1 MAKLENYV
9 ELARQTMRE
18 ISADGEVWRSFL
30 TTASNVYKYGF
41 YDQLMIYAQ
50 RPDATACASYELWT
64 NTMRRY
70 VRRGAKGIALL
81 DMTGDVPRYHYV
93 FDAADTGMR
102 KDSRSPFVW
111 TTNEEN
117 GAAIGAMLEKEYE
130 VSANRG
136 FVGQLEEIAMQR
148 VMDYWQEHQDELRD
162 IVDGSLLM
170 GYDELNLELAFR
182 NTATAGVQY
191 VLLTRCG
198 LAEEHRFEPEDF
210 MGILEWNTQQ
220 ALAALGTAVS
230 EISEEVLRSIER
242 EARSVER
249 SKEHVEL
256 QNGERIPDSR
266 PENPRRAG
274 DAGQVRQDAQGISA
288 RTQENAVQQPA
299 PDGRVDGASDG
310 NRPDGERKS
319 EPHGRRDGGGAGRDR
334 SVEGARPDGVGR
346 RDEQPESTGR
356 GNRTERAGVRLNPGQ
371 TSLFETIT
379 EYGEGADDRAV
390 SAPSFISKALDTALR
405 FGGNGEDTRMELA
418 FDAMIGKTNEEI
430 ALRMKTLYHDG
441 SGFELDGRRFS
452 VWFDPSGIQMAAGD
466 RARYANN
473 AQVISWTDAAK
484 RVGALIEAGQ
494 FGTQLENVEAPGTI
508 RRKVAERLIYMYRDS
523 AARENGYLSLMT
535 DTPLIF
541 PDCVNHLSE
550 KMEQPE
556 FLHGL
561 IRQMEVFADAVAM
574 QPDLMRF
581 RFLLPRDILPRL
593 RDLALARKELPEGE
607 MLLPDV
613 RGFMTQDEIDAV
625 LTQSAP
631 IAGADS
637 RIYQFFSAPHSTNE
651 KLEFLKN
658 EYGIGGKMPG
668 VSGEHGSSES
678 HDAKGIQLRKS
689 NCPDV
694 LLKWNQV
701 AERIDGLI
709 QMNRYLTP
717 EKQALYEKKEVQD
730 SARNTDYDTYNSI
743 KAAHPD
749 EIVLFQ
755 VGDFFELYD
764 EDARQ
769 AAENLG
775 LNLTSRNLEGV
786 GRVAMCGIPAHSL
799 EQYVEQLRDKVDVT
813 IAAKREN
820 SAAYHVYT
828 LLSVDHEAENAINA
842 YEAEFGADGTRVFRD
857 PDIEQ
862 QPQPT
867 EQELFEQY
875 KLTVSNA
882 LLKDRTFVNACRN
895 SDRQNAYLEGAE
907 AIRRVVMASDDLQLV
922 RLYFDAPDFH
932 ERLHQELLEE
942 IYPALAA
949 SEQVTRAD
957 LDATVRDMHG
967 DLQDKQ
973 EKNELE
979 QNPNYRLL
987 SRLKADCDYFLG
999 AGGRVE
1005 KHLWAG
1011 SVRAQIA
1018 KMREIYETLP
1028 AKPEWLTKEAIDDYD
1043 EQMTPQYQV
1052 VVYHHFENGF
1062 DEKLGYQTLEEAT
1075 KVAQGYVNGTMES
1088 DGFAY
1093 DGAAV
1098 YNHQEHRY
1106 LYIYGHYP
1114 DEKAHAQVEGRD
1126 FPEQPEGIAVTQE
1139 SENSS
1144 DLVDDHHPP
1153 MPPYQAGDTV
1163 YLSNTAF
1170 IIEEVTDTHVT
1181 MRDPTLLYPISRIEL
1196 RENFERMLAE
1206 DARNTFLFEGQT
1218 EPAQAETDKLKP
1230 PDEQV
1235 REDAETETSVESEA
1249 KAEQP
1254 KAQNFHIT
1262 DDHLGEGGAKTKYAF
1277 NIDAIQTLKQIESE
1291 GRQATPQEQ
1300 ETLSKYVG
1308 WGGIPQAFD
1317 GNNAQWSEEYQQLK
1331 SLLTDE
1337 EYAAARGSTLNAHYT
1352 SPMVIRAVYEAL
1364 SNMGFQSGNILEP
1377 SCGVGNFF
1385 GCLPE
1390 AMQGRKLYGVELD
1403 SIAGRIARQLY
1414 PDAQIE
1420 IRGFEKTSRKD
1431 FFDVA
1436 VGNVPFGNYKV
1447 ADKPFDKYGFL
1458 IHDYFFAKAL
1468 EQVRPGGVIAFIT
1481 SKGTMDKASPDVRR
1495 YIAQRAEL
1503 LGAIRLP
1510 NNAFKANAGTEVTSD
1525 ILFLQKREHPID
1537 IEPDWIH
1544 LGQTA
1549 DGIPVNSY
1557 FVDHPDMVLGRMQWD
1572 KSMYGNEKET
1582 TCEPIPGADL
1592 AQQLHAAV
1600 RNIDGEYKR
1609 TEISEIDINEGRT
1622 IPADPDVR
1630 NFSYAIV
1637 DGQIYYRENSIMT
1650 RPTLSQTAQ
1659 ERVKGMVELRD
1670 CVQKLINLQLQDR
1683 SDAEIQSQQVELGR
1697 LYDAFSAEYG
1707 LINSKVNGR
1716 AFEGD
1721 SSYYL
1726 LCSLEILDEN
1736 GGLKRKA
1743 DIFDKRTIKQ
1753 RKPVERVDTAIEA
1766 LAVSIGERAAV
1777 DLPFMAQLT
1786 GKTEDEI
1793 IADLQGVIFL
1803 DPLEQTWQTADEYL
1817 SGNVRAKL
1825 RIAQTAAESDP
1836 AFAVN
1841 VEALQAAQPKDLDAS
1856 EIDVRLG
1863 TTWVDKKY
1871 IQAFITEL
1879 LKIPY
1884 NYQQSV
1890 RVNYE
1895 KTTAQWAITGKN
1907 SQPFNVFNTMKYG
1920 TKRAPALK
1928 IIEDTLNLRD
1938 TRVYDIV
1945 QDENGNDRRELNQK
1959 ETTIGQQKQQAIKD
1973 AFREWIWKDPT
1984 RRYELAARYNELFN
1998 SIRPREYDGSHIVF
2012 SGMNPEI
2019 TLREHQRT
2027 AIAHVLYGG
2036 NTLLAHQVGAGKTF
2050 EMVAAAMESKRLGL
2064 CQKSMFVVPNH
2075 LTEQWASEFLRLY
2088 PSANILVTTKK
2099 DFEKAKRKQF
2109 CARIA
2114 TGDYDA
2120 VIIGHSQFEKIPI
2133 SQERQER
2140 LLREQINDIAAGI
2153 EEMEQ
2158 ENGERFTIKRM
2169 EATRKSLEARLEK
2182 LKANEKKDDVVT
2194 FEELGVDRLFVDEA
2208 HMYKNLFLATKMRN
2222 VAGLSTSESQ
2232 KSTDMFLKCR
2242 YMDELTGG
2250 RGVVFATGTPV
2261 SNSMT
2266 ELYTMQRYLQYET
2279 LERMGLAHFD
2289 AWASTFGE
2297 TVTAIELAP
2306 EGTGY
2311 RARTRFAKFFNL
2323 PELMAMF
2330 KAVADIKTADQLHLP
2345 VPNAHYETIAV
2356 KPSEYQEKMVE
2367 ALSERAAK
2375 VHSGVVDPKE
2385 DNMLRITSDGR
2396 KLGLD
2401 QRLMNPLLPDDPG
2414 GKVNACMENIL
2425 RIYREGDA
2433 QKLTQLVFCDL
2444 STPHGDG
2451 SFNVYDDIRD
2461 KLVASGIPKEEIQF
2475 IHDADT
2481 EIKKKDLF
2489 AKVRS
2494 GQVRILFGSTQK
2506 LGAGTNIQD
2515 RLIALHDLD
2524 CPWRPGD
2531 LEQRAGRIVRQGN
2544 MNPDVHIYRYV
2555 TEKSFDSYLWQTIE
2569 NKQRFISQ
2577 IMSSKSPVRACDD
2590 VDETALSYAEIK
2602 ALCAGDPRIKEKMD
2616 LDIEVAKLRL
2626 MKADYQSNQFR
2637 LEDQVLKHYP
2647 QEIRQAQEW
2656 VKGYRA
2662 DIALLEEHPLP
2673 KEGFVGM
2680 TIRGKLFKDKETAG
2694 KMLLE
2699 ACSMIEGY
2707 RELGRYRGMKM
2718 TAEFD
2723 GLHQAVKLTLHGEM
2737 SYSVKMGTDVY
2748 GNLIR
2753 IENALANLP
2762 RDMEKTEEMIVELN
2776 RRIEQDKEEL
2786 KRPFPKEAEL
2796 ETKSARLA
2804 ALNAELN
2811 MDGKEEE
2818 QQEETQEKEVTEKRP
2833 IKDVLK
2839 EYQERANAQNQDEKG
2854 RTNEWSR

>member
-1 MAKLENYV
+1 
-9 ELARQTMRE
+9 
-18 ISADGEVWRSFL
+18 
-30 TTASNVYKYGF
+30 
-41 YDQLMIYAQ
+41 
-50 RPDATACASYELWT
+50 
-64 NTMRRY
+64 
-70 VRRGAKGIALL
+70 
-81 DMTGDVPRYHYV
+81 
-93 FDAADTGMR
+93 
-102 KDSRSPFVW
+102 
-111 TTNEEN
+111 
-117 GAAIGAMLEKEYE
+117 
-130 VSANRG
+130 
-136 FVGQLEEIAMQR
+136 
-148 VMDYWQEHQDELRD
+148 
-162 IVDGSLLM
+162 
-170 GYDELNLELAFR
+170 
-182 NTATAGVQY
+182 
-191 VLLTRCG
+191 
-198 LAEEHRFEPEDF
+198 
-210 MGILEWNTQQ
+210 
-220 ALAALGTAVS
+220 
-230 EISEEVLRSIER
+230 
-242 EARSVER
+242 
-249 SKEHVEL
+249 
-256 QNGERIPDSR
+256 
-266 PENPRRAG
+266 
-274 DAGQVRQDAQGISA
+274 
-288 RTQENAVQQPA
+288 
-299 PDGRVDGASDG
+299 
-310 NRPDGERKS
+310 
-319 EPHGRRDGGGAGRDR
+319 
-334 SVEGARPDGVGR
+334 
-346 RDEQPESTGR
+346 
-356 GNRTERAGVRLNPGQ
+356 
-371 TSLFETIT
+371 
-379 EYGEGADDRAV
+379 
-390 SAPSFISKALDTALR
+390 
-405 FGGNGEDTRMELA
+405 MELA

-523 AARENGYLSLMT
+523 ATRENGYLSLMT

-581 RFLLPRDILPRL
+581 RFLLPKDILPRL

-613 RGFMTQDEIDAV
+613 RGFMTQDEIDTV
-625 LTQSAP
+625 LTQNAP
-631 IAGADS
+631 IAGAGS
-637 RIYQFFSAPHSTNE
+637 RIYQFFSEPHSTNE

-658 EYGIGGKMPG
+658 EYGIGGRMPG
-668 VSGEHGSSES
+668 VSGERGSSES

-701 AERIDGLI
+701 AERIDRLI
-709 QMNRYLTP
+709 HDGHYL
-717 EKQALYEKKEVQD
+717 K
-730 SARNTDYDTYNSI
+730 S
-743 KAAHPD
+743 
-749 EIVLFQ
+749 
-755 VGDFFELYD
+755 
-764 EDARQ
+764 
-769 AAENLG
+769 
-775 LNLTSRNLEGV
+775 
-786 GRVAMCGIPAHSL
+786 
-799 EQYVEQLRDKVDVT
+799 
-813 IAAKREN
+813 
-820 SAAYHVYT
+820 
-828 LLSVDHEAENAINA
+828 
-842 YEAEFGADGTRVFRD
+842 
-857 PDIEQ
+857 
-862 QPQPT
+862 
-867 EQELFEQY
+867 
-875 KLTVSNA
+875 
-882 LLKDRTFVNACRN
+882 
-895 SDRQNAYLEGAE
+895 
-907 AIRRVVMASDDLQLV
+907 
-922 RLYFDAPDFH
+922 DAPDRKEPEISFTPDVEAYKKLKDEH
-932 ERLHQELLEE
+932 PRRLVGVRVDDTLLFYGEDAQTAAPLMDTRLFERDIPGMGTVSVTGMPFGRWSISAKALTENGHGIYFAEPAEQGGYEVVKELDG
-942 IYPALAA
+942 
-949 SEQVTRAD
+949 R
-957 LDATVRDMHG
+957 
-967 DLQDKQ
+967 QD
-973 EKNELE
+973 E
-979 QNPNYRLL
+979 P
-987 SRLKADCDYFLG
+987 S
-999 AGGRVE
+999 
-1005 KHLWAG
+1005 
-1011 SVRAQIA
+1011 
-1018 KMREIYETLP
+1018 
-1028 AKPEWLTKEAIDDYD
+1028 
-1043 EQMTPQYQV
+1043 YQV
-1052 VVYHHFENGF
+1052 
-1062 DEKLGYQTLEEAT
+1062 
-1075 KVAQGYVNGTMES
+1075 
-1088 DGFAY
+1088 
-1093 DGAAV
+1093 
-1098 YNHQEHRY
+1098 
-1106 LYIYGHYP
+1106 
-1114 DEKAHAQVEGRD
+1114 
-1126 FPEQPEGIAVTQE
+1126 
-1139 SENSS
+1139 
-1144 DLVDDHHPP
+1144 
-1153 MPPYQAGDTV
+1153 GDTV
-1163 YLSNTAF
+1163 YLGNTAF
-1170 IIEEVTDTHVT
+1170 LIEEITDQHVNL
-1181 MRDPTLLYPISRIEL
+1181 RDPTLLYPISRVE
-1196 RENFERMLAE
+1196 RQDAFEQMLAE
-1206 DARNTFLFEGQT
+1206 DTRNDALFYER
-1218 EPAQAETDKLKP
+1218 EETPSFETAVSEL
-1230 PDEQV
+1230 
-1235 REDAETETSVESEA
+1235 DAEEPRQ
-1249 KAEQP
+1249 QP
-1254 KAQNFHIT
+1254 LEENHSYKAQNFRIT

-1277 NIDAIQTLKQIESE
+1277 NIAAVQTLKQIEAE

-1308 WGGIPQAFD
+1308 WGGLPQAFD
-1317 GNNAQWSEEYQQLK
+1317 AENASWQKEYQQLK

-1352 SPMVIRAVYEAL
+1352 SPVVIRAMYEAL
-1364 SNMGFQSGNILEP
+1364 DSMGFRDGNVLEP
-1377 SCGVGNFF
+1377 ACGVGNFF
-1385 GCLPE
+1385 GMLPE
-1390 AMQGRKLYGVELD
+1390 EMQSSKLYGVELD
-1403 SIAGRIARQLY
+1403 SITGRMARQLY
-1414 PDAQIE
+1414 PDARIE
-1420 IRGFEKTSRKD
+1420 ITGFEKTNRKD

-1447 ADKPFDKYGFL
+1447 ADRAFDKYGFL
-1458 IHDYFFAKAL
+1458 IHDYFLAKTL

-1557 FVDHPDMVLGRMQWD
+1557 FVDHPDMMLGRMQWD

-1609 TEISEIDINEGRT
+1609 AEISETDINEGRT

-1630 NFSYAIV
+1630 NFSYALV
-1637 DGQIYYRENSIMT
+1637 NGQVYYRENSVMI
-1650 RPTLSQTAQ
+1650 RPVLNQTTQ
-1659 ERVKGMVELRD
+1659 ERIKGMIELRD
-1670 CVQKLINLQLQDR
+1670 CVRKLIDLQLTDG
-1683 SDAEIQSQQVELGR
+1683 SDAEIRAQQEELGR

-1707 LINSKVNGR
+1707 IINGKANGR

-1726 LCSLEILDEN
+1726 LCSLEILDEDRK
-1736 GGLKRKA
+1736 LKRKA
-1743 DIFDKRTIKQ
+1743 DIFSKRTIRR
-1753 RKPVERVDTAIEA
+1753 RKPVTQVDTASEA
-1766 LAVSIGERAAV
+1766 LAVSIGERAKV
-1777 DLPFMAQLT
+1777 DLPFMARLT
-1786 GKTEDEI
+1786 GKAEDEI
-1793 IADLQGVIFL
+1793 VADLQGVIFL

-1825 RIAQTAAESDP
+1825 RVAQTAAESDP
-1836 AFAVN
+1836 SFAVN
-1841 VEALQAAQPKDLDAS
+1841 VEALQAAQPKNLDAS

-1863 TTWVDKKY
+1863 TTWVDKAY
-1871 IQAFITEL
+1871 IQRFMIEL
-1879 LKIPY
+1879 LGIPY
-1884 NYQQSV
+1884 YEQ
-1890 RVNYE
+1890 RRIHVNYAPQ
-1895 KTTAQWAITGKN
+1895 TAEWSIDGK
-1907 SQPFNVFNTMKYG
+1907 SLLSENVNNHMKYG
-1920 TKRAPALK
+1920 TRRAPALK
-1928 IIEDTLNLRD
+1928 ILEDTLNLRD
-1938 TRVYDIV
+1938 TRVYDVV
-1945 QDENGNDRRELNQK
+1945 QDENGREKRELNQK
-1959 ETTIGQQKQQAIKD
+1959 ETTIAQQKQQAIKD
-1973 AFREWIWKDPT
+1973 AFHDWVWKDPT
-1984 RRYELAARYNELFN
+1984 RRHELVTRYNELFN
-1998 SIRPREYDGSHIVF
+1998 STRTREYDGSHIVF
-2012 SGMNPEI
+2012 DGMNPEI

-2140 LLREQINDIAAGI
+2140 LLREQIDEIAAGI
-2153 EEMEQ
+2153 EEMER

-2182 LKANEKKDDVVT
+2182 LKADEKKDDVVT

-2208 HMYKNLFLATKMRN
+2208 HAFKNGFLATKMRN
-2222 VAGLSTSESQ
+2222 VAGIATSESQ

-2250 RGVVFATGTPV
+2250 RGVIFATGTPV

-2266 ELYTMQRYLQYET
+2266 ELYTMQRYLQYGT
-2279 LERMGLAHFD
+2279 LEKMGLIHFD

-2330 KAVADIKTADQLHLP
+2330 KEVADIKTADQLHLP
-2345 VPNAHYETIAV
+2345 VPNAHYETMAV
-2356 KPSEYQEKMVE
+2356 KPSVYQEEMVE
-2367 ALSERAAK
+2367 ALSERASK
-2375 VHSGVVDPKE
+2375 VHSGAVDPKE

-2401 QRLMNPLLPDDPG
+2401 QRLMNPLLPDEPG
-2414 GKVNACMENIL
+2414 SKVNACMENIL
-2425 RIYREGDA
+2425 RIYKEGDA

-2506 LGAGTNIQD
+2506 LGAGTNVQD

-2524 CPWRPGD
+2524 APWRPGD

-2602 ALCAGDPRIKEKMD
+2602 ALCAGDPRIREKMD

-2626 MKADYQSNQFR
+2626 MKADYQSNQFK
-2637 LEDQVLKHYP
+2637 LEDQILKQYP
-2647 QEIRQAQEW
+2647 EEIRQAQERA
-2656 VKGYRA
+2656 KGYRA
-2662 DIALLEEHPLP
+2662 DMALLEAHPLP
-2673 KEGFVGM
+2673 KDGFVGM
-2680 TIRGKLFKDKETAG
+2680 AIKGKRIADKEAAG

-2699 ACSMIEGY
+2699 ACRLSPHDM
-2707 RELGRYRGMKM
+2707 ELGEYRGMKM
-2718 TAEFD
+2718 TVDYDSYRQE
-2723 GLHQAVKLTLHGEM
+2723 VKLILRGEM
-2737 SYSVKMGTDVY
+2737 SHTVTMGTDVY
-2748 GNLIR
+2748 GNLTR
-2753 IENALANLP
+2753 IENALANMPQKL
-2762 RDMEKTEEMIVELN
+2762 EKAEE
-2776 RRIEQDKEEL
+2776 RI
-2786 KRPFPKEAEL
+2786 AEL
-2796 ETKSARLA
+2796 ERQTEQARAELGKPFAQEKELEAKAARLA
-2804 ALNAELN
+2804 ELNAALNI
-2811 MDGKEEE
+2811 D
-2818 QQEETQEKEVTEKRP
+2818 EKRKEP
-2833 IKDVLK
+2833 MEKRSMKDVLK
-2839 EYQERANAQNQDEKG
+2839 AYQERADAQSQGEKG
-2854 RTNEWSR
+2854 GTNEWNR

>member
-1 MAKLENYV
+1 MPKIDDYV
-9 ELARQTMRE
+9 QLAAQTARE
-18 ISADGEVWRSFL
+18 IAADGETWRSFL
-30 TTASNVYKYGF
+30 QTASTLYKYGF
-41 YDQLMIYAQ
+41 YDQMMIYAQ
-50 RPDATACASYELWT
+50 RPDATACASFELWT

-111 TTNEEN
+111 AVNEEN
-117 GAAIGAMLEKEYE
+117 SAAIGTMLEKEYE

-136 FVGQLEEIAMQR
+136 LAGQLEEIAMQKA
-148 VMDYWQEHQDELRD
+148 MDYWQEHQDELRD

-170 GYDELNLELAFR
+170 EYDELNLELAFR
-182 NTATAGVQY
+182 NTATTGVQY
-191 VLLTRCG
+191 MLFSRCG

-210 MGILEWNTQQ
+210 TTILEWNTPQ
-220 ALAALGTAVS
+220 ALTALGTAVS

-242 EARSVER
+242 EARNVER
-249 SKEHVEL
+249 SRPYAEL
-256 QNGERIPDSR
+256 QNGERLSDSR
-266 PENPRRAG
+266 PENPGRTS
-274 DAGQVRQDAQGISA
+274 DTGQVRQDAQGVSEGV
-288 RTQENAVQQPA
+288 QKDDVQQPA
-299 PDGRVDGASDG
+299 ADGRTDGASDG
-310 NRPDGERKS
+310 DRPDGGRAG
-319 EPHGRRDGGGAGRDR
+319 EPHGQRDGGGAGRER
-334 SVEGARPDGVGR
+334 SAEGTRPDGVGR
-346 RDEQPESTGR
+346 RDEQPESAGR
-356 GNRTERAGVRLNPGQ
+356 GNRTDRAGVRLNPGQ

-379 EYGEGADDRAV
+379 EYSEGADDRAV

-441 SGFELDGRRFS
+441 NGFELDGRRFS

-484 RVGALIEAGQ
+484 RVGELIEAGQ

-508 RRKVAERLIYMYRDS
+508 RRKTAERLIYMYRDS

-581 RFLLPRDILPRL
+581 RFLLPKDILPRL

-625 LTQSAP
+625 LTQNAP
-631 IAGADS
+631 IAGAAS
-637 RIYQFFSAPHSTNE
+637 RIYRFFSEPHSTNE

-786 GRVAMCGIPAHSL
+786 GRVAMCKIPAHSL

-813 IAAKREN
+813 IAEKREN

-857 PDIEQ
+857 SAIEQ
-862 QPQPT
+862 QTQPT
-867 EQELFEQY
+867 MQ
-875 KLTVSNA
+875 A
-882 LLKDRTFVNACRN
+882 
-895 SDRQNAYLEGAE
+895 
-907 AIRRVVMASDDLQLV
+907 
-922 RLYFDAPDFH
+922 
-932 ERLHQELLEE
+932 
-942 IYPALAA
+942 
-949 SEQVTRAD
+949 
-957 LDATVRDMHG
+957 MHG
-967 DLQDKQ
+967 NLQSKQ
-973 EKNELE
+973 GQNEQE

-987 SRLKADCDYFLG
+987 SRLKADCDYFLD
-999 AGGRVE
+999 AGGRAE
-1005 KHLWAG
+1005 KYLWAG
-1011 SVRAQIA
+1011 NVRAQIA

-1062 DEKLGYQTLEEAT
+1062 DEKIEYQTLEEAI

-1126 FPEQPEGIAVTQE
+1126 FPEQPEEVAVTQE
-1139 SENSS
+1139 SESPS

-1163 YLSNTAF
+1163 YLGNTAF

-1181 MRDPTLLYPISRIEL
+1181 MRDPTLLYPISRIEP

-1218 EPAQAETDKLKP
+1218 EPNQVETDNPKP
-1230 PDEQV
+1230 PDEQSK
-1235 REDAETETSVESEA
+1235 EDVETSIESGT
-1249 KAEQP
+1249 KTEQP
-1254 KAQNFHIT
+1254 SVHNFRIT

-1277 NIDAIQTLKQIESE
+1277 NIAAIQTLKQIEAE
-1291 GRQATPQEQ
+1291 ERQATPQEQ
-1300 ETLSKYVG
+1300 EILSGYVG
-1308 WGGIPQAFD
+1308 WGGIPQAYD

-1352 SPMVIRAVYEAL
+1352 SPVVIRAMYEAL
-1364 SNMGFQSGNILEP
+1364 DSMGFQDGNVLEP
-1377 SCGVGNFF
+1377 ACGVGNFF
-1385 GCLPE
+1385 GMLPE
-1390 AMQGRKLYGVELD
+1390 AMQSSKLYGVELD
-1403 SIAGRIARQLY
+1403 SITGRMARQLY
-1414 PDAQIE
+1414 PDARIE
-1420 IRGFEKTSRKD
+1420 ITGFEKTSRKD

-1447 ADKPFDKYGFL
+1447 ADRAFDKYGFL
-1458 IHDYFFAKAL
+1458 IHDYFLAKTL

-1544 LGQTA
+1544 LGRTA
-1549 DGIPVNSY
+1549 DGIPINSY
-1557 FVDHPDMVLGRMQWD
+1557 FVDHPDMMLGRMQWD

-1609 TEISEIDINEGRT
+1609 IEVSEMDINEGRT

-1630 NFSYAIV
+1630 NFSYALV
-1637 DGQIYYRENSIMT
+1637 NGQVYYRENSVMT
-1650 RPTLSQTAQ
+1650 RPVLNQTTQ
-1659 ERVKGMVELRD
+1659 ERIKGMIELRD
-1670 CVQKLINLQLQDR
+1670 CVRKLIDLQLTDG
-1683 SDAEIQSQQVELGR
+1683 SDAEIRAQQAELGR

-1707 LINSKVNGR
+1707 IINGKANGR

-1726 LCSLEILDEN
+1726 LCSLEILDEDRK
-1736 GGLKRKA
+1736 LKRKA
-1743 DIFDKRTIKQ
+1743 DIFSKRTIRR
-1753 RKPVERVDTAIEA
+1753 RKPVTQVDTASEA
-1766 LAVSIGERAAV
+1766 LAVSIGERAKV
-1777 DLPFMAQLT
+1777 DLPFMARLT
-1786 GKTEDEI
+1786 GKAEDEI
-1793 IADLQGVIFL
+1793 VADLQGVIFL

-1825 RIAQTAAESDP
+1825 RVAQTAAESDSS
-1836 AFAVN
+1836 FAVN

-1863 TTWVDKKY
+1863 TTWVDKAY
-1871 IQAFITEL
+1871 IQRFMIEL
-1879 LKIPY
+1879 LGIPY
-1884 NYQQSV
+1884 YEQ
-1890 RVNYE
+1890 RRIHVNYAPQ
-1895 KTTAQWAITGKN
+1895 TAEWSIDGK
-1907 SQPFNVFNTMKYG
+1907 SLLSENVNNYMKYG
-1920 TKRAPALK
+1920 TRRAPALK
-1928 IIEDTLNLRD
+1928 ILEDTLNLRD
-1938 TRVYDIV
+1938 TRVYDVV
-1945 QDENGNDRRELNQK
+1945 QDENGREKRELNQK
-1959 ETTIGQQKQQAIKD
+1959 ETTIAQQKQQAIKD
-1973 AFREWIWKDPT
+1973 AFHDWVWKDPT
-1984 RRYELAARYNELFN
+1984 RRHELVTRYNELFN
-1998 SIRPREYDGSHIVF
+1998 STRPREYDGSHIVF
-2012 SGMNPEI
+2012 DGMNPEI

-2140 LLREQINDIAAGI
+2140 LLREQIDEIAAGI
-2153 EEMEQ
+2153 EEMER

-2182 LKANEKKDDVVT
+2182 LKADEKKDDVVT

-2208 HMYKNLFLATKMRN
+2208 HAFKNGFLATKMRN
-2222 VAGLSTSESQ
+2222 VAGIATSESQ

-2250 RGVVFATGTPV
+2250 RGVIFATGTPV

-2266 ELYTMQRYLQYET
+2266 ELYTMQRYLQYGT
-2279 LERMGLAHFD
+2279 LEKMGLIHFD

-2330 KAVADIKTADQLHLP
+2330 KEVADIKTADQLHLP
-2345 VPNAHYETIAV
+2345 VPNAHYETMAV
-2356 KPSEYQEKMVE
+2356 KPSIYQEEMVE
-2367 ALSERAAK
+2367 ALSERASK
-2375 VHSGVVDPKE
+2375 VHSGAIDPKE

-2401 QRLMNPLLPDDPG
+2401 QRLMNPLLPDEPG
-2414 GKVNACMENIL
+2414 SKVNACMENIL
-2425 RIYREGDA
+2425 RIYKEGDA

-2481 EIKKKDLF
+2481 EIKKKELF
-2489 AKVRS
+2489 ARVRS

-2506 LGAGTNIQD
+2506 LGAGTNVQD

-2524 CPWRPGD
+2524 APWRPGD

-2626 MKADYQSNQFR
+2626 MKADYQSNQFK
-2637 LEDQVLKHYP
+2637 LEDQILKQYP
-2647 QEIRQAQEW
+2647 EEIRQAQERA
-2656 VKGYRA
+2656 KGYRA
-2662 DIALLEEHPLP
+2662 DMALLEAHPLP
-2673 KEGFVGM
+2673 KDGFVGM
-2680 TIRGKLFKDKETAG
+2680 AIKEKRIADKEAAG

-2699 ACSMIEGY
+2699 ACRLSPHDM
-2707 RELGRYRGMKM
+2707 ELGEYRGMKM
-2718 TAEFD
+2718 TVDYDSYRQE
-2723 GLHQAVKLTLHGEM
+2723 VKLILRGEM
-2737 SYSVKMGTDVY
+2737 SHTVTMGTDVY
-2748 GNLIR
+2748 GNLTR
-2753 IENALANLP
+2753 IENALANMPQKL
-2762 RDMEKTEEMIVELN
+2762 EKAEE
-2776 RRIEQDKEEL
+2776 RI
-2786 KRPFPKEAEL
+2786 AEL
-2796 ETKSARLA
+2796 ERQTEQAKAELGKPFAQEKALEAKAARLA
-2804 ALNAELN
+2804 ELNAALNIDERR
-2811 MDGKEEE
+2811 KEPM
-2818 QQEETQEKEVTEKRP
+2818 EKRP
-2833 IKDVLK
+2833 MKDVLK
-2839 EYQERANAQNQDEKG
+2839 AYQERADAQSQGEKG
-2854 RTNEWSR
+2854 GTNEWNR

>member
-1 MAKLENYV
+1 MPKIDDYV
-9 ELARQTMRE
+9 QLAAQTAHE
-18 ISADGEVWRSFL
+18 IAADGETWRSFL
-30 TTASNVYKYGF
+30 QTASTLYKYSF
-41 YDQLMIYAQ
+41 YDQMMIYAQ
-50 RPDATACASYELWT
+50 RPDATACASFELWT

-111 TTNEEN
+111 AVNEEN
-117 GAAIGAMLEKEYE
+117 SAVIGTMLEKEYE

-136 FVGQLEEIAMQR
+136 LAGQLEEIAMQKA
-148 VMDYWQEHQDELRD
+148 MDYWQEHQDELRD

-170 GYDELNLELAFR
+170 EYDELNLELAFR
-182 NTATAGVQY
+182 NTATTGVQY
-191 VLLTRCG
+191 MLLSRCG

-210 MGILEWNTQQ
+210 TTILEWNTPQ
-220 ALAALGTAVS
+220 ALTALGTAVS

-266 PENPRRAG
+266 PENPGRTG
-274 DAGQVRQDAQGISA
+274 DAGQVRQDAQGVSEGA
-288 RTQENAVQQPA
+288 QKDDVQQPA
-299 PDGRVDGASDG
+299 ADGRTDGASGG
-310 NRPDGERKS
+310 NRPDSGRAG
-319 EPHGRRDGGGAGRDR
+319 EPHGQRDGGGAGRER
-334 SVEGARPDGVGR
+334 SAEGTRPDGVGR
-346 RDEQPESTGR
+346 RDEQPESAGR
-356 GNRTERAGVRLNPGQ
+356 GNRTDRAGVRLNPGQ

-484 RVGALIEAGQ
+484 RVGELIEAGQ

-561 IRQMEVFADAVAM
+561 IWQMEVFADAVAI

-581 RFLLPRDILPRL
+581 RFLLPKDILPRL

-625 LTQSAP
+625 LTQNAP
-631 IAGADS
+631 IAGAGS

-701 AERIDGLI
+701 AERIDRLI
-709 QMNRYLTP
+709 HDGHYL
-717 EKQALYEKKEVQD
+717 K
-730 SARNTDYDTYNSI
+730 S
-743 KAAHPD
+743 
-749 EIVLFQ
+749 
-755 VGDFFELYD
+755 
-764 EDARQ
+764 
-769 AAENLG
+769 
-775 LNLTSRNLEGV
+775 
-786 GRVAMCGIPAHSL
+786 
-799 EQYVEQLRDKVDVT
+799 
-813 IAAKREN
+813 
-820 SAAYHVYT
+820 
-828 LLSVDHEAENAINA
+828 
-842 YEAEFGADGTRVFRD
+842 
-857 PDIEQ
+857 
-862 QPQPT
+862 
-867 EQELFEQY
+867 
-875 KLTVSNA
+875 
-882 LLKDRTFVNACRN
+882 
-895 SDRQNAYLEGAE
+895 
-907 AIRRVVMASDDLQLV
+907 
-922 RLYFDAPDFH
+922 DAPD
-932 ERLHQELLEE
+932 RKKPE
-942 IYPALAA
+942 ISFTPDVEAY
-949 SEQVTRAD
+949 
-957 LDATVRDMHG
+957 
-967 DLQDKQ
+967 K
-973 EKNELE
+973 
-979 QNPNYRLL
+979 
-987 SRLKADCDYFLG
+987 RLKDEHPRRLVGVRVDDTLLFYGEDAQTAAPLMDTRLFERDIPGMGTVSVTGMPFGRWSVAAKALTENGHGIYF
-999 AGGRVE
+999 AEPAEQGG
-1005 KHLWAG
+1005 
-1011 SVRAQIA
+1011 
-1018 KMREIYETLP
+1018 YEVI
-1028 AKPEWLTKEAIDDYD
+1028 KELDGRRD
-1043 EQMTPQYQV
+1043 EPSYQV
-1052 VVYHHFENGF
+1052 
-1062 DEKLGYQTLEEAT
+1062 
-1075 KVAQGYVNGTMES
+1075 
-1088 DGFAY
+1088 
-1093 DGAAV
+1093 
-1098 YNHQEHRY
+1098 
-1106 LYIYGHYP
+1106 
-1114 DEKAHAQVEGRD
+1114 
-1126 FPEQPEGIAVTQE
+1126 
-1139 SENSS
+1139 
-1144 DLVDDHHPP
+1144 
-1153 MPPYQAGDTV
+1153 GDTV
-1163 YLSNTAF
+1163 YLGNTAF
-1170 IIEEVTDTHVT
+1170 LIEEITDTHVNL
-1181 MRDPTLLYPISRIEL
+1181 RDPTLLYPISRVERRDTFEQMLTEDTRNDEL
-1196 RENFERMLAE
+1196 FYRQT
-1206 DARNTFLFEGQT
+1206 DAM
-1218 EPAQAETDKLKP
+1218 P
-1230 PDEQV
+1230 
-1235 REDAETETSVESEA
+1235 VESENFA
-1249 KAEQP
+1249 LTEEVSSDPAPQQPQEEIRLHNLVIDLTGQETERKEAEP
-1254 KAQNFHIT
+1254 YKAQNFHIT
-1262 DDHLGEGGAKTKYAF
+1262 NDHLGEGGAKTKYAF
-1277 NIDAIQTLKQIESE
+1277 NIAAIQTLKQIEAE
-1291 GRQATPQEQ
+1291 ERQATPQEQ
-1300 ETLSKYVG
+1300 EILSGYVG
-1308 WGGIPQAFD
+1308 WGGIPQAYD

-1352 SPMVIRAVYEAL
+1352 SPMVIRAMYEAL
-1364 SNMGFQSGNILEP
+1364 GNMGFQSGNILEP

-1385 GCLPE
+1385 GMLPE
-1390 AMQGRKLYGVELD
+1390 SMSQSRLYGVELD
-1403 SIAGRIARQLY
+1403 SITGRIARQLY

-1549 DGIPVNSY
+1549 DGIPINSY
-1557 FVDHPDMVLGRMQWD
+1557 FVAHPDMMLGRMQWD

-1609 TEISEIDINEGRT
+1609 IEVSEMDINEGRT

-1630 NFSYAIV
+1630 NFSYALV
-1637 DGQIYYRENSIMT
+1637 NGQVYYRENSVMT
-1650 RPTLSQTAQ
+1650 RPVLNQTTQ
-1659 ERVKGMVELRD
+1659 ERIKGMIELRD
-1670 CVQKLINLQLQDR
+1670 CVRKLIDLQLTDG
-1683 SDAEIQSQQVELGR
+1683 SDAEIRAQQAELGR

-1707 LINSKVNGR
+1707 IINGKANGR

-1726 LCSLEILDEN
+1726 LCSLEILDEDRK
-1736 GGLKRKA
+1736 LKRKA
-1743 DIFDKRTIKQ
+1743 DIFSKRTIRR
-1753 RKPVERVDTAIEA
+1753 RKPVTQVDTASEA
-1766 LAVSIGERAAV
+1766 LAVSIGERAKV
-1777 DLPFMAQLT
+1777 DLPFMARLT
-1786 GKTEDEI
+1786 GKAEDEI
-1793 IADLQGVIFL
+1793 VADLQGVIFL

-1825 RIAQTAAESDP
+1825 RVAQTAAESDSS
-1836 AFAVN
+1836 FAVN

-1863 TTWVDKKY
+1863 TTWVDKAY
-1871 IQAFITEL
+1871 IQRFMIEL
-1879 LKIPY
+1879 LGIPY
-1884 NYQQSV
+1884 YEQ
-1890 RVNYE
+1890 RRIHVNYAPQ
-1895 KTTAQWAITGKN
+1895 TAEWSIDGK
-1907 SQPFNVFNTMKYG
+1907 SLLSENVNNYMKYG
-1920 TKRAPALK
+1920 TRRAPALK
-1928 IIEDTLNLRD
+1928 ILEDTLNLRD
-1938 TRVYDIV
+1938 TRVYDVV
-1945 QDENGNDRRELNQK
+1945 QDENGREKRELNQK
-1959 ETTIGQQKQQAIKD
+1959 ETTIAQQKQQAIKD
-1973 AFREWIWKDPT
+1973 AFHDWVWKDPT
-1984 RRYELAARYNELFN
+1984 RRHELVTRYNELFN
-1998 SIRPREYDGSHIVF
+1998 STRPREYDGSHIVF
-2012 SGMNPEI
+2012 DGMNPEI

-2140 LLREQINDIAAGI
+2140 LLREQIDEIAVGI
-2153 EEMEQ
+2153 EEMER

-2182 LKANEKKDDVVT
+2182 LKADEKKDDVVT

-2208 HMYKNLFLATKMRN
+2208 HAFKNGFLATKMRN
-2222 VAGLSTSESQ
+2222 VAGIATSESQ

-2250 RGVVFATGTPV
+2250 RGVIFATGTPV

-2266 ELYTMQRYLQYET
+2266 ELYTMQRYLQYGT
-2279 LERMGLAHFD
+2279 LEKMGLIHFD

-2330 KAVADIKTADQLHLP
+2330 KEVADIKTADQLHLP
-2345 VPNAHYETIAV
+2345 VPNAHYETMAV
-2356 KPSEYQEKMVE
+2356 KPSVYQEEMVE
-2367 ALSERAAK
+2367 ALSERASK
-2375 VHSGVVDPKE
+2375 VHSGAIDPKE

-2401 QRLMNPLLPDDPG
+2401 QRLMNPLLPDEPG
-2414 GKVNACMENIL
+2414 SKVNACMENIL
-2425 RIYREGDA
+2425 RIYKEGDA

-2506 LGAGTNIQD
+2506 LGAGTNVQD

-2524 CPWRPGD
+2524 APWRPGD

-2569 NKQRFISQ
+2569 NKQCFISQ

-2602 ALCAGDPRIKEKMD
+2602 ALCAGDPRIREKMD

-2626 MKADYQSNQFR
+2626 MKADYQSNQFK
-2637 LEDQVLKHYP
+2637 LEDQILKQYP
-2647 QEIRQAQEW
+2647 EEIRQAQERA
-2656 VKGYRA
+2656 KGYRA
-2662 DIALLEEHPLP
+2662 DMALLEAHPLP
-2673 KEGFVGM
+2673 KDGFVGM
-2680 TIRGKLFKDKETAG
+2680 AIKEKRIADKEAAG

-2699 ACSMIEGY
+2699 ACRLSPHDM
-2707 RELGRYRGMKM
+2707 ELGEYRGMKM
-2718 TAEFD
+2718 TVDYDSYRQE
-2723 GLHQAVKLTLHGEM
+2723 VKLILRGEM
-2737 SYSVKMGTDVY
+2737 SHTVTMGTDVY
-2748 GNLIR
+2748 GNLTR
-2753 IENALANLP
+2753 IENALANMPQKL
-2762 RDMEKTEEMIVELN
+2762 EKAEE
-2776 RRIEQDKEEL
+2776 RI
-2786 KRPFPKEAEL
+2786 AEL
-2796 ETKSARLA
+2796 ERQTEQAKAELGKPFAQEKELEAKAARLA
-2804 ALNAELN
+2804 ELNAALNIDERR
-2811 MDGKEEE
+2811 KEPM
-2818 QQEETQEKEVTEKRP
+2818 EKRSM
-2833 IKDVLK
+2833 KDVLK
-2839 EYQERANAQNQDEKG
+2839 AYQERADAQSQGEKG
-2854 RTNEWSR
+2854 GTNEWNR

>member
-1 MAKLENYV
+1 M
-9 ELARQTMRE
+9 
-18 ISADGEVWRSFL
+18 
-30 TTASNVYKYGF
+30 
-41 YDQLMIYAQ
+41 
-50 RPDATACASYELWT
+50 
-64 NTMRRY
+64 
-70 VRRGAKGIALL
+70 
-81 DMTGDVPRYHYV
+81 
-93 FDAADTGMR
+93 
-102 KDSRSPFVW
+102 
-111 TTNEEN
+111 
-117 GAAIGAMLEKEYE
+117 
-130 VSANRG
+130 
-136 FVGQLEEIAMQR
+136 
-148 VMDYWQEHQDELRD
+148 
-162 IVDGSLLM
+162 
-170 GYDELNLELAFR
+170 
-182 NTATAGVQY
+182 
-191 VLLTRCG
+191 
-198 LAEEHRFEPEDF
+198 
-210 MGILEWNTQQ
+210 
-220 ALAALGTAVS
+220 
-230 EISEEVLRSIER
+230 
-242 EARSVER
+242 
-249 SKEHVEL
+249 
-256 QNGERIPDSR
+256 
-266 PENPRRAG
+266 
-274 DAGQVRQDAQGISA
+274 
-288 RTQENAVQQPA
+288 
-299 PDGRVDGASDG
+299 
-310 NRPDGERKS
+310 
-319 EPHGRRDGGGAGRDR
+319 
-334 SVEGARPDGVGR
+334 
-346 RDEQPESTGR
+346 
-356 GNRTERAGVRLNPGQ
+356 
-371 TSLFETIT
+371 
-379 EYGEGADDRAV
+379 
-390 SAPSFISKALDTALR
+390 SKALDTVLR

-418 FDAMIGKTNEEI
+418 FDTMIDKTNEEI

-484 RVGALIEAGQ
+484 RVGELIEAGQ

-508 RRKVAERLIYMYRDS
+508 CRKVAERLIYMYRDS

-581 RFLLPRDILPRL
+581 RFLLPKDILPRL

-625 LTQSAP
+625 LTQNAP
-631 IAGADS
+631 IAGAGS
-637 RIYQFFSAPHSTNE
+637 RIYQFFSEPHSTNE

-658 EYGIGGKMPG
+658 EYGIGGRMPG

-701 AERIDGLI
+701 AERVSELI
-709 QMNRYLTP
+709 RQNRYLTP
-717 EKQALYEKKEVQD
+717 NRRE
-730 SARNTDYDTYNSI
+730 TDN
-743 KAAHPD
+743 
-749 EIVLFQ
+749 
-755 VGDFFELYD
+755 
-764 EDARQ
+764 
-769 AAENLG
+769 
-775 LNLTSRNLEGV
+775 
-786 GRVAMCGIPAHSL
+786 
-799 EQYVEQLRDKVDVT
+799 
-813 IAAKREN
+813 
-820 SAAYHVYT
+820 
-828 LLSVDHEAENAINA
+828 NAP
-842 YEAEFGADGTRVFRD
+842 T
-857 PDIEQ
+857 Q
-862 QPQPT
+862 QQPT
-867 EQELFEQY
+867 EQALFESY
-875 KLTVSNA
+875 KLTVGNVLS
-882 LLKDRTFVNACRN
+882 KDEAFVNACRN
-895 SDRQNAYLEGAE
+895 SDRQNAYLEGSQ
-907 AIRRVVMASDDLQLV
+907 AIRRIVMASDDLQLV
-922 RLYFDAPDFH
+922 RLYFDTPSFH
-932 ERLHQELLEE
+932 ERLHQELLDEL
-942 IYPALAA
+942 YPTLAA
-949 SEQVTRAD
+949 SSI
-957 LDATVRDMHG
+957 
-967 DLQDKQ
+967 
-973 EKNELE
+973 
-979 QNPNYRLL
+979 P
-987 SRLKADCDYFLG
+987 
-999 AGGRVE
+999 
-1005 KHLWAG
+1005 
-1011 SVRAQIA
+1011 
-1018 KMREIYETLP
+1018 P
-1028 AKPEWLTKEAIDDYD
+1028 P
-1043 EQMTPQYQV
+1043 YQV
-1052 VVYHHFENGF
+1052 VTYHHFENGF
-1062 DEKLGYQTLEEAT
+1062 DSKLDYPTLEEAI
-1075 KVAQGYVNGTMES
+1075 KAAQGYVNGAMS
-1088 DGFAY
+1088 GDGFAY

-1098 YNHQEHRY
+1098 YNLQERRY
-1106 LYIYGHYP
+1106 LYILGDYP
-1114 DEKAHAQVEGRD
+1114 DAKAHAQVEGHD
-1126 FPEQPEGIAVTQE
+1126 FPEQPEGAAATQKSE
-1139 SENSS
+1139 SPAAFT
-1144 DLVDDHHPP
+1144 DALHPL
-1153 MPPYQAGDTV
+1153 MSHYQVGDTV
-1163 YLSNTAF
+1163 YLGDTAF
-1170 IIEEVTDTHVT
+1170 LIEEITDTHVNL
-1181 MRDPTLLYPISRIEL
+1181 RDPTLLYPISRVE
-1196 RENFERMLAE
+1196 RRDTFEQMLAE
-1206 DARNTFLFEGQT
+1206 DTRNDELFYKQTDAMPAESENFVLTEEAPSDPATQQPQEEIRLHNLVIDLTGQ
-1218 EPAQAETDKLKP
+1218 
-1230 PDEQV
+1230 
-1235 REDAETETSVESEA
+1235 ETERKEA
-1249 KAEQP
+1249 EP
-1254 KAQNFHIT
+1254 YKAQNFRIT

-1277 NIDAIQTLKQIESE
+1277 NIAAIQTLKQIEAE
-1291 GRQATPQEQ
+1291 GRQARPDEQ
-1300 ETLSKYVG
+1300 EILSRYVG
-1308 WGGIPQAFD
+1308 WGGLPQAFD
-1317 GNNAQWSEEYQQLK
+1317 AENASWQKEYQQLK

-1352 SPMVIRAVYEAL
+1352 SPVVIRAMYEAL
-1364 SNMGFQSGNILEP
+1364 DSMGFQDGNVLEP
-1377 SCGVGNFF
+1377 ACGVGNFF
-1385 GCLPE
+1385 GMLPE
-1390 AMQGRKLYGVELD
+1390 AMQSSKLYGVELD
-1403 SIAGRIARQLY
+1403 SITGRMARQLY

-1537 IEPDWIH
+1537 IAPDWIH

-1549 DGIPVNSY
+1549 DGVPVNSY

-1582 TCEPIPGADL
+1582 TCEPIPSADL

-1600 RNIDGEYKR
+1600 RNINGEYKR
-1609 TEISEIDINEGRT
+1609 IEISEIDMNSERT

-1630 NFSYAIV
+1630 NFSYALV
-1637 DGQIYYRENSIMT
+1637 NGQVYYRENSVMI
-1650 RPTLSQTAQ
+1650 RPVLNQTTQ
-1659 ERVKGMVELRD
+1659 ERIKGMIELRD
-1670 CVQKLINLQLQDR
+1670 CVRKLIDLQLTDG
-1683 SDAEIQSQQVELGR
+1683 SDTEIRAQQAELGR

-1707 LINSKVNGR
+1707 IINGKANGR

-1726 LCSLEILDEN
+1726 LCSLEILDEDRK
-1736 GGLKRKA
+1736 LKRKA
-1743 DIFDKRTIKQ
+1743 DIFSKRTIRR
-1753 RKPVERVDTAIEA
+1753 RKPVTQVDTASEA
-1766 LAVSIGERAAV
+1766 LAVSIGERAKV
-1777 DLPFMAQLT
+1777 DLPFMARLT
-1786 GKTEDEI
+1786 GKAEDEI
-1793 IADLQGVIFL
+1793 VADLQGVIFL

-1825 RIAQTAAESDP
+1825 RVAQTAAESDSS
-1836 AFAVN
+1836 FAVN

-1863 TTWVDKKY
+1863 TTWVDKAY
-1871 IQAFITEL
+1871 IQRFMIEL
-1879 LKIPY
+1879 LGIPY
-1884 NYQQSV
+1884 YEQ
-1890 RVNYE
+1890 RRIHVNYAPQ
-1895 KTTAQWAITGKN
+1895 TAEWSIDGK
-1907 SQPFNVFNTMKYG
+1907 SLLSENVNNHMKYG
-1920 TKRAPALK
+1920 TRCAPALK
-1928 IIEDTLNLRD
+1928 ILEDTLNLRD
-1938 TRVYDIV
+1938 TRVYDVV
-1945 QDENGNDRRELNQK
+1945 QDENGREKRELNQK
-1959 ETTIGQQKQQAIKD
+1959 ETTIAQQKQQAIKD
-1973 AFREWIWKDPT
+1973 AFHDWVWKDPT
-1984 RRYELAARYNELFN
+1984 RRHELVTRYNELFN
-1998 SIRPREYDGSHIVF
+1998 STRPREYDGSHIVF
-2012 SGMNPEI
+2012 DGMNPEI

-2140 LLREQINDIAAGI
+2140 LLREQIDEIAAGI
-2153 EEMEQ
+2153 EEMER

-2182 LKANEKKDDVVT
+2182 LKADEKKDDVVT

-2208 HMYKNLFLATKMRN
+2208 HAFKNGFLATKMRN
-2222 VAGLSTSESQ
+2222 VAGIATSESQ

-2250 RGVVFATGTPV
+2250 RGVIFATGTPV

-2266 ELYTMQRYLQYET
+2266 ELYTMQRYLQYGT
-2279 LERMGLAHFD
+2279 LEKMGLIHFD

-2330 KAVADIKTADQLHLP
+2330 KEVADVKTADQLHLP
-2345 VPNAHYETIAV
+2345 VPNAHYETMAV
-2356 KPSEYQEKMVE
+2356 KPSVYQEEMVE
-2367 ALSERAAK
+2367 ALSERASK
-2375 VHSGVVDPKE
+2375 VHSGAVDPKE

-2401 QRLMNPLLPDDPG
+2401 QRLMNPLLPDEPG
-2414 GKVNACMENIL
+2414 SKVNACMENIL
-2425 RIYREGDA
+2425 RIYKEGDA

-2506 LGAGTNIQD
+2506 LGAGTNVQD

-2524 CPWRPGD
+2524 APWRPGD

-2602 ALCAGDPRIKEKMD
+2602 ALCAGDPRIKEKMN
-2616 LDIEVAKLRL
+2616 LDVEVAKLRL
-2626 MKADYQSNQFR
+2626 MKADYQSNQFK
-2637 LEDQVLKHYP
+2637 LEDQILKQYP
-2647 QEIRQAQEW
+2647 EEIRQAQERA
-2656 VKGYRA
+2656 KGYRA
-2662 DIALLEEHPLP
+2662 DMALLEAHPLP
-2673 KEGFVGM
+2673 KDGFVGM
-2680 TIRGKLFKDKETAG
+2680 AIKGKRIADKEAAG

-2699 ACSMIEGY
+2699 ACRLSPHDM
-2707 RELGRYRGMKM
+2707 ELGEYRGMKM
-2718 TAEFD
+2718 TVDYDSYRQE
-2723 GLHQAVKLTLHGEM
+2723 VKLILRGEM
-2737 SYSVKMGTDVY
+2737 SHTVTMGTDVY
-2748 GNLIR
+2748 GNLTR
-2753 IENALANLP
+2753 IENALANMPQKL
-2762 RDMEKTEEMIVELN
+2762 EKTEE
-2776 RRIEQDKEEL
+2776 RI
-2786 KRPFPKEAEL
+2786 AEL
-2796 ETKSARLA
+2796 ERQTEQAKAELGKPFAQEKELEAKAARLA
-2804 ALNAELN
+2804 ELNAALNIDEKR
-2811 MDGKEEE
+2811 KEPM
-2818 QQEETQEKEVTEKRP
+2818 EKRP
-2833 IKDVLK
+2833 MKDVLK
-2839 EYQERANAQNQDEKG
+2839 AYQERADAQSQGEKG
-2854 RTNEWSR
+2854 GTNEWNR

>member
-9 ELARQTMRE
+9 ELAQQTMRE
-18 ISADGEVWRSFL
+18 ISADGENWRAFL
-30 TTASNVYKYGF
+30 ATASNVYKYGF

-50 RPDATACASYELWT
+50 RPDATACASYEIW
-64 NTMRRY
+64 NQTMRRY

-81 DMTGDVPRYHYV
+81 DMMGDVPRYHYV

-111 TTNEEN
+111 TINEEN

-136 FVGQLEEIAMQR
+136 LAGQLEEIAMQR

-182 NTATAGVQY
+182 NTATAGVQHM
-191 VLLTRCG
+191 LLNRCG

-210 MGILEWNTQQ
+210 ATILEWNTPQ
-220 ALAALGTAVS
+220 ALTALGTAVS

-249 SKEHVEL
+249 SRPHAEL
-256 QNGERIPDSR
+256 QNGERLSDSR
-266 PENPRRAG
+266 PENPGRAG
-274 DAGQVRQDAQGISA
+274 DTGQVRQDAQGVSEGA
-288 RTQENAVQQPA
+288 QKDDVQQPA
-299 PDGRVDGASDG
+299 LNGGTDGASGG
-310 NRPDGERKS
+310 NRPDGGRAG
-319 EPHGRRDGGGAGRDR
+319 EPHGQRDGGGAGRER
-334 SVEGARPDGVGR
+334 SAEGTRPDGVGR
-346 RDEQPESTGR
+346 RDEQPESAGR
-356 GNRTERAGVRLNPGQ
+356 GNRTDRAGVRLNPGQ

-581 RFLLPRDILPRL
+581 RFLLPKDILPRL
-593 RDLALARKELPEGE
+593 RDLALARKELSEGE
-607 MLLPDV
+607 MLLSDV

-631 IAGADS
+631 IAGAGS
-637 RIYQFFSAPHSTNE
+637 RIYQFFSEPHSTNE

-694 LLKWNQV
+694 LLKWERV

-786 GRVAMCGIPAHSL
+786 GRVAMCKIPAHSL
-799 EQYVEQLRDKVDVT
+799 EHYVEQLRDKVDVT
-813 IAAKREN
+813 IAEKREN

-857 PDIEQ
+857 SAIEQ
-862 QPQPT
+862 QTQPT
-867 EQELFEQY
+867 MQ
-875 KLTVSNA
+875 A
-882 LLKDRTFVNACRN
+882 
-895 SDRQNAYLEGAE
+895 
-907 AIRRVVMASDDLQLV
+907 
-922 RLYFDAPDFH
+922 
-932 ERLHQELLEE
+932 
-942 IYPALAA
+942 
-949 SEQVTRAD
+949 
-957 LDATVRDMHG
+957 MHG
-967 DLQDKQ
+967 NLQSKQ
-973 EKNELE
+973 GQNEQE

-987 SRLKADCDYFLG
+987 SRLKADCDYFLD
-999 AGGRVE
+999 AGGRAE
-1005 KHLWAG
+1005 KYLWAG
-1011 SVRAQIA
+1011 NVRAQIA

-1062 DEKLGYQTLEEAT
+1062 DEKIEYQTLEEAI

-1126 FPEQPEGIAVTQE
+1126 FPEQPEEVAVTQE
-1139 SENSS
+1139 SESPS

-1163 YLSNTAF
+1163 YLGNTAF

-1181 MRDPTLLYPISRIEL
+1181 MRDPTLLYPISRIE
-1196 RENFERMLAE
+1196 RRDVFERMLAE
-1206 DARNTFLFEGQT
+1206 DARNAFRFDGQAAPAQT
-1218 EPAQAETDKLKP
+1218 ETDNPKP

-1235 REDAETETSVESEA
+1235 RKDANAETSVESEA
-1249 KAEQP
+1249 KIEQSRV
-1254 KAQNFHIT
+1254 QNFRIT
-1262 DDHLGEGGAKTKYAF
+1262 DDQLGEGGAKTKYAF
-1277 NIDAIQTLKQIESE
+1277 NIAAIQALKQIEAE

-1300 ETLSKYVG
+1300 EILSKYVG
-1308 WGGIPQAFD
+1308 WGGLPQAFD
-1317 GNNAQWSEEYQQLK
+1317 VENSSWQKEYQQLK

-1352 SPMVIRAVYEAL
+1352 SPTVIKAMYDAL
-1364 SNMGFQSGNILEP
+1364 GKMGFQSGNILEP

-1390 AMQGRKLYGVELD
+1390 TMQGSKLYGVELD
-1403 SIAGRIARQLY
+1403 SITGRIAQQLY
-1414 PDAQIE
+1414 PDAKIE
-1420 IRGFEKTSRKD
+1420 IKGFEKTSSKD

-1447 ADKPFDKYGFL
+1447 ADRPFDKYGFL
-1458 IHDYFFAKAL
+1458 IHDYFFAKTL
-1468 EQVRPGGVIAFIT
+1468 EQVRPGGIIAYIT

-1537 IEPDWIH
+1537 IEPDWVH
-1544 LGQTA
+1544 LGQTE
-1549 DGIPVNSY
+1549 DGIPINSY
-1557 FVDHPDMVLGRMQWD
+1557 FAEHPDMVLGKMAWD

-1609 TEISEIDINEGRT
+1609 IEISEIDINEGRT

-1630 NFSYAIV
+1630 NFSYALV
-1637 DGQIYYRENSIMT
+1637 NGQVYYRENSVMT
-1650 RPTLSQTAQ
+1650 RPILNQTTQ
-1659 ERVKGMVELRD
+1659 ERVKGMIELRD
-1670 CVQKLINLQLQDR
+1670 CVRKLIDLQLTDG
-1683 SDAEIQSQQVELGR
+1683 SDAEIRAQQAELGR

-1707 LINSKVNGR
+1707 IINGKANGR

-1726 LCSLEILDEN
+1726 LCSLEILDEDRN
-1736 GGLKRKA
+1736 LKRKA
-1743 DIFDKRTIKQ
+1743 DIFSKRTIRR
-1753 RKPVERVDTAIEA
+1753 RKPVTQVDTASEA
-1766 LAVSIGERAAV
+1766 LAVSIGERAKV
-1777 DLPFMAQLT
+1777 DLPFMARLT
-1786 GKTEDEI
+1786 GKAEDEI
-1793 IADLQGVIFL
+1793 VADLQGVIFL

-1825 RIAQTAAESDP
+1825 RVAQTAAESDSS
-1836 AFAVN
+1836 FAVN

-1863 TTWVDKKY
+1863 TTWVDKAY
-1871 IQAFITEL
+1871 IQRFMIEL
-1879 LKIPY
+1879 LGIPY
-1884 NYQQSV
+1884 YEQ
-1890 RVNYE
+1890 RRIHVNYAPQ
-1895 KTTAQWAITGKN
+1895 TAEWSIDGK
-1907 SQPFNVFNTMKYG
+1907 SLLSENVNNHMKYG
-1920 TKRAPALK
+1920 TRRAPALK
-1928 IIEDTLNLRD
+1928 ILEDTLNLRD
-1938 TRVYDIV
+1938 TRVYDVV
-1945 QDENGNDRRELNQK
+1945 QDENGREKRELNQK
-1959 ETTIGQQKQQAIKD
+1959 ETTIAQQKQQAIKD
-1973 AFREWIWKDPT
+1973 AFHDWVWKDPT
-1984 RRYELAARYNELFN
+1984 RRHELVTRYNELFN
-1998 SIRPREYDGSHIVF
+1998 STRPREYDGSHIVF
-2012 SGMNPEI
+2012 DGMNPEI

-2140 LLREQINDIAAGI
+2140 LLREQIDEIAAGI
-2153 EEMEQ
+2153 EEMER

-2182 LKANEKKDDVVT
+2182 LKADEKKDDVVT

-2208 HMYKNLFLATKMRN
+2208 HAFKNGFLATKMRN
-2222 VAGLSTSESQ
+2222 VAGIATSESQ

-2250 RGVVFATGTPV
+2250 RGVIFATGTPV

-2266 ELYTMQRYLQYET
+2266 ELYTMQRYLQYGT
-2279 LERMGLAHFD
+2279 LEKMGLIHFD

-2330 KAVADIKTADQLHLP
+2330 KEVADIKTADQLHLP
-2345 VPNAHYETIAV
+2345 VPNAHYETMAV
-2356 KPSEYQEKMVE
+2356 KPSVYQEEMVE
-2367 ALSERAAK
+2367 ALSERASK
-2375 VHSGVVDPKE
+2375 VHSGAVDPKE

-2401 QRLMNPLLPDDPG
+2401 QRLMNPLLPDEPG
-2414 GKVNACMENIL
+2414 SKVNACMENIL
-2425 RIYREGDA
+2425 RIYKEGDA

-2494 GQVRILFGSTQK
+2494 GQVRVLFGSTQK
-2506 LGAGTNIQD
+2506 LGAGTNVQD

-2524 CPWRPGD
+2524 APWRPGD

-2626 MKADYQSNQFR
+2626 MKADYQSNQFK
-2637 LEDQVLKHYP
+2637 LEDQILKQYP
-2647 QEIRQAQEW
+2647 EEIRQAQERA
-2656 VKGYRA
+2656 KGYRA
-2662 DIALLEEHPLP
+2662 DMALLEAHPLP
-2673 KEGFVGM
+2673 KDGFVGM
-2680 TIRGKLFKDKETAG
+2680 VIKGKRIADKEAAG

-2699 ACSMIEGY
+2699 ACRLSPHDM
-2707 RELGRYRGMKM
+2707 ELGEYRGMKM
-2718 TAEFD
+2718 TVDYDSYRQE
-2723 GLHQAVKLTLHGEM
+2723 VKLVLRGEM
-2737 SYSVKMGTDVY
+2737 SHTVTMGTDVY
-2748 GNLIR
+2748 GNLTR
-2753 IENALANLP
+2753 IENALANMPQKL
-2762 RDMEKTEEMIVELN
+2762 EKAEE
-2776 RRIEQDKEEL
+2776 RI
-2786 KRPFPKEAEL
+2786 AEL
-2796 ETKSARLA
+2796 ERQTEQAKAELGKPFAQEKALEAKAARLA
-2804 ALNAELN
+2804 ELNAALNIDEKR
-2811 MDGKEEE
+2811 KEPM
-2818 QQEETQEKEVTEKRP
+2818 EKRP
-2833 IKDVLK
+2833 MKDVLK
-2839 EYQERANAQNQDEKG
+2839 AYQERADAQSQGEKG
-2854 RTNEWSR
+2854 GTNEWNR

>member
-1 MAKLENYV
+1 MPKIDDYV
-9 ELARQTMRE
+9 QLAAQTARE
-18 ISADGEVWRSFL
+18 ISADGETWRSFL
-30 TTASNVYKYGF
+30 QTASTLYKYGF
-41 YDQLMIYAQ
+41 YDQMMIYAQ
-50 RPDATACASYELWT
+50 RPDATACASFELWT

-111 TTNEEN
+111 AVNEEN
-117 GAAIGAMLEKEYE
+117 STVIGTMLEKEYE

-136 FVGQLEEIAMQR
+136 LAGQLEEIAMQKA
-148 VMDYWQEHQDELRD
+148 MDYWQEHQDELRD

-170 GYDELNLELAFR
+170 EYDELNLELAFR
-182 NTATAGVQY
+182 NTATTGVQY
-191 VLLTRCG
+191 MLLSRCG

-210 MGILEWNTQQ
+210 ATILEWNTPR
-220 ALAALGTAVS
+220 ALSALGTAVS

-249 SKEHVEL
+249 SRPHAEL
-256 QNGERIPDSR
+256 QNGERLSDSR
-266 PENPRRAG
+266 PENPGRAG
-274 DAGQVRQDAQGISA
+274 DAGQVRQDAQGVSEGV
-288 RTQENAVQQPA
+288 QKDDVQQPA
-299 PDGRVDGASDG
+299 ADGRTDGAPDGD
-310 NRPDGERKS
+310 RPDGERAG
-319 EPHGRRDGGGAGRDR
+319 EPHGQRDGGGAGRER
-334 SVEGARPDGVGR
+334 STEGTRPDGVGR
-346 RDEQPESTGR
+346 RDEQPESAGR

-371 TSLFETIT
+371 MSLFETIT
-379 EYGEGADDRAV
+379 EYSEGADDRAV

-418 FDAMIGKTNEEI
+418 FDAMIGKTNVEI

-484 RVGALIEAGQ
+484 RVGELIEAGQ

-561 IRQMEVFADAVAM
+561 IRQMEAFADAVAM

-581 RFLLPRDILPRL
+581 RFLQPKDILPRL

-613 RGFMTQDEIDAV
+613 HGFMTQDEIDAV
-625 LTQSAP
+625 LTQNAP
-631 IAGADS
+631 IAGAAS

-694 LLKWNQV
+694 LLKWNQA
-701 AERIDGLI
+701 AERIDRLI
-709 QMNRYLTP
+709 HDGHYLKSDVPDRKEPEISFTP
-717 EKQALYEKKEVQD
+717 DVEAYKRLKDE
-730 SARNTDYDTYNSI
+730 
-743 KAAHPD
+743 HPRR
-749 EIVLFQ
+749 L
-755 VGDFFELYD
+755 VG
-764 EDARQ
+764 
-769 AAENLG
+769 
-775 LNLTSRNLEGV
+775 V
-786 GRVAMCGIPAHSL
+786 RV
-799 EQYVEQLRDKVDVT
+799 DD
-813 IAAKREN
+813 
-820 SAAYHVYT
+820 T
-828 LLSVDHEAENAINA
+828 LLF
-842 YEAEFGADGTRVFRD
+842 YG
-857 PDIEQ
+857 
-862 QPQPT
+862 
-867 EQELFEQY
+867 
-875 KLTVSNA
+875 
-882 LLKDRTFVNACRN
+882 
-895 SDRQNAYLEGAE
+895 
-907 AIRRVVMASDDLQLV
+907 DD
-922 RLYFDAPDFH
+922 
-932 ERLHQELLEE
+932 
-942 IYPALAA
+942 
-949 SEQVTRAD
+949 
-957 LDATVRDMHG
+957 
-967 DLQDKQ
+967 
-973 EKNELE
+973 
-979 QNPNYRLL
+979 
-987 SRLKADCDYFLG
+987 
-999 AGGRVE
+999 
-1005 KHLWAG
+1005 
-1011 SVRAQIA
+1011 AQIA
-1018 KMREIYETLP
+1018 APLMDTRLFERDIPGMGAVSVTGIPFERWSVAAKALTENGHGIYFAEP
-1028 AKPEWLTKEAIDDYD
+1028 SEQGGYEVVKELDGRRD
-1043 EQMTPQYQV
+1043 EPSYQV
-1052 VVYHHFENGF
+1052 
-1062 DEKLGYQTLEEAT
+1062 
-1075 KVAQGYVNGTMES
+1075 
-1088 DGFAY
+1088 
-1093 DGAAV
+1093 
-1098 YNHQEHRY
+1098 
-1106 LYIYGHYP
+1106 
-1114 DEKAHAQVEGRD
+1114 
-1126 FPEQPEGIAVTQE
+1126 
-1139 SENSS
+1139 
-1144 DLVDDHHPP
+1144 
-1153 MPPYQAGDTV
+1153 GDTV
-1163 YLSNTAF
+1163 YLGNTAF
-1170 IIEEVTDTHVT
+1170 LIEEITDQHVNL
-1181 MRDPTLLYPISRIEL
+1181 RDPTLLYPISRVE
-1196 RENFERMLAE
+1196 RRDAFEQMLAE
-1206 DARNTFLFEGQT
+1206 DTRNDELFYRQT
-1218 EPAQAETDKLKP
+1218 DAMPAESENFVLTEEAPSDPAPQQPQEEIRLHNLVIDLT
-1230 PDEQV
+1230 EQ
-1235 REDAETETSVESEA
+1235 ETERKEA
-1249 KAEQP
+1249 GP
-1254 KAQNFHIT
+1254 YKAQNFHIT

-1277 NIDAIQTLKQIESE
+1277 NIAAIQTLKQIEAE

-1308 WGGIPQAFD
+1308 WGGLPQAFD
-1317 GNNAQWSEEYQQLK
+1317 AENASWQKEYQQLK

-1337 EYAAARGSTLNAHYT
+1337 ECAAARGSTLNAHYT
-1352 SPMVIRAVYEAL
+1352 SPVVIRAMYEAL
-1364 SNMGFQSGNILEP
+1364 DSMGFRDGNVLEP
-1377 SCGVGNFF
+1377 ACGVGNFF
-1385 GCLPE
+1385 GMLPE
-1390 AMQGRKLYGVELD
+1390 AMQSSKLYGVELD
-1403 SIAGRIARQLY
+1403 SITGRMARQLY
-1414 PDAQIE
+1414 PDARIE
-1420 IRGFEKTSRKD
+1420 ITGFEKTNRKD

-1447 ADKPFDKYGFL
+1447 ADRAFDKYGFL
-1458 IHDYFFAKAL
+1458 IHDYFLAKTL

-1557 FVDHPDMVLGRMQWD
+1557 FVDHPDMMLGRMQWD

-1609 TEISEIDINEGRT
+1609 IELSETDTNSERT

-1630 NFSYAIV
+1630 NFSYALV
-1637 DGQIYYRENSIMT
+1637 NGQVYYRENSVMT
-1650 RPTLSQTAQ
+1650 RPVLNQTTQ
-1659 ERVKGMVELRD
+1659 ERIKGMIELRD
-1670 CVQKLINLQLQDR
+1670 CVRKLIDLQLTDG
-1683 SDAEIQSQQVELGR
+1683 SDAEIRAQQAELGR

-1707 LINSKVNGR
+1707 IINGKANGR

-1726 LCSLEILDEN
+1726 LCSLEILDEDRK
-1736 GGLKRKA
+1736 LKRKA
-1743 DIFDKRTIKQ
+1743 DIFSKRTIRR
-1753 RKPVERVDTAIEA
+1753 RKPVTQVDTASEA
-1766 LAVSIGERAAV
+1766 LAVSIGERAKV
-1777 DLPFMAQLT
+1777 DLPFMARLT
-1786 GKTEDEI
+1786 GKAEDEI
-1793 IADLQGVIFL
+1793 VADLQGVIFL

-1825 RIAQTAAESDP
+1825 RVAQTAAESDSS
-1836 AFAVN
+1836 FAVN

-1863 TTWVDKKY
+1863 TTWVDKAY
-1871 IQAFITEL
+1871 IQRFMIEL
-1879 LKIPY
+1879 LGIPY
-1884 NYQQSV
+1884 YEQ
-1890 RVNYE
+1890 RRIHVNYAPQ
-1895 KTTAQWAITGKN
+1895 TAEWSIDGK
-1907 SQPFNVFNTMKYG
+1907 SLLSENVNNHMKYG
-1920 TKRAPALK
+1920 TRRAPALK
-1928 IIEDTLNLRD
+1928 ILEDTLNLRD
-1938 TRVYDIV
+1938 TRVYDVV
-1945 QDENGNDRRELNQK
+1945 QDENGRDKRELNQK
-1959 ETTIGQQKQQAIKD
+1959 ETTIAQQKQQAIKD
-1973 AFREWIWKDPT
+1973 AFHDWVWKDPT
-1984 RRYELAARYNELFN
+1984 RRHELVTRYNELFN
-1998 SIRPREYDGSHIVF
+1998 STRPREYDGSHIVF
-2012 SGMNPEI
+2012 DGMNPEI

-2140 LLREQINDIAAGI
+2140 LLREQIDEIAAGI
-2153 EEMEQ
+2153 EEMER

-2182 LKANEKKDDVVT
+2182 LKADEKKDDVVT

-2208 HMYKNLFLATKMRN
+2208 HAFKNGFLATKMRN
-2222 VAGLSTSESQ
+2222 VAGIATSESQ

-2250 RGVVFATGTPV
+2250 RGIIFATGTPV

-2266 ELYTMQRYLQYET
+2266 ELYTMQRYLQYGT
-2279 LERMGLAHFD
+2279 LEKMGLIHFD

-2330 KAVADIKTADQLHLP
+2330 KEVADIKTADQLHLP
-2345 VPNAHYETIAV
+2345 VPNAHYETMAV
-2356 KPSEYQEKMVE
+2356 KPSVYQEEMVE
-2367 ALSERAAK
+2367 ALSERASK
-2375 VHSGVVDPKE
+2375 VHSGAVDPKE

-2401 QRLMNPLLPDDPG
+2401 QRLMNPLLPDEPG
-2414 GKVNACMENIL
+2414 SKVNACMKNIL
-2425 RIYREGDA
+2425 RIYKEGDA

-2506 LGAGTNIQD
+2506 LGAGTNVQD

-2524 CPWRPGD
+2524 APWRPGD

-2626 MKADYQSNQFR
+2626 MKADYQSNQFK
-2637 LEDQVLKHYP
+2637 LEDQILKQYP
-2647 QEIRQAQEW
+2647 EEIRQAQERAM
-2656 VKGYRA
+2656 GYQA
-2662 DIALLEEHPLP
+2662 DMALLEAHPLP
-2673 KEGFVGM
+2673 KDGFVGM
-2680 TIRGKLFKDKETAG
+2680 AIKGKRIADKEAAG

-2699 ACSMIEGY
+2699 ACRLSPHDM
-2707 RELGRYRGMKM
+2707 ELGEYRGMKM
-2718 TAEFD
+2718 TVDYDSYRQE
-2723 GLHQAVKLTLHGEM
+2723 VKLILRGEM
-2737 SYSVKMGTDVY
+2737 SHTVTMGTDVY
-2748 GNLIR
+2748 GNLTR
-2753 IENALANLP
+2753 IENALANMPQKL
-2762 RDMEKTEEMIVELN
+2762 EKAEE
-2776 RRIEQDKEEL
+2776 RI
-2786 KRPFPKEAEL
+2786 AEL
-2796 ETKSARLA
+2796 ERQTEQARAELGKPFAQEKELEAKAARLA
-2804 ALNAELN
+2804 ELNAALNIDEKR
-2811 MDGKEEE
+2811 KEPM
-2818 QQEETQEKEVTEKRP
+2818 EKRP
-2833 IKDVLK
+2833 MKDVLK
-2839 EYQERANAQNQDEKG
+2839 AYQERADAQSQGEKG
-2854 RTNEWSR
+2854 GTNEWNR

>member
-1 MAKLENYV
+1 MPKIDDYV
-9 ELARQTMRE
+9 QLAAQTVRE
-18 ISADGEVWRSFL
+18 ISADGERWRSFL
-30 TTASNVYKYGF
+30 QTASTLYKYSF
-41 YDQLMIYAQ
+41 YDQMMIYAQ
-50 RPDATACASYELWT
+50 RPDATACASFELWT
-64 NTMRRY
+64 NTMQRY

-81 DMTGDVPRYHYV
+81 DMTGDVPRYRYV
-93 FDAADTGMR
+93 FDISDTGTR
-102 KDSRSPFVW
+102 QNARTPFTW
-111 TTNEEN
+111 TIREEN
-117 GAAIGAMLEKEYE
+117 SMPIAAMLEKEYGI
-130 VSANRG
+130 SANRG
-136 FVGQLEEIAMQR
+136 LAGQLEEIAMQKA
-148 VMDYWQEHQDELRD
+148 MDYWQEHQDELRD

-170 GYDELNLELAFR
+170 EYDELNLELAFR
-182 NTATAGVQY
+182 NTATTGVQY
-191 VLLTRCG
+191 MLLSRCG

-210 MGILEWNTQQ
+210 TTILEWNTPQ
-220 ALAALGTAVS
+220 ALTALGTAVS

-249 SKEHVEL
+249 SRPYAEL
-256 QNGERIPDSR
+256 QNGERLSDSR
-266 PENPRRAG
+266 PENPGRAG
-274 DAGQVRQDAQGISA
+274 DAGQVRQDAQGVSEGV
-288 RTQENAVQQPA
+288 QKDDVQQPA
-299 PDGRVDGASDG
+299 ADGRTDGASDG
-310 NRPDGERKS
+310 NRPDGGRAG
-319 EPHGRRDGGGAGRDR
+319 EPHGQRDGGGAGRER
-334 SVEGARPDGVGR
+334 SAEGTRPDGVGR
-346 RDEQPESTGR
+346 RDEQPESAGR

-484 RVGALIEAGQ
+484 RVGELIEAGQ

-508 RRKVAERLIYMYRDS
+508 RRKTAERLIYMYRDS

-581 RFLLPRDILPRL
+581 RFLLPKDILPRL

-613 RGFMTQDEIDAV
+613 RGFLTQDEIDAV
-625 LTQSAP
+625 LTQNAP
-631 IAGADS
+631 IAGAGS
-637 RIYQFFSAPHSTNE
+637 RIYQFFSEPHSTNE

-689 NCPDV
+689 NCPDM

-701 AERIDGLI
+701 AERIDRLI
-709 QMNRYLTP
+709 HDGHYL
-717 EKQALYEKKEVQD
+717 K
-730 SARNTDYDTYNSI
+730 S
-743 KAAHPD
+743 
-749 EIVLFQ
+749 
-755 VGDFFELYD
+755 
-764 EDARQ
+764 
-769 AAENLG
+769 
-775 LNLTSRNLEGV
+775 
-786 GRVAMCGIPAHSL
+786 
-799 EQYVEQLRDKVDVT
+799 
-813 IAAKREN
+813 
-820 SAAYHVYT
+820 
-828 LLSVDHEAENAINA
+828 
-842 YEAEFGADGTRVFRD
+842 
-857 PDIEQ
+857 
-862 QPQPT
+862 
-867 EQELFEQY
+867 
-875 KLTVSNA
+875 
-882 LLKDRTFVNACRN
+882 
-895 SDRQNAYLEGAE
+895 
-907 AIRRVVMASDDLQLV
+907 
-922 RLYFDAPDFH
+922 DAPDRKEPEIRFTPDVEAYKKLKDEH
-932 ERLHQELLEE
+932 PRRLVGVRVGDTLLFYGDDAKIAAPLMDTRLFERDIPGMGTVSVTGMPFGRWSVAAKALTENGHG
-942 IYPALAA
+942 IYFAEP
-949 SEQVTRAD
+949 SEQGGYEVVKE
-957 LDATVRDMHG
+957 LDGRRD
-967 DLQDKQ
+967 
-973 EKNELE
+973 E
-979 QNPNYRLL
+979 P
-987 SRLKADCDYFLG
+987 S
-999 AGGRVE
+999 
-1005 KHLWAG
+1005 
-1011 SVRAQIA
+1011 
-1018 KMREIYETLP
+1018 
-1028 AKPEWLTKEAIDDYD
+1028 
-1043 EQMTPQYQV
+1043 YQV
-1052 VVYHHFENGF
+1052 
-1062 DEKLGYQTLEEAT
+1062 
-1075 KVAQGYVNGTMES
+1075 
-1088 DGFAY
+1088 
-1093 DGAAV
+1093 
-1098 YNHQEHRY
+1098 
-1106 LYIYGHYP
+1106 
-1114 DEKAHAQVEGRD
+1114 
-1126 FPEQPEGIAVTQE
+1126 
-1139 SENSS
+1139 
-1144 DLVDDHHPP
+1144 
-1153 MPPYQAGDTV
+1153 GDTV
-1163 YLSNTAF
+1163 YLGNTAF
-1170 IIEEVTDTHVT
+1170 LIEEITDTHVNL
-1181 MRDPTLLYPISRIEL
+1181 RDPTLLYPISRVE
-1196 RENFERMLAE
+1196 RRDAFEQMLAE
-1206 DARNTFLFEGQT
+1206 DTRNEELFYRQT
-1218 EPAQAETDKLKP
+1218 DTMPAESENFVLTEEVLSDPAPQQPQEEIRLHNLVIDLT
-1230 PDEQV
+1230 EQ
-1235 REDAETETSVESEA
+1235 ETERK
-1249 KAEQP
+1249 KAEP
-1254 KAQNFHIT
+1254 YKAQNFRIT

-1277 NIDAIQTLKQIESE
+1277 NIAAIQTLKQIEAE

-1308 WGGIPQAFD
+1308 WGGLPQAFD
-1317 GNNAQWSEEYQQLK
+1317 AENASWQKEYQQLK

-1352 SPMVIRAVYEAL
+1352 SPVVIRAMYEAL
-1364 SNMGFQSGNILEP
+1364 DSMGFQDGNMLEP
-1377 SCGVGNFF
+1377 ACGVGNFF
-1385 GCLPE
+1385 GMLPE
-1390 AMQGRKLYGVELD
+1390 AMQSSKLYGVELD
-1403 SIAGRIARQLY
+1403 SITGRMARQLY
-1414 PDAQIE
+1414 PDARIE
-1420 IRGFEKTSRKD
+1420 ITGFEKTNRKD

-1447 ADKPFDKYGFL
+1447 ADRAFDKYGFL
-1458 IHDYFFAKAL
+1458 IHDYFLAKTL

-1549 DGIPVNSY
+1549 DGIPINSY

-1600 RNIDGEYKR
+1600 RNIDGKYKR
-1609 TEISEIDINEGRT
+1609 IELSEMDINEGRT

-1630 NFSYAIV
+1630 NFSYALV
-1637 DGQIYYRENSIMT
+1637 NGQVYYRENSVMT
-1650 RPTLSQTAQ
+1650 RPVLNQTTQ
-1659 ERVKGMVELRD
+1659 ERVKGMIELRD
-1670 CVQKLINLQLQDR
+1670 CVRKLIDLQLTDG
-1683 SDAEIQSQQVELGR
+1683 SDAEIRAQQAELGR

-1707 LINSKVNGR
+1707 IINGKANGR

-1726 LCSLEILDEN
+1726 LCSLEILDEDRK
-1736 GGLKRKA
+1736 LKRKA
-1743 DIFDKRTIKQ
+1743 DIFSKRTIRR
-1753 RKPVERVDTAIEA
+1753 RKPVTQVDTASEA
-1766 LAVSIGERAAV
+1766 LAVSIGERAKV
-1777 DLPFMAQLT
+1777 DLPFMARLT
-1786 GKTEDEI
+1786 GKAEDEI
-1793 IADLQGVIFL
+1793 VADLQGVIFL

-1825 RIAQTAAESDP
+1825 RVAQTAAESDP
-1836 AFAVN
+1836 SFAVN
-1841 VEALQAAQPKDLDAS
+1841 VEALQAAQPKNLDAS

-1863 TTWVDKKY
+1863 TTWVDKAY
-1871 IQAFITEL
+1871 IQRFMIEL
-1879 LKIPY
+1879 LGIPY
-1884 NYQQSV
+1884 YEQ
-1890 RVNYE
+1890 RRIHVNYAPQ
-1895 KTTAQWAITGKN
+1895 TAEWSIDGK
-1907 SQPFNVFNTMKYG
+1907 SLLSENVNNYMKYG
-1920 TKRAPALK
+1920 TRRAPALK
-1928 IIEDTLNLRD
+1928 ILEDTLNLRD
-1938 TRVYDIV
+1938 TRVYDVV
-1945 QDENGNDRRELNQK
+1945 QDENGREKRELNQK
-1959 ETTIGQQKQQAIKD
+1959 ETTIAQQKQQAIKD
-1973 AFREWIWKDPT
+1973 AFHDWVWKDPT
-1984 RRYELAARYNELFN
+1984 RRHELVTRYNELFN
-1998 SIRPREYDGSHIVF
+1998 STRPREYDGSHIVF
-2012 SGMNPEI
+2012 DGMNPEI

-2140 LLREQINDIAAGI
+2140 LLREQIDEIAAGI
-2153 EEMEQ
+2153 EEMER

-2182 LKANEKKDDVVT
+2182 LKADEKKDDVVT

-2208 HMYKNLFLATKMRN
+2208 HAFKNGFLATKMRN
-2222 VAGLSTSESQ
+2222 VAGIATSESQ

-2250 RGVVFATGTPV
+2250 RGVIFATGTPV

-2266 ELYTMQRYLQYET
+2266 ELYTMQRYLQYGT
-2279 LERMGLAHFD
+2279 LEKMGLIHFD

-2330 KAVADIKTADQLHLP
+2330 KEVADIKTADQLHLP
-2345 VPNAHYETIAV
+2345 VPNAHYETMAV
-2356 KPSEYQEKMVE
+2356 KPSVYQEEMVE
-2367 ALSERAAK
+2367 ALSERASK
-2375 VHSGVVDPKE
+2375 VHSGAVDPKE

-2401 QRLMNPLLPDDPG
+2401 QRLMNPLLPDEPG
-2414 GKVNACMENIL
+2414 SKVNACMENIL
-2425 RIYREGDA
+2425 RIYKEGDA

-2481 EIKKKDLF
+2481 EIKKKELF

-2506 LGAGTNIQD
+2506 LGAGTNVQD

-2524 CPWRPGD
+2524 APWRPGD

-2602 ALCAGDPRIKEKMD
+2602 ALCAGDPRIREKMD

-2626 MKADYQSNQFR
+2626 MKADYQSNQFK
-2637 LEDQVLKHYP
+2637 LEDQILKQYP
-2647 QEIRQAQEW
+2647 EEIRQAQERA
-2656 VKGYRA
+2656 KGYRA
-2662 DIALLEEHPLP
+2662 DMALLEAHPLP
-2673 KEGFVGM
+2673 KDGFVGM
-2680 TIRGKLFKDKETAG
+2680 AIKGKRIADKEAAG

-2699 ACSMIEGY
+2699 ACRLSPHDM
-2707 RELGRYRGMKM
+2707 ELGEYRGMKM
-2718 TAEFD
+2718 TVDYDSYRQE
-2723 GLHQAVKLTLHGEM
+2723 VKLILRGEM
-2737 SYSVKMGTDVY
+2737 SHTVTMGTDVY
-2748 GNLIR
+2748 GNLTR
-2753 IENALANLP
+2753 IENALANMPQKL
-2762 RDMEKTEEMIVELN
+2762 EKAEE
-2776 RRIEQDKEEL
+2776 RI
-2786 KRPFPKEAEL
+2786 AEL
-2796 ETKSARLA
+2796 ERQTEQARAELGKPFAQEKELEAKASRLAELNA
-2804 ALNAELN
+2804 ALNIDERR
-2811 MDGKEEE
+2811 KEPM
-2818 QQEETQEKEVTEKRP
+2818 EKRP
-2833 IKDVLK
+2833 MKDVLK
-2839 EYQERANAQNQDEKG
+2839 AYQERADAQSQGEKG
-2854 RTNEWSR
+2854 GTNEWNR

>member
-18 ISADGEVWRSFL
+18 ISADGENWHAFL

-50 RPDATACASYELWT
+50 RPDATACASYEIW
-64 NTMRRY
+64 NQTMRRY
-70 VRRGAKGIALL
+70 VRHGAKGIALL

-111 TTNEEN
+111 AVNEEN
-117 GAAIGAMLEKEYE
+117 SAAIGTMLEKEYE

-136 FVGQLEEIAMQR
+136 LAGQLEEIAMQKA
-148 VMDYWQEHQDELRD
+148 MDYWQEHQDELRD

-170 GYDELNLELAFR
+170 EYDELNLELAFR
-182 NTATAGVQY
+182 NTATTGVQY
-191 VLLTRCG
+191 MLFSRCG

-210 MGILEWNTQQ
+210 ATILEWNTPR
-220 ALAALGTAVS
+220 ALSALGTAVS

-242 EARSVER
+242 EVRSVER

-266 PENPRRAG
+266 PENPGRAG
-274 DAGQVRQDAQGISA
+274 DAGQVRQDAQGVSA

-299 PDGRVDGASDG
+299 PDGRADDASGGD
-310 NRPDGERKS
+310 RPDGGRAG
-319 EPHGRRDGGGAGRDR
+319 EPHGQRDGGGAGRER
-334 SVEGARPDGVGR
+334 SAEGTRPDGVGR
-346 RDEQPESTGR
+346 RDEQPESAGR

-390 SAPSFISKALDTALR
+390 SAPSFISKALDTTLR

-561 IRQMEVFADAVAM
+561 IRQMEVFAGAVAM

-625 LTQSAP
+625 LTQNAP
-631 IAGADS
+631 IAGAGS

-668 VSGEHGSSES
+668 VSGERGSSES

-689 NCPDV
+689 NCPDM

-701 AERIDGLI
+701 AERIDRLI
-709 QMNRYLTP
+709 HDGHYL
-717 EKQALYEKKEVQD
+717 K
-730 SARNTDYDTYNSI
+730 S
-743 KAAHPD
+743 
-749 EIVLFQ
+749 
-755 VGDFFELYD
+755 
-764 EDARQ
+764 
-769 AAENLG
+769 
-775 LNLTSRNLEGV
+775 
-786 GRVAMCGIPAHSL
+786 
-799 EQYVEQLRDKVDVT
+799 
-813 IAAKREN
+813 
-820 SAAYHVYT
+820 
-828 LLSVDHEAENAINA
+828 
-842 YEAEFGADGTRVFRD
+842 
-857 PDIEQ
+857 
-862 QPQPT
+862 
-867 EQELFEQY
+867 
-875 KLTVSNA
+875 
-882 LLKDRTFVNACRN
+882 
-895 SDRQNAYLEGAE
+895 
-907 AIRRVVMASDDLQLV
+907 
-922 RLYFDAPDFH
+922 DAPDRI
-932 ERLHQELLEE
+932 EPE
-942 IYPALAA
+942 ISFTPDVEAY
-949 SEQVTRAD
+949 
-957 LDATVRDMHG
+957 
-967 DLQDKQ
+967 K
-973 EKNELE
+973 
-979 QNPNYRLL
+979 
-987 SRLKADCDYFLG
+987 RLKDEHPRRLVGVRVDDTLLFYGEDAQTAAPLMDTRLFERDIPGMGTISVTGIPFGRWSVAAKALTENGHGIYF
-999 AGGRVE
+999 AEPAEQGG
-1005 KHLWAG
+1005 
-1011 SVRAQIA
+1011 
-1018 KMREIYETLP
+1018 YEVV
-1028 AKPEWLTKEAIDDYD
+1028 KELDGRTD
-1043 EQMTPQYQV
+1043 TPHYQV
-1052 VVYHHFENGF
+1052 
-1062 DEKLGYQTLEEAT
+1062 
-1075 KVAQGYVNGTMES
+1075 
-1088 DGFAY
+1088 
-1093 DGAAV
+1093 
-1098 YNHQEHRY
+1098 
-1106 LYIYGHYP
+1106 
-1114 DEKAHAQVEGRD
+1114 
-1126 FPEQPEGIAVTQE
+1126 
-1139 SENSS
+1139 
-1144 DLVDDHHPP
+1144 
-1153 MPPYQAGDTV
+1153 GDTV
-1163 YLSNTAF
+1163 YLGNTAF

-1181 MRDPTLLYPISRIEL
+1181 MRDPTLLYPISRIE
-1196 RENFERMLAE
+1196 RRDVFERMLAE
-1206 DARNTFLFEGQT
+1206 DARNAFRFDGQAAPAQT
-1218 EPAQAETDKLKP
+1218 ETDNPKP

-1235 REDAETETSVESEA
+1235 RKDANAETSVESEA
-1249 KAEQP
+1249 KIEQ
-1254 KAQNFHIT
+1254 ARVQNFRIT
-1262 DDHLGEGGAKTKYAF
+1262 DDQLGEGGAKTKYAF
-1277 NIDAIQTLKQIESE
+1277 NIAAIQALKQIEAE

-1300 ETLSKYVG
+1300 EILSKYVG
-1308 WGGIPQAFD
+1308 WGGLTQAFD
-1317 GNNAQWSEEYQQLK
+1317 VENSSWQKEYQQLK

-1352 SPMVIRAVYEAL
+1352 SPTVIKAMYDAL
-1364 SNMGFQSGNILEP
+1364 GKMGFQSGNILEP

-1390 AMQGRKLYGVELD
+1390 TMQGSKLYGVELD
-1403 SIAGRIARQLY
+1403 SITGRIAQQLY
-1414 PDAQIE
+1414 PDAKIE
-1420 IRGFEKTSRKD
+1420 IKGFEKTSSKD

-1447 ADKPFDKYGFL
+1447 ADRPFDKYGFL
-1458 IHDYFFAKAL
+1458 IHDYFFAKTL
-1468 EQVRPGGVIAFIT
+1468 EQVRPGGIIAYIT

-1549 DGIPVNSY
+1549 DGIPINSY
-1557 FVDHPDMVLGRMQWD
+1557 FVDHPDMMLGRMQWD

-1609 TEISEIDINEGRT
+1609 IEISETDINEGRT

-1630 NFSYAIV
+1630 NFSYALV
-1637 DGQIYYRENSIMT
+1637 NGQVYYRENSVMT
-1650 RPTLSQTAQ
+1650 RPVLNQTTQ
-1659 ERVKGMVELRD
+1659 ERIKGMIELRD
-1670 CVQKLINLQLQDR
+1670 CVRKLIDLQLTDG
-1683 SDAEIQSQQVELGR
+1683 SDAEIRAQQAELGR
-1697 LYDAFSAEYG
+1697 MYDAFSAEYG
-1707 LINSKVNGR
+1707 IINGKANGR

-1726 LCSLEILDEN
+1726 LCSLEILDEDRK
-1736 GGLKRKA
+1736 LKRKA
-1743 DIFDKRTIKQ
+1743 DIFSKRTIRR
-1753 RKPVERVDTAIEA
+1753 RKPVTQVDTASEA
-1766 LAVSIGERAAV
+1766 LAVSIGERAKV
-1777 DLPFMAQLT
+1777 DLPFMARLT
-1786 GKTEDEI
+1786 GKAEDEI
-1793 IADLQGVIFL
+1793 VADLQGVIFL

-1825 RIAQTAAESDP
+1825 RVAQTAAESDP
-1836 AFAVN
+1836 SFAVN

-1863 TTWVDKKY
+1863 TTWVDKAY
-1871 IQAFITEL
+1871 IQRFMIEL
-1879 LKIPY
+1879 LGIPY
-1884 NYQQSV
+1884 YEQ
-1890 RVNYE
+1890 RRIHVNYAPQ
-1895 KTTAQWAITGKN
+1895 TAEWSIDGK
-1907 SQPFNVFNTMKYG
+1907 SLLSENVNNHMKYG
-1920 TKRAPALK
+1920 TRCAPALK
-1928 IIEDTLNLRD
+1928 ILEDTLNLRD
-1938 TRVYDIV
+1938 TRVYDVV
-1945 QDENGNDRRELNQK
+1945 QDENGREKRELNQK
-1959 ETTIGQQKQQAIKD
+1959 ETTIAQQKQQAIKD
-1973 AFREWIWKDPT
+1973 AFHDWVWKDPT
-1984 RRYELAARYNELFN
+1984 RRHELVTRYNELFN
-1998 SIRPREYDGSHIVF
+1998 STRPREYDGSHIVF
-2012 SGMNPEI
+2012 DGMNPEI

-2140 LLREQINDIAAGI
+2140 LLREQIDEIAAGI
-2153 EEMEQ
+2153 EEMER

-2182 LKANEKKDDVVT
+2182 LKADEKKDDVVT

-2208 HMYKNLFLATKMRN
+2208 HAFKNGFLATKMRN
-2222 VAGLSTSESQ
+2222 VAGIATSESQ

-2250 RGVVFATGTPV
+2250 RGVIFATGTPV

-2266 ELYTMQRYLQYET
+2266 ELYTMQRYLQYGT
-2279 LERMGLAHFD
+2279 LEKMGLIHFD

-2330 KAVADIKTADQLHLP
+2330 KEVADIKTADQLHLP
-2345 VPNAHYETIAV
+2345 VPNAHYETMAV
-2356 KPSEYQEKMVE
+2356 KPSVYQEEMVE
-2367 ALSERAAK
+2367 ALSERASK
-2375 VHSGVVDPKE
+2375 VHSGAVDPKE

-2401 QRLMNPLLPDDPG
+2401 QRLMNPLLPDEPG
-2414 GKVNACMENIL
+2414 SKVNACMENIL
-2425 RIYREGDA
+2425 RIYKEGDA

-2506 LGAGTNIQD
+2506 LGAGTNVQD

-2524 CPWRPGD
+2524 APWRPGD

-2626 MKADYQSNQFR
+2626 MKADYQSNQFK
-2637 LEDQVLKHYP
+2637 LEDQILKQYP
-2647 QEIRQAQEW
+2647 EEIRQAQERA
-2656 VKGYRA
+2656 KGYRA
-2662 DIALLEEHPLP
+2662 DMALLEAHPLP
-2673 KEGFVGM
+2673 KDGFVGM
-2680 TIRGKLFKDKETAG
+2680 AIKGKRIVDKEAAG

-2699 ACSMIEGY
+2699 ACRLSPHDM
-2707 RELGRYRGMKM
+2707 ELGEYRGMKM
-2718 TAEFD
+2718 TVDYDSYRQE
-2723 GLHQAVKLTLHGEM
+2723 VKLVLRGEM
-2737 SYSVKMGTDVY
+2737 SHTVTMGTDVY
-2748 GNLIR
+2748 GNLTR
-2753 IENALANLP
+2753 IENALANMPQKL
-2762 RDMEKTEEMIVELN
+2762 EKAEE
-2776 RRIEQDKEEL
+2776 RI
-2786 KRPFPKEAEL
+2786 AEL
-2796 ETKSARLA
+2796 ERQTEQARAELGKPFAQEKELEAKAARLA
-2804 ALNAELN
+2804 ELNAALNIDEKR
-2811 MDGKEEE
+2811 KEPM
-2818 QQEETQEKEVTEKRP
+2818 EKRP
-2833 IKDVLK
+2833 MKDVLK
-2839 EYQERANAQNQDEKG
+2839 AYQERADAQSQGEKG
-2854 RTNEWSR
+2854 GTNEWNR

>member
-18 ISADGEVWRSFL
+18 ISADGETWRSFL
-30 TTASNVYKYGF
+30 QTASTLYKYGF
-41 YDQLMIYAQ
+41 YDQMMIYAQ
-50 RPDATACASYELWT
+50 RPDATACASFELWT

-81 DMTGDVPRYHYV
+81 DMTGDVPRYRYV
-93 FDAADTGMR
+93 FDISDTGTR
-102 KDSRSPFVW
+102 QNARTPFTW
-111 TTNEEN
+111 AICEEN
-117 GAAIGAMLEKEYE
+117 RAPIAAMLEKEYE
-130 VSANRG
+130 VSADRG
-136 FVGQLEEIAMQR
+136 LAGQLEEIAMQKA
-148 VMDYWQEHQDELRD
+148 MDYWQEHQDELRD

-170 GYDELNLELAFR
+170 EYDELNLELAFR
-182 NTATAGVQY
+182 NTATTGVQY
-191 VLLTRCG
+191 MLLSRCG

-210 MGILEWNTQQ
+210 TTILEWNTPQ
-220 ALAALGTAVS
+220 ALTALGTAVS

-249 SKEHVEL
+249 SRPYAEL
-256 QNGERIPDSR
+256 QNGERLSDSR
-266 PENPRRAG
+266 PENPGRTS
-274 DAGQVRQDAQGISA
+274 DAGQVRQDAQGVSEGA
-288 RTQENAVQQPA
+288 QKDDVQQPA
-299 PDGRVDGASDG
+299 ADGRTDGASGGD
-310 NRPDGERKS
+310 RPDGGRAG
-319 EPHGRRDGGGAGRDR
+319 EPHGQRDGGGAGRER
-334 SVEGARPDGVGR
+334 SAEGTRPDGVGR
-346 RDEQPESTGR
+346 RDEQPESAGR
-356 GNRTERAGVRLNPGQ
+356 GNRTDRAGVRLNPGQ

-418 FDAMIGKTNEEI
+418 FDVMIGKTNEEI

-441 SGFELDGRRFS
+441 NGFELDGRHFS

-556 FLHGL
+556 FLHEL

-581 RFLLPRDILPRL
+581 RFLLPKDILPRL
-593 RDLALARKELPEGE
+593 RDLALARKALPEGE

-625 LTQSAP
+625 LTQNAP
-631 IAGADS
+631 IAGAGS
-637 RIYQFFSAPHSTNE
+637 RIYRFFSEPHSTNE

-668 VSGEHGSSES
+668 VSGERGSSES

-694 LLKWNQV
+694 LLKWERV
-701 AERIDGLI
+701 AERIDRLI
-709 QMNRYLTP
+709 HDGHYL
-717 EKQALYEKKEVQD
+717 K
-730 SARNTDYDTYNSI
+730 S
-743 KAAHPD
+743 
-749 EIVLFQ
+749 
-755 VGDFFELYD
+755 
-764 EDARQ
+764 
-769 AAENLG
+769 
-775 LNLTSRNLEGV
+775 
-786 GRVAMCGIPAHSL
+786 
-799 EQYVEQLRDKVDVT
+799 
-813 IAAKREN
+813 
-820 SAAYHVYT
+820 
-828 LLSVDHEAENAINA
+828 
-842 YEAEFGADGTRVFRD
+842 
-857 PDIEQ
+857 
-862 QPQPT
+862 
-867 EQELFEQY
+867 
-875 KLTVSNA
+875 
-882 LLKDRTFVNACRN
+882 
-895 SDRQNAYLEGAE
+895 
-907 AIRRVVMASDDLQLV
+907 
-922 RLYFDAPDFH
+922 DAPDRKEPEISFTPDVEAYKKLKDEH
-932 ERLHQELLEE
+932 PRRLVGVRVDDILLFYGDDAKTAAPLMDTRLFERDIPGMGTVSVTGMPFGRWSVAAKAMTENGHGIYFAEPAEQGGYEVVKELDG
-942 IYPALAA
+942 
-949 SEQVTRAD
+949 S
-957 LDATVRDMHG
+957 RD
-967 DLQDKQ
+967 
-973 EKNELE
+973 E
-979 QNPNYRLL
+979 P
-987 SRLKADCDYFLG
+987 S
-999 AGGRVE
+999 
-1005 KHLWAG
+1005 
-1011 SVRAQIA
+1011 
-1018 KMREIYETLP
+1018 
-1028 AKPEWLTKEAIDDYD
+1028 
-1043 EQMTPQYQV
+1043 YQV
-1052 VVYHHFENGF
+1052 
-1062 DEKLGYQTLEEAT
+1062 
-1075 KVAQGYVNGTMES
+1075 
-1088 DGFAY
+1088 
-1093 DGAAV
+1093 
-1098 YNHQEHRY
+1098 
-1106 LYIYGHYP
+1106 
-1114 DEKAHAQVEGRD
+1114 
-1126 FPEQPEGIAVTQE
+1126 
-1139 SENSS
+1139 
-1144 DLVDDHHPP
+1144 
-1153 MPPYQAGDTV
+1153 GDTV
-1163 YLSNTAF
+1163 YLGNTAF
-1170 IIEEVTDTHVT
+1170 LIEEITDQHVNL
-1181 MRDPTLLYPISRIEL
+1181 RDPTLLYPISRVE
-1196 RENFERMLAE
+1196 RRDTFEQMLAE
-1206 DARNTFLFEGQT
+1206 DTRNDELFYKQTDAMPAESENFVLTEEAPSDPATQQPQEEIRLHNLVIDLTGQ
-1218 EPAQAETDKLKP
+1218 
-1230 PDEQV
+1230 
-1235 REDAETETSVESEA
+1235 ETERKEA
-1249 KAEQP
+1249 EP
-1254 KAQNFHIT
+1254 YRAQNFRIT

-1277 NIDAIQTLKQIESE
+1277 NIAAIQTLKQIEAE
-1291 GRQATPQEQ
+1291 GRQARPDEQ
-1300 ETLSKYVG
+1300 EILSRYVG
-1308 WGGIPQAFD
+1308 WGGLPQAFD
-1317 GNNAQWSEEYQQLK
+1317 AENASWQKEYQQLK

-1352 SPMVIRAVYEAL
+1352 SPVVIRAMYEAL
-1364 SNMGFQSGNILEP
+1364 DSMGFQNGNVLEP
-1377 SCGVGNFF
+1377 ACGVGNFF
-1385 GCLPE
+1385 GMLPE
-1390 AMQGRKLYGVELD
+1390 SMSQSRLYGVELD
-1403 SIAGRIARQLY
+1403 SITGRMARQLY
-1414 PDAQIE
+1414 PDARIE
-1420 IRGFEKTSRKD
+1420 ITGFEKTNRKD

-1447 ADKPFDKYGFL
+1447 ADRAFDKYGFL
-1458 IHDYFFAKAL
+1458 IHDYFLAKTL

-1495 YIAQRAEL
+1495 YIAQQAEL

-1549 DGIPVNSY
+1549 DGIPINSY
-1557 FVDHPDMVLGRMQWD
+1557 FVDHPDMMLGRMQWD

-1600 RNIDGEYKR
+1600 RNIDGEYKKI
-1609 TEISEIDINEGRT
+1609 EISEMDMNSERT
-1622 IPADPDVR
+1622 IPDDPDVR
-1630 NFSYAIV
+1630 NFSYALV
-1637 DGQIYYRENSIMT
+1637 NGQVYYRENSVMT
-1650 RPTLSQTAQ
+1650 RPVLNQTTQ
-1659 ERVKGMVELRD
+1659 ERVKGMIELRD
-1670 CVQKLINLQLQDR
+1670 CVRKLIDLQLTDG
-1683 SDAEIQSQQVELGR
+1683 SGAEIRAQQAELGR

-1707 LINSKVNGR
+1707 IINGKANGR

-1726 LCSLEILDEN
+1726 LCSLEILDEDRK
-1736 GGLKRKA
+1736 LKRKA
-1743 DIFDKRTIKQ
+1743 DIFSKRTIRR
-1753 RKPVERVDTAIEA
+1753 RKPVTQVDTASEA
-1766 LAVSIGERAAV
+1766 LAVSIGERAKV
-1777 DLPFMAQLT
+1777 DLPFMARLT
-1786 GKTEDEI
+1786 GKAEDEI
-1793 IADLQGVIFL
+1793 VADLQGVIFL

-1825 RIAQTAAESDP
+1825 RVAQTAAESDSS
-1836 AFAVN
+1836 FAVN

-1863 TTWVDKKY
+1863 TTWVDKAY
-1871 IQAFITEL
+1871 IQRFMIEL
-1879 LKIPY
+1879 LGIPY
-1884 NYQQSV
+1884 YEQ
-1890 RVNYE
+1890 RRIHVNYAPQ
-1895 KTTAQWAITGKN
+1895 TAEWSIDGK
-1907 SQPFNVFNTMKYG
+1907 SLLSENVNNHMKYG
-1920 TKRAPALK
+1920 TRRAPALK
-1928 IIEDTLNLRD
+1928 ILEDTLNLRD
-1938 TRVYDIV
+1938 TRVYDVV
-1945 QDENGNDRRELNQK
+1945 QDENGREKRELNQK
-1959 ETTIGQQKQQAIKD
+1959 ETTIAQQKQQAIKD
-1973 AFREWIWKDPT
+1973 AFHDWVWKDPT
-1984 RRYELAARYNELFN
+1984 RRHELVTRYNELFN
-1998 SIRPREYDGSHIVF
+1998 STRPREYDGSHIVF
-2012 SGMNPEI
+2012 DGMNPEI

-2140 LLREQINDIAAGI
+2140 LLREQIDEIAVGI
-2153 EEMEQ
+2153 EEMER

-2182 LKANEKKDDVVT
+2182 LKADEKKDDVVT

-2208 HMYKNLFLATKMRN
+2208 HAFKNGFLATKMRN
-2222 VAGLSTSESQ
+2222 VAGIATSESQ

-2250 RGVVFATGTPV
+2250 RGVIFATGTPV

-2266 ELYTMQRYLQYET
+2266 ELYTMQRYLQYGT
-2279 LERMGLAHFD
+2279 LEKMGLIHFD

-2330 KAVADIKTADQLHLP
+2330 KEVADIKTADQLHLP
-2345 VPNAHYETIAV
+2345 VPNAHYETMAV
-2356 KPSEYQEKMVE
+2356 KPSVYQEEMVE
-2367 ALSERAAK
+2367 ALSERASK
-2375 VHSGVVDPKE
+2375 VHSGAIDPKE

-2401 QRLMNPLLPDDPG
+2401 QRLMNPLLPDEPG
-2414 GKVNACMENIL
+2414 SKVNACMENIL
-2425 RIYREGDA
+2425 RIYKEGDA

-2481 EIKKKDLF
+2481 EIKKKELF
-2489 AKVRS
+2489 ARVRS

-2506 LGAGTNIQD
+2506 LGAGTNVQD

-2524 CPWRPGD
+2524 APWRPGD

-2626 MKADYQSNQFR
+2626 MKADYQSNQFK
-2637 LEDQVLKHYP
+2637 LEDQILKQYP
-2647 QEIRQAQEW
+2647 EEIRQAQERA
-2656 VKGYRA
+2656 KGYRA
-2662 DIALLEEHPLP
+2662 DMALLEAHPLP
-2673 KEGFVGM
+2673 KDGFVGM
-2680 TIRGKLFKDKETAG
+2680 AIKGKRIVDKEAAG

-2699 ACSMIEGY
+2699 ACRLSPHDM
-2707 RELGRYRGMKM
+2707 ELGEYRGMKM
-2718 TAEFD
+2718 TVDYDSYRQE
-2723 GLHQAVKLTLHGEM
+2723 VKLILRGEM
-2737 SYSVKMGTDVY
+2737 SHTVTMGTDVY
-2748 GNLIR
+2748 GNLTR
-2753 IENALANLP
+2753 IENALANMPQKL
-2762 RDMEKTEEMIVELN
+2762 EKAEE
-2776 RRIEQDKEEL
+2776 RI
-2786 KRPFPKEAEL
+2786 AEL
-2796 ETKSARLA
+2796 ERQTEQARAELGKPFAQEKELEAKAARLA
-2804 ALNAELN
+2804 ELNAALNIDEKR
-2811 MDGKEEE
+2811 KEPM
-2818 QQEETQEKEVTEKRP
+2818 EKRP
-2833 IKDVLK
+2833 MKDVLK
-2839 EYQERANAQNQDEKG
+2839 AYQERADAQRQGEKG
-2854 RTNEWSR
+2854 GTNEWNR

>member
-18 ISADGEVWRSFL
+18 ISADGENWRAFL
-30 TTASNVYKYGF
+30 ATASNVYKYGF

-50 RPDATACASYELWT
+50 RPDATACASYEIW
-64 NTMRRY
+64 NQTMRRY

-81 DMTGDVPRYHYV
+81 DMMGDVPRYHYV

-111 TTNEEN
+111 TINEEN

-136 FVGQLEEIAMQR
+136 LAGQLEEIAMQR

-170 GYDELNLELAFR
+170 EYDELNLELAFR
-182 NTATAGVQY
+182 NTATTGVQY
-191 VLLTRCG
+191 MLFSRCG

-210 MGILEWNTQQ
+210 TTILEWNTPQ
-220 ALAALGTAVS
+220 ALTALGTAVS

-249 SKEHVEL
+249 SRPYAEL
-256 QNGERIPDSR
+256 QNGERLSDSR
-266 PENPRRAG
+266 PENPGRAG
-274 DAGQVRQDAQGISA
+274 DAGQIRQDAQGVSEGA
-288 RTQENAVQQPA
+288 QKDDVQQPA
-299 PDGRVDGASDG
+299 ADGRTDGASGG
-310 NRPDGERKS
+310 NRPDGGRAG
-319 EPHGRRDGGGAGRDR
+319 EPHGQRDGGGAGRER
-334 SVEGARPDGVGR
+334 SAEGTRPDGVGR
-346 RDEQPESTGR
+346 RDEQPESAGR
-356 GNRTERAGVRLNPGQ
+356 GNRTDRAGVRLNPGQ

-379 EYGEGADDRAV
+379 EYGEGADDRAG

-484 RVGALIEAGQ
+484 RVGELIEAGQ

-508 RRKVAERLIYMYRDS
+508 RRKTAERLIYMYRDS

-561 IRQMEVFADAVAM
+561 IRQMEVFADAVAI

-581 RFLLPRDILPRL
+581 RFLLPKDILPRL
-593 RDLALARKELPEGE
+593 RDLALVRKELPEGE

-625 LTQSAP
+625 LTQNAP
-631 IAGADS
+631 IAGAGS

-658 EYGIGGKMPG
+658 EYGIGGRMPG

-701 AERIDGLI
+701 AERIDRLI
-709 QMNRYLTP
+709 HDGHYL
-717 EKQALYEKKEVQD
+717 K
-730 SARNTDYDTYNSI
+730 S
-743 KAAHPD
+743 
-749 EIVLFQ
+749 
-755 VGDFFELYD
+755 
-764 EDARQ
+764 
-769 AAENLG
+769 
-775 LNLTSRNLEGV
+775 
-786 GRVAMCGIPAHSL
+786 
-799 EQYVEQLRDKVDVT
+799 
-813 IAAKREN
+813 
-820 SAAYHVYT
+820 
-828 LLSVDHEAENAINA
+828 
-842 YEAEFGADGTRVFRD
+842 
-857 PDIEQ
+857 
-862 QPQPT
+862 
-867 EQELFEQY
+867 
-875 KLTVSNA
+875 
-882 LLKDRTFVNACRN
+882 
-895 SDRQNAYLEGAE
+895 
-907 AIRRVVMASDDLQLV
+907 
-922 RLYFDAPDFH
+922 DAPDRIEPEISFTPDVEAYKKLKDEH
-932 ERLHQELLEE
+932 PRRLVGVRVDDTLLF
-942 IYPALAA
+942 Y
-949 SEQVTRAD
+949 
-957 LDATVRDMHG
+957 G
-967 DLQDKQ
+967 DD
-973 EKNELE
+973 
-979 QNPNYRLL
+979 
-987 SRLKADCDYFLG
+987 
-999 AGGRVE
+999 
-1005 KHLWAG
+1005 
-1011 SVRAQIA
+1011 AQIA
-1018 KMREIYETLP
+1018 APLMDTRLFERDIPGMGAVSVTGMP
-1028 AKPEWLTKEAIDDYD
+1028 FGRWSVAAKALT
-1043 EQMTPQYQV
+1043 
-1052 VVYHHFENGF
+1052 ENGHGIYF
-1062 DEKLGYQTLEEAT
+1062 AEPAEQGGYEVVKELDGRRDE
-1075 KVAQGYVNGTMES
+1075 
-1088 DGFAY
+1088 
-1093 DGAAV
+1093 
-1098 YNHQEHRY
+1098 
-1106 LYIYGHYP
+1106 
-1114 DEKAHAQVEGRD
+1114 
-1126 FPEQPEGIAVTQE
+1126 
-1139 SENSS
+1139 
-1144 DLVDDHHPP
+1144 
-1153 MPPYQAGDTV
+1153 PPYQAGDTV
-1163 YLSNTAF
+1163 YLGNTAF

-1181 MRDPTLLYPISRIEL
+1181 MRDPTLLYPISRIE
-1196 RENFERMLAE
+1196 RRDVFERMLAE
-1206 DARNTFLFEGQT
+1206 DARNAFRFDGQAAPAQT
-1218 EPAQAETDKLKP
+1218 ETDNPKP

-1235 REDAETETSVESEA
+1235 RKDANAETSVESEA
-1249 KAEQP
+1249 KIEQSRV
-1254 KAQNFHIT
+1254 QNFRIT
-1262 DDHLGEGGAKTKYAF
+1262 DDQLGEGGAKTKYAF
-1277 NIDAIQTLKQIESE
+1277 NIAAIQALKQIEAE

-1300 ETLSKYVG
+1300 EILSKYVG
-1308 WGGIPQAFD
+1308 WGGLPQAFD
-1317 GNNAQWSEEYQQLK
+1317 VENSSWQKEYQQLK

-1352 SPMVIRAVYEAL
+1352 SPTVIKAMYDAL
-1364 SNMGFQSGNILEP
+1364 GKMGFQSGNILEP

-1385 GCLPE
+1385 GMLPE
-1390 AMQGRKLYGVELD
+1390 SMSQSRLYGVELD
-1403 SIAGRIARQLY
+1403 SITGRIARQLY
-1414 PDAQIE
+1414 PDARIE
-1420 IRGFEKTSRKD
+1420 ITGFEKTNRKD

-1447 ADKPFDKYGFL
+1447 ADRAFDKYGFL
-1458 IHDYFFAKAL
+1458 IHDYFLAKTL

-1495 YIAQRAEL
+1495 YIAQQAEL

-1544 LGQTA
+1544 LGRTA
-1549 DGIPVNSY
+1549 DGIPINSY
-1557 FVDHPDMVLGRMQWD
+1557 FVDHPDMMLGRMQWD

-1592 AQQLHAAV
+1592 AQQLHAAIQ
-1600 RNIDGEYKR
+1600 NINGKYKR
-1609 TEISEIDINEGRT
+1609 IEISEMDINEGRT

-1630 NFSYAIV
+1630 NFSYALV
-1637 DGQIYYRENSIMT
+1637 NGQVYYRENSVMT
-1650 RPTLSQTAQ
+1650 RPVLNQTTQ
-1659 ERVKGMVELRD
+1659 ERVKGMIELRD
-1670 CVQKLINLQLQDR
+1670 CVRKLIDLQLTDG
-1683 SDAEIQSQQVELGR
+1683 SDAEIRAQQAELGR

-1707 LINSKVNGR
+1707 IINGKANGR

-1726 LCSLEILDEN
+1726 LCSLEILDEDRK
-1736 GGLKRKA
+1736 LKRKA
-1743 DIFDKRTIKQ
+1743 DIFSKRTIRR
-1753 RKPVERVDTAIEA
+1753 RKPVTQVDTASEA
-1766 LAVSIGERAAV
+1766 LAVSIGERAKV
-1777 DLPFMAQLT
+1777 DLPFMARLT
-1786 GKTEDEI
+1786 GKAEDEI
-1793 IADLQGVIFL
+1793 VADLQGVIFL
-1803 DPLEQTWQTADEYL
+1803 DPLEQMWQTADEYL

-1825 RIAQTAAESDP
+1825 RVAQTAAESDP
-1836 AFAVN
+1836 SFAVN

-1863 TTWVDKKY
+1863 TTWVDKAY
-1871 IQAFITEL
+1871 IQRFMIEL
-1879 LKIPY
+1879 LGIPY
-1884 NYQQSV
+1884 YEQ
-1890 RVNYE
+1890 RRIHVNYAPQ
-1895 KTTAQWAITGKN
+1895 TAEWSIDGK
-1907 SQPFNVFNTMKYG
+1907 SLLSENVNNHMKYG
-1920 TKRAPALK
+1920 TRRAPALK
-1928 IIEDTLNLRD
+1928 ILEDTLNLRD
-1938 TRVYDIV
+1938 TRVYDVV
-1945 QDENGNDRRELNQK
+1945 QDENGRDKRELNQK
-1959 ETTIGQQKQQAIKD
+1959 ETTIAQQKQQAIKD
-1973 AFREWIWKDPT
+1973 AFHDWVWKDPT
-1984 RRYELAARYNELFN
+1984 RRHELVTRYNELFN
-1998 SIRPREYDGSHIVF
+1998 STRPREYDGSHIVF
-2012 SGMNPEI
+2012 DGMNPEI

-2140 LLREQINDIAAGI
+2140 LLREQIDEIAAGI
-2153 EEMEQ
+2153 EEMER

-2182 LKANEKKDDVVT
+2182 LKADEKKDDVVT

-2208 HMYKNLFLATKMRN
+2208 HAFKNGFLATKMRN
-2222 VAGLSTSESQ
+2222 VAGIATSESQ

-2250 RGVVFATGTPV
+2250 RGVIFATGTPV

-2266 ELYTMQRYLQYET
+2266 ELYTMQHYLQYGT
-2279 LERMGLAHFD
+2279 LEKMGLIHFD

-2330 KAVADIKTADQLHLP
+2330 KEVADIKTADQLHLP
-2345 VPNAHYETIAV
+2345 VPNAHYETMAV
-2356 KPSEYQEKMVE
+2356 KPSVYQEEMVE
-2367 ALSERAAK
+2367 ALSERASK
-2375 VHSGVVDPKE
+2375 VHSGAVDPKE

-2401 QRLMNPLLPDDPG
+2401 QRLMNPLLPDEPG
-2414 GKVNACMENIL
+2414 SKVNACMKNIL
-2425 RIYREGDA
+2425 RIYKEGDA

-2506 LGAGTNIQD
+2506 LGAGTNVQD

-2524 CPWRPGD
+2524 APWRPGD

-2626 MKADYQSNQFR
+2626 MKADYQSNQFK
-2637 LEDQVLKHYP
+2637 LEDQILKQYP
-2647 QEIRQAQEW
+2647 EEIRQAQERA
-2656 VKGYRA
+2656 KGYRA
-2662 DIALLEEHPLP
+2662 DMALLEAHPLP
-2673 KEGFVGM
+2673 KDGFVGM
-2680 TIRGKLFKDKETAG
+2680 AIKGKRIADKEAAG

-2699 ACSMIEGY
+2699 ACRLSPHDM
-2707 RELGRYRGMKM
+2707 ELGEYRGMKM
-2718 TAEFD
+2718 TVDYDSYRQE
-2723 GLHQAVKLTLHGEM
+2723 VKLILRGEM
-2737 SYSVKMGTDVY
+2737 SHTVTMGTDVY
-2748 GNLIR
+2748 GNLTR
-2753 IENALANLP
+2753 IENALANMPQKL
-2762 RDMEKTEEMIVELN
+2762 EKAEE
-2776 RRIEQDKEEL
+2776 RI
-2786 KRPFPKEAEL
+2786 AEL
-2796 ETKSARLA
+2796 ERQTEQARAELGKPFAQEKALEAKAARLA
-2804 ALNAELN
+2804 ELNAALNI
-2811 MDGKEEE
+2811 D
-2818 QQEETQEKEVTEKRP
+2818 EKRREPMEKRP
-2833 IKDVLK
+2833 MKDVLK
-2839 EYQERANAQNQDEKG
+2839 AYQERADAQRQGEKG
-2854 RTNEWSR
+2854 GTNEWNR

>member
-9 ELARQTMRE
+9 ELAQQTMRE
-18 ISADGEVWRSFL
+18 ISADGENWRAFL
-30 TTASNVYKYGF
+30 ATASNVYKYGF

-50 RPDATACASYELWT
+50 RPDATACASYEIW
-64 NTMRRY
+64 NQTMRRY

-81 DMTGDVPRYHYV
+81 DMMGDVPRYHYV

-111 TTNEEN
+111 TINEEN
-117 GAAIGAMLEKEYE
+117 GAVIGAMLEKEYE

-136 FVGQLEEIAMQR
+136 LAGQLEEIAMQR

-182 NTATAGVQY
+182 NTATAGVQHM
-191 VLLTRCG
+191 LLNRCG

-210 MGILEWNTQQ
+210 ATILEWNTPQ
-220 ALAALGTAVS
+220 ALTALGTAVS

-266 PENPRRAG
+266 PENPGRTG
-274 DAGQVRQDAQGISA
+274 DAGQVWQDAQGVSA
-288 RTQENAVQQPA
+288 RAQENAVQQPA
-299 PDGRVDGASDG
+299 PDGRADGASGG
-310 NRPDGERKS
+310 NRPNGKRES
-319 EPHGRRDGGGAGRDR
+319 EPHGQRDGGGAGRERRTEGTR
-334 SVEGARPDGVGR
+334 SDGVGR
-346 RDEQPESTGR
+346 RDEQPESAGGR
-356 GNRTERAGVRLNPGQ
+356 SRADRAGVRLNPGQ
-371 TSLFETIT
+371 TSLFNIPIT
-379 EYGEGADDRAV
+379 EYSEGADDRAV
-390 SAPSFISKALDTALR
+390 SAPSSISKALDMALR
-405 FGGNGEDTRMELA
+405 FGGNSENTRMELA
-418 FDAMIGKTNEEI
+418 FDAMIGKSADEI
-430 ALRMKTLYHDG
+430 AAHMRKLYHG
-441 SGFELDGRRFS
+441 GNGFEIDGWLFS
-452 VWFDPSGIQMAAGD
+452 AWYAEDGIYLAGGN
-466 RARYANN
+466 RARYAST
-473 AQVISWTDAAK
+473 ARVIPWTDAAK
-484 RVGALIEAGQ
+484 RVGELIDAGQ
-494 FGTQLENVEAPGTI
+494 FGTELENVEAAGFV
-508 RRKVAERLIYMYRDS
+508 RRQVADRLIEMYRDS
-523 AARENGYLSLMT
+523 FAKENGYL
-535 DTPLIF
+535 PLIQAAEPIVF
-541 PDCVNHLSE
+541 PDCVDRLLE
-550 KMEQPE
+550 KMEQPDG
-556 FLHGL
+556 LHEL
-561 IRQMEVFADAVAM
+561 IGQVEMFADVVEH
-574 QPDLMRF
+574 QPDLMRM
-581 RFLLPRDILPRL
+581 RFFMPNTVLPRL
-593 RDLALARKELPEGE
+593 RDLTIEQRELPKGE
-607 MLLPDV
+607 IALSEV
-613 RGFMTQDEIDAV
+613 YSFITQDEIDAV
-625 LTQSAP
+625 LTRNVP
-631 IAGADS
+631 IAGIDS
-637 RIYQFFSAPHSTNE
+637 RIYRFFSEPHSANE

-658 EYGIGGKMPG
+658 EYGIGGQMPG
-668 VSGEHGSSES
+668 VSGERGSSES
-678 HDAKGIQLRKS
+678 HDAKGIQLKKS

-709 QMNRYLTP
+709 QMNRYLIP

-786 GRVAMCGIPAHSL
+786 GRVAMCKIPAHSL

-813 IAAKREN
+813 IAEKREN

-857 PDIEQ
+857 SAIEQ
-862 QPQPT
+862 QTQPT
-867 EQELFEQY
+867 MQ
-875 KLTVSNA
+875 A
-882 LLKDRTFVNACRN
+882 
-895 SDRQNAYLEGAE
+895 
-907 AIRRVVMASDDLQLV
+907 
-922 RLYFDAPDFH
+922 
-932 ERLHQELLEE
+932 
-942 IYPALAA
+942 
-949 SEQVTRAD
+949 
-957 LDATVRDMHG
+957 MHG
-967 DLQDKQ
+967 NLQSKQ
-973 EKNELE
+973 GQNEQE

-987 SRLKADCDYFLG
+987 SRLKADCDYFLD
-999 AGGRVE
+999 AGGRAE
-1005 KHLWAG
+1005 KYLWTG
-1011 SVRAQIA
+1011 NVRAQIA

-1062 DEKLGYQTLEEAT
+1062 DEKIEYQTLEEAI

-1126 FPEQPEGIAVTQE
+1126 FPEQPEEVAVTQE
-1139 SENSS
+1139 SESPS

-1163 YLSNTAF
+1163 YLGNTAF

-1181 MRDPTLLYPISRIEL
+1181 MRDPTLLYPISRIEP

-1206 DARNTFLFEGQT
+1206 DARNAFRFDGQAAPAQT
-1218 EPAQAETDKLKP
+1218 ETDNPKP

-1235 REDAETETSVESEA
+1235 RKDANAETSVESEA
-1249 KAEQP
+1249 KIEQSRV
-1254 KAQNFHIT
+1254 QNFRIT
-1262 DDHLGEGGAKTKYAF
+1262 DDQLGEGGAKTKYAF
-1277 NIDAIQTLKQIESE
+1277 NIAAIQALKQIEAE

-1300 ETLSKYVG
+1300 EILSKYVG
-1308 WGGIPQAFD
+1308 WGGLPQAFD
-1317 GNNAQWSEEYQQLK
+1317 VENSSWQKEYQQLK

-1352 SPMVIRAVYEAL
+1352 SPTVIKAMYDAL
-1364 SNMGFQSGNILEP
+1364 GKMGFQSGNILEP

-1390 AMQGRKLYGVELD
+1390 TMQGSKLYGVELD
-1403 SIAGRIARQLY
+1403 SITGRIAQQLY
-1414 PDAQIE
+1414 PDAKIE
-1420 IRGFEKTSRKD
+1420 IKGFEKTSSKD

-1447 ADKPFDKYGFL
+1447 ADRPFDKYGFL
-1458 IHDYFFAKAL
+1458 IHDYFFAKTL
-1468 EQVRPGGVIAFIT
+1468 EQVRPGGIIAYIT

-1537 IEPDWIH
+1537 IEPDWVH
-1544 LGQTA
+1544 LGQTE
-1549 DGIPVNSY
+1549 DGIPINSY
-1557 FVDHPDMVLGRMQWD
+1557 FAEHPDMVLGKTAWD

-1609 TEISEIDINEGRT
+1609 IEISEIDINEGRT

-1630 NFSYAIV
+1630 NFSYALV
-1637 DGQIYYRENSIMT
+1637 NGQVYYRENSVMT
-1650 RPTLSQTAQ
+1650 RPVLNQTTQ
-1659 ERVKGMVELRD
+1659 ERVKGMIELRD
-1670 CVQKLINLQLQDR
+1670 CVRKLIDLQLTDG
-1683 SDAEIQSQQVELGR
+1683 SDAEIRAQQAELGR

-1707 LINSKVNGR
+1707 IINGKANGR

-1726 LCSLEILDEN
+1726 LCSLEILDEDRK
-1736 GGLKRKA
+1736 LKRKA
-1743 DIFDKRTIKQ
+1743 DIFSKRTIRR
-1753 RKPVERVDTAIEA
+1753 RKPVTQVDTASEA
-1766 LAVSIGERAAV
+1766 LAVSIGERAKV
-1777 DLPFMAQLT
+1777 DLPFMARLT
-1786 GKTEDEI
+1786 GKAEDEI
-1793 IADLQGVIFL
+1793 VADLQGVIFL

-1825 RIAQTAAESDP
+1825 RVAQTAAESDP
-1836 AFAVN
+1836 SFAVN

-1863 TTWVDKKY
+1863 TTWVDKAY
-1871 IQAFITEL
+1871 IQRFMIEL
-1879 LKIPY
+1879 LGIPY
-1884 NYQQSV
+1884 YEQ
-1890 RVNYE
+1890 RRIHVNYAPQ
-1895 KTTAQWAITGKN
+1895 TAEWSIDGK
-1907 SQPFNVFNTMKYG
+1907 SLLSENVNNHMKYG
-1920 TKRAPALK
+1920 TRRAPALK
-1928 IIEDTLNLRD
+1928 ILEDTLNLRD
-1938 TRVYDIV
+1938 TRVYDVV
-1945 QDENGNDRRELNQK
+1945 QDENGRDKRELNQK
-1959 ETTIGQQKQQAIKD
+1959 ETTIAQQKQQAIKD
-1973 AFREWIWKDPT
+1973 AFHDWVWKDPT
-1984 RRYELAARYNELFN
+1984 RRHELVTRYNELFN
-1998 SIRPREYDGSHIVF
+1998 STRPREYDGSHIVF
-2012 SGMNPEI
+2012 DGMNPEI

-2140 LLREQINDIAAGI
+2140 LLREQIDEIAVGI
-2153 EEMEQ
+2153 EEMER

-2182 LKANEKKDDVVT
+2182 LKADEKKDDVVT

-2208 HMYKNLFLATKMRN
+2208 HAFKNGFLATKMRN
-2222 VAGLSTSESQ
+2222 VAGIATSESQ

-2250 RGVVFATGTPV
+2250 RGVIFATGTPV

-2266 ELYTMQRYLQYET
+2266 ELYTMQRYLQYGT
-2279 LERMGLAHFD
+2279 LEKMGLIHFD

-2330 KAVADIKTADQLHLP
+2330 KEVADIKTADQLHLP
-2345 VPNAHYETIAV
+2345 VPNAHYETMAV
-2356 KPSEYQEKMVE
+2356 KPSVYQEEMVE
-2367 ALSERAAK
+2367 ALSERASK
-2375 VHSGVVDPKE
+2375 VHSGAIDPKE

-2401 QRLMNPLLPDDPG
+2401 QRLMNPLLPDEPG
-2414 GKVNACMENIL
+2414 SKVNACMENIL
-2425 RIYREGDA
+2425 RIYKEGDA

-2481 EIKKKDLF
+2481 EIKKKELF

-2506 LGAGTNIQD
+2506 LGAGTNVQD

-2524 CPWRPGD
+2524 APWRPGD

-2626 MKADYQSNQFR
+2626 MKADYQSNQFK
-2637 LEDQVLKHYP
+2637 LEDQILKQYP
-2647 QEIRQAQEW
+2647 EEIRQAQERA
-2656 VKGYRA
+2656 KGYRA
-2662 DIALLEEHPLP
+2662 DMALLEAHPLP
-2673 KEGFVGM
+2673 KDGFVGM
-2680 TIRGKLFKDKETAG
+2680 AIKGKRIADKEAAG

-2699 ACSMIEGY
+2699 ACRLSPHDM
-2707 RELGRYRGMKM
+2707 ELGEYRGMKM
-2718 TAEFD
+2718 TVDYDSYRQE
-2723 GLHQAVKLTLHGEM
+2723 VKLILRGEM
-2737 SYSVKMGTDVY
+2737 SHTVTMGTDVY
-2748 GNLIR
+2748 GNLTR
-2753 IENALANLP
+2753 IENALANMPQKL
-2762 RDMEKTEEMIVELN
+2762 EKAEE
-2776 RRIEQDKEEL
+2776 RI
-2786 KRPFPKEAEL
+2786 AEL
-2796 ETKSARLA
+2796 ERQTEQARAELGKPFAQEKELEAKAARLA
-2804 ALNAELN
+2804 ELNAALNIDEKR
-2811 MDGKEEE
+2811 KEPM
-2818 QQEETQEKEVTEKRP
+2818 EKRP
-2833 IKDVLK
+2833 MKDVLK
-2839 EYQERANAQNQDEKG
+2839 TYQERADARSQGEKG
-2854 RTNEWSR
+2854 GTNEWNR

>member
-9 ELARQTMRE
+9 ELAAQTARE
-18 ISADGEVWRSFL
+18 IAADGETWRSFL
-30 TTASNVYKYGF
+30 QTASTLYKYSF
-41 YDQLMIYAQ
+41 YDQMMIYAQ
-50 RPDATACASYELWT
+50 RPDATACASFELWT

-81 DMTGDVPRYHYV
+81 DMTGDVPRYRYV
-93 FDAADTGMR
+93 FDISDTGTR
-102 KDSRSPFVW
+102 QNARTPFTW
-111 TTNEEN
+111 AIREEN
-117 GAAIGAMLEKEYE
+117 RAPITAMLEKEYE

-136 FVGQLEEIAMQR
+136 LAGQLEEIAMQR

-182 NTATAGVQY
+182 NTATAGVQHM
-191 VLLTRCG
+191 LLNRCG

-210 MGILEWNTQQ
+210 ATILEWNTPQ
-220 ALAALGTAVS
+220 ALTALGTAVS

-242 EARSVER
+242 EARNVER
-249 SKEHVEL
+249 SRPYAEL
-256 QNGERIPDSR
+256 QNGERLSDSR
-266 PENPRRAG
+266 PENPGRAG
-274 DAGQVRQDAQGISA
+274 NAGQVRQDAQGVSEGA
-288 RTQENAVQQPA
+288 QKDDVQQPA
-299 PDGRVDGASDG
+299 ADGRTDGASGG
-310 NRPDGERKS
+310 NRPDGERAG
-319 EPHGRRDGGGAGRDR
+319 EPHGQRDGGGAGRER
-334 SVEGARPDGVGR
+334 SAEGTRPDGVGR
-346 RDEQPESTGR
+346 RDEQPESAGR
-356 GNRTERAGVRLNPGQ
+356 GNRTDRAGVRLNPGQ

-379 EYGEGADDRAV
+379 EYSEGADDRAV

-441 SGFELDGRRFS
+441 NGFELDGRRFS

-508 RRKVAERLIYMYRDS
+508 RRKAAERLIYMYRDS

-541 PDCVNHLSE
+541 PDCINHLSE

-581 RFLLPRDILPRL
+581 RFLLPKDILPRL

-613 RGFMTQDEIDAV
+613 RGFMTQDEIGAV
-625 LTQSAP
+625 LTQNAP
-631 IAGADS
+631 IAGAPS

-668 VSGEHGSSES
+668 VSGERGSSES

-689 NCPDV
+689 NCSDV

-701 AERIDGLI
+701 AERVSELI
-709 QMNRYLTP
+709 RQNRYLTP
-717 EKQALYEKKEVQD
+717 NRRE
-730 SARNTDYDTYNSI
+730 TDN
-743 KAAHPD
+743 
-749 EIVLFQ
+749 
-755 VGDFFELYD
+755 
-764 EDARQ
+764 
-769 AAENLG
+769 
-775 LNLTSRNLEGV
+775 
-786 GRVAMCGIPAHSL
+786 
-799 EQYVEQLRDKVDVT
+799 
-813 IAAKREN
+813 
-820 SAAYHVYT
+820 
-828 LLSVDHEAENAINA
+828 NAP
-842 YEAEFGADGTRVFRD
+842 T
-857 PDIEQ
+857 Q
-862 QPQPT
+862 QQPT
-867 EQELFEQY
+867 EQALFESY
-875 KLTVSNA
+875 KLTVGNVLS
-882 LLKDRTFVNACRN
+882 KDEAFVNACRN
-895 SDRQNAYLEGAE
+895 SDRQNAYLEGSQ
-907 AIRRVVMASDDLQLV
+907 AIRRIVMASDDLQLV
-922 RLYFDAPDFH
+922 RLYFDTPSFH
-932 ERLHQELLEE
+932 ERLHQELLDEL
-942 IYPALAA
+942 YPTLAA
-949 SEQVTRAD
+949 SSI
-957 LDATVRDMHG
+957 
-967 DLQDKQ
+967 
-973 EKNELE
+973 
-979 QNPNYRLL
+979 P
-987 SRLKADCDYFLG
+987 
-999 AGGRVE
+999 
-1005 KHLWAG
+1005 
-1011 SVRAQIA
+1011 
-1018 KMREIYETLP
+1018 P
-1028 AKPEWLTKEAIDDYD
+1028 P
-1043 EQMTPQYQV
+1043 YQV
-1052 VVYHHFENGF
+1052 VTYHHFENGF
-1062 DEKLGYQTLEEAT
+1062 DSKLDYPTLEEAI
-1075 KVAQGYVNGTMES
+1075 KAAQGYVNGAMS
-1088 DGFAY
+1088 GDGFAY

-1098 YNHQEHRY
+1098 YNLQERRY
-1106 LYIYGHYP
+1106 LYILGDYP
-1114 DEKAHAQVEGRD
+1114 DAKAHAQVEGRD
-1126 FPEQPEGIAVTQE
+1126 FSEQPEGAAATQKSE
-1139 SENSS
+1139 SPAAFT
-1144 DLVDDHHPP
+1144 DAPHPL
-1153 MPPYQAGDTV
+1153 MSHYQVGDTV
-1163 YLSNTAF
+1163 YLGNTAF
-1170 IIEEVTDTHVT
+1170 LIEEITDTHVNL
-1181 MRDPTLLYPISRIEL
+1181 RDPTLLYPISRVE
-1196 RENFERMLAE
+1196 RRDTFEQMLAE
-1206 DARNTFLFEGQT
+1206 DTRNDELFYKQTDAMPAESENFALTEEVSSDPAPQQPQEEIRLHNLVIDLTGQ
-1218 EPAQAETDKLKP
+1218 
-1230 PDEQV
+1230 
-1235 REDAETETSVESEA
+1235 ETERKEA
-1249 KAEQP
+1249 EP
-1254 KAQNFHIT
+1254 YKAQNFHIT

-1277 NIDAIQTLKQIESE
+1277 NIAAIQTLKQIEAE

-1308 WGGIPQAFD
+1308 WGGLPQAFD
-1317 GNNAQWSEEYQQLK
+1317 AENASWQKEYQQLK
-1331 SLLTDE
+1331 SLLTDV

-1352 SPMVIRAVYEAL
+1352 SPVVIRAMYEAL
-1364 SNMGFQSGNILEP
+1364 ASMGFQDGNVLEP
-1377 SCGVGNFF
+1377 ACGVGNFF
-1385 GCLPE
+1385 GMLPE
-1390 AMQGRKLYGVELD
+1390 SMSQSRLYGVELD
-1403 SIAGRIARQLY
+1403 SITGRMARQLY
-1414 PDAQIE
+1414 PDAKIE
-1420 IRGFEKTSRKD
+1420 ITGFEKTNRKD

-1447 ADKPFDKYGFL
+1447 ADRAFDKYGFL
-1458 IHDYFFAKAL
+1458 IHDYFLAKTL

-1557 FVDHPDMVLGRMQWD
+1557 FVDHPDMMLGRMQWD

-1600 RNIDGEYKR
+1600 RNIDGKYKR
-1609 TEISEIDINEGRT
+1609 IELSEMDINEGRT

-1630 NFSYAIV
+1630 NFSYALV
-1637 DGQIYYRENSIMT
+1637 NGQVYYRENSVMT
-1650 RPTLSQTAQ
+1650 RPILNQTTQ
-1659 ERVKGMVELRD
+1659 ERVKGMIELRD
-1670 CVQKLINLQLQDR
+1670 CVRKLIDLQLTDG
-1683 SDAEIQSQQVELGR
+1683 SDAEIRAQQAELGR

-1707 LINSKVNGR
+1707 IINGKANGR

-1726 LCSLEILDEN
+1726 LCSLEILDEDRK
-1736 GGLKRKA
+1736 LKRKA
-1743 DIFDKRTIKQ
+1743 DIFSKRTIRR
-1753 RKPVERVDTAIEA
+1753 RKPVTQVDTASEA
-1766 LAVSIGERAAV
+1766 LAVSIGERAKV
-1777 DLPFMAQLT
+1777 DLPFMARLT
-1786 GKTEDEI
+1786 GKAEDEI
-1793 IADLQGVIFL
+1793 VADLQGVIFL

-1825 RIAQTAAESDP
+1825 RVARTAAESDSS
-1836 AFAVN
+1836 FAVN

-1863 TTWVDKKY
+1863 TTWVDKAY
-1871 IQAFITEL
+1871 IQRFMIEL
-1879 LKIPY
+1879 LGIPY
-1884 NYQQSV
+1884 YE
-1890 RVNYE
+1890 RRRIHVNYAPQ
-1895 KTTAQWAITGKN
+1895 TAEWSIDGK
-1907 SQPFNVFNTMKYG
+1907 SLLSENVNNHMKYG
-1920 TKRAPALK
+1920 TRRAPALK
-1928 IIEDTLNLRD
+1928 ILEDTLNLRD
-1938 TRVYDIV
+1938 TRVYDVV
-1945 QDENGNDRRELNQK
+1945 QDENGREKRELNQK
-1959 ETTIGQQKQQAIKD
+1959 ETTIAQQKQQAIKD
-1973 AFREWIWKDPT
+1973 AFHDWVWKDPT
-1984 RRYELAARYNELFN
+1984 RRHELVTRYNELFN
-1998 SIRPREYDGSHIVF
+1998 STRPREYDGSHIVF
-2012 SGMNPEI
+2012 DGMNPEI

-2036 NTLLAHQVGAGKTF
+2036 NALLAHQVGAGKTF

-2140 LLREQINDIAAGI
+2140 LLREQIDEIAAGI
-2153 EEMEQ
+2153 EEMER

-2182 LKANEKKDDVVT
+2182 LKADEKKDDVVT

-2208 HMYKNLFLATKMRN
+2208 HAFKNGFLATKMRN
-2222 VAGLSTSESQ
+2222 VAGIATSESQ

-2250 RGVVFATGTPV
+2250 RGVIFATGTPV

-2266 ELYTMQRYLQYET
+2266 ELYTMQRYLQYGT
-2279 LERMGLAHFD
+2279 LEKMGLIHFD

-2330 KAVADIKTADQLHLP
+2330 KEVADIKTADQLHLP
-2345 VPNAHYETIAV
+2345 VPNAHYETMAV
-2356 KPSEYQEKMVE
+2356 KPSVYQEEMVE
-2367 ALSERAAK
+2367 ALSERASK
-2375 VHSGVVDPKE
+2375 VHSGAVDPKE

-2401 QRLMNPLLPDDPG
+2401 QRLMNPLLPDEPG
-2414 GKVNACMENIL
+2414 SKVNACMENIL
-2425 RIYREGDA
+2425 RIYKEGDA

-2506 LGAGTNIQD
+2506 LGAGTNVQD

-2524 CPWRPGD
+2524 APWRPGD

-2590 VDETALSYAEIK
+2590 VDEAALSYAEIK

-2626 MKADYQSNQFR
+2626 MKADYQSNQFK
-2637 LEDQVLKHYP
+2637 LEDQILKQYP
-2647 QEIRQAQEW
+2647 EEIRQAQEW
-2656 VKGYRA
+2656 TKGYRA
-2662 DIALLEEHPLP
+2662 DMALLEAHPLP
-2673 KEGFVGM
+2673 KDGFVGM
-2680 TIRGKLFKDKETAG
+2680 VIKGKRIADKEAAG

-2699 ACSMIEGY
+2699 ACRLSPHDM
-2707 RELGRYRGMKM
+2707 ELGEYRGMKM
-2718 TAEFD
+2718 TVDYDSYRQE
-2723 GLHQAVKLTLHGEM
+2723 VKLILRGEM
-2737 SYSVKMGTDVY
+2737 SHAVTMGTDVY
-2748 GNLIR
+2748 GNLTR
-2753 IENALANLP
+2753 IENVLANMPQKL
-2762 RDMEKTEEMIVELN
+2762 EKAEE
-2776 RRIEQDKEEL
+2776 RI
-2786 KRPFPKEAEL
+2786 AEL
-2796 ETKSARLA
+2796 ERQTEQAKAELGKPFAQEKDLEAKAARLA
-2804 ALNAELN
+2804 ELNAALNIDERR
-2811 MDGKEEE
+2811 KEPM
-2818 QQEETQEKEVTEKRP
+2818 EKRP
-2833 IKDVLK
+2833 MKDVLK
-2839 EYQERANAQNQDEKG
+2839 AYQERADAQSQGEKG
-2854 RTNEWSR
+2854 GTNEWNR

>member
-1 MAKLENYV
+1 MPKIDDYV
-9 ELARQTMRE
+9 QLAAQTAHE
-18 ISADGEVWRSFL
+18 IAADGETWRSFL
-30 TTASNVYKYGF
+30 QTASTLYKYSF
-41 YDQLMIYAQ
+41 YDQMMIYAQ
-50 RPDATACASYELWT
+50 CPDATACASFELWT

-111 TTNEEN
+111 AVNEEN
-117 GAAIGAMLEKEYE
+117 SAAIGTMLEKEYE

-136 FVGQLEEIAMQR
+136 LAGQLEEIAMQH

-170 GYDELNLELAFR
+170 EYDELNLELAFR
-182 NTATAGVQY
+182 NTATTGVQY
-191 VLLTRCG
+191 MLLSRCG

-210 MGILEWNTQQ
+210 ATILEWNTPR
-220 ALAALGTAVS
+220 ALSALGTAVS

-249 SKEHVEL
+249 SRPHAEL
-256 QNGERIPDSR
+256 QNGERLSDSR
-266 PENPRRAG
+266 PENPGRAG
-274 DAGQVRQDAQGISA
+274 DAGQVRQDAQGVSEGA
-288 RTQENAVQQPA
+288 QKDDVQQPA
-299 PDGRVDGASDG
+299 ADGRTDGASGG
-310 NRPDGERKS
+310 NRPDGGRAG
-319 EPHGRRDGGGAGRDR
+319 EPHGQRDGGGAGRER
-334 SVEGARPDGVGR
+334 SAEGTRPDGVGR
-346 RDEQPESTGR
+346 RDEQPESAGR

-390 SAPSFISKALDTALR
+390 SVPSFISKALDTALR

-430 ALRMKTLYHDG
+430 ALRMKTLYNDG
-441 SGFELDGRRFS
+441 NGFELDGRRFS

-508 RRKVAERLIYMYRDS
+508 RRKTAERLIYMYRDS

-561 IRQMEVFADAVAM
+561 IRQMEVFADAVAI

-581 RFLLPRDILPRL
+581 RFLLPKDILPRL

-625 LTQSAP
+625 LTQNAP
-631 IAGADS
+631 IAGAGS

-689 NCPDV
+689 NCPDM

-701 AERIDGLI
+701 AERIDRLI
-709 QMNRYLTP
+709 HDGHYL
-717 EKQALYEKKEVQD
+717 K
-730 SARNTDYDTYNSI
+730 S
-743 KAAHPD
+743 
-749 EIVLFQ
+749 
-755 VGDFFELYD
+755 
-764 EDARQ
+764 
-769 AAENLG
+769 
-775 LNLTSRNLEGV
+775 
-786 GRVAMCGIPAHSL
+786 
-799 EQYVEQLRDKVDVT
+799 
-813 IAAKREN
+813 
-820 SAAYHVYT
+820 
-828 LLSVDHEAENAINA
+828 
-842 YEAEFGADGTRVFRD
+842 
-857 PDIEQ
+857 
-862 QPQPT
+862 
-867 EQELFEQY
+867 
-875 KLTVSNA
+875 
-882 LLKDRTFVNACRN
+882 
-895 SDRQNAYLEGAE
+895 
-907 AIRRVVMASDDLQLV
+907 
-922 RLYFDAPDFH
+922 DAPDRI
-932 ERLHQELLEE
+932 EPE
-942 IYPALAA
+942 ISFTPDVEAY
-949 SEQVTRAD
+949 
-957 LDATVRDMHG
+957 
-967 DLQDKQ
+967 K
-973 EKNELE
+973 
-979 QNPNYRLL
+979 
-987 SRLKADCDYFLG
+987 RLKDEHPRRLVGVRVDDTLLFYGEDAQTAAPLMDTRLFERDIPGMGTISVTGMPFGRWSVAAKALTENGHGIYF
-999 AGGRVE
+999 AEPAEQGG
-1005 KHLWAG
+1005 
-1011 SVRAQIA
+1011 
-1018 KMREIYETLP
+1018 YEVV
-1028 AKPEWLTKEAIDDYD
+1028 KELDGRRD
-1043 EQMTPQYQV
+1043 EPSYQV
-1052 VVYHHFENGF
+1052 
-1062 DEKLGYQTLEEAT
+1062 
-1075 KVAQGYVNGTMES
+1075 
-1088 DGFAY
+1088 
-1093 DGAAV
+1093 
-1098 YNHQEHRY
+1098 
-1106 LYIYGHYP
+1106 
-1114 DEKAHAQVEGRD
+1114 
-1126 FPEQPEGIAVTQE
+1126 
-1139 SENSS
+1139 
-1144 DLVDDHHPP
+1144 
-1153 MPPYQAGDTV
+1153 GDTV
-1163 YLSNTAF
+1163 YLGNTAF
-1170 IIEEVTDTHVT
+1170 LIEEITDTHVNL
-1181 MRDPTLLYPISRIEL
+1181 RDPTLLYPISRVE
-1196 RENFERMLAE
+1196 RRDTFEQMLAE
-1206 DARNTFLFEGQT
+1206 DTRNDFLFQQSEFTQTISDDSEQSDIRQEPQSRTEKSLPQEEIRLHNLVIDLTGQ
-1218 EPAQAETDKLKP
+1218 
-1230 PDEQV
+1230 
-1235 REDAETETSVESEA
+1235 ETERKEA
-1249 KAEQP
+1249 EP
-1254 KAQNFHIT
+1254 YKAQNFRIT

-1277 NIDAIQTLKQIESE
+1277 NIAAIQTLKQIEAE
-1291 GRQATPQEQ
+1291 GRQARPDEQ
-1300 ETLSKYVG
+1300 EILSRYVG
-1308 WGGIPQAFD
+1308 WGGLPQAFD
-1317 GNNAQWSEEYQQLK
+1317 AENASWQKEYQQLK

-1352 SPMVIRAVYEAL
+1352 SPVVIRAMYEAL
-1364 SNMGFQSGNILEP
+1364 DSMGFQDGNVLEP
-1377 SCGVGNFF
+1377 ACGVGNFF
-1385 GCLPE
+1385 GMLPE
-1390 AMQGRKLYGVELD
+1390 AMQSSKLYGVELD
-1403 SIAGRIARQLY
+1403 SITGRMARQLY
-1414 PDAQIE
+1414 PDARIE
-1420 IRGFEKTSRKD
+1420 ITGFEKTNRKD

-1447 ADKPFDKYGFL
+1447 ADRAFDKYGFL
-1458 IHDYFFAKAL
+1458 IHDYFLAKTL

-1481 SKGTMDKASPDVRR
+1481 SKGTMDKASPEVRR

-1557 FVDHPDMVLGRMQWD
+1557 FVDHPDMMLGRMQWD

-1609 TEISEIDINEGRT
+1609 IEISETDINEGRT

-1630 NFSYAIV
+1630 NFSYALV
-1637 DGQIYYRENSIMT
+1637 NGQVYYRENSVMT
-1650 RPTLSQTAQ
+1650 RPVLNQTTQ
-1659 ERVKGMVELRD
+1659 ERIKGMIELRD
-1670 CVQKLINLQLQDR
+1670 CVRKLIDLQLTDG
-1683 SDAEIQSQQVELGR
+1683 SDTEIRAQQAELGR

-1707 LINSKVNGR
+1707 IINGKANGR

-1726 LCSLEILDEN
+1726 LCSLEILDEDRK
-1736 GGLKRKA
+1736 LKRKA
-1743 DIFDKRTIKQ
+1743 DIFSKRTIRR
-1753 RKPVERVDTAIEA
+1753 RKPVTQVDTASEA
-1766 LAVSIGERAAV
+1766 LAVSIGERAKV
-1777 DLPFMAQLT
+1777 DLPFMARLT
-1786 GKTEDEI
+1786 GKAEDEI
-1793 IADLQGVIFL
+1793 VADLQGVIFL

-1825 RIAQTAAESDP
+1825 RVAQTAAESDP
-1836 AFAVN
+1836 SFAVN

-1863 TTWVDKKY
+1863 TTWVDKAY
-1871 IQAFITEL
+1871 IQRFMIEL
-1879 LKIPY
+1879 LGIPY
-1884 NYQQSV
+1884 YEQ
-1890 RVNYE
+1890 RRIHVNYAPQ
-1895 KTTAQWAITGKN
+1895 TAEWSIDGK
-1907 SQPFNVFNTMKYG
+1907 SLLSENVNNHMKYG
-1920 TKRAPALK
+1920 TRCAPALK
-1928 IIEDTLNLRD
+1928 ILEDTLNLRD
-1938 TRVYDIV
+1938 TRVYDVV
-1945 QDENGNDRRELNQK
+1945 QDENGREKRELNQK
-1959 ETTIGQQKQQAIKD
+1959 ETTIAQQKQQAIKD
-1973 AFREWIWKDPT
+1973 AFHDWVWKDPT
-1984 RRYELAARYNELFN
+1984 RRHELVTRYNELFN
-1998 SIRPREYDGSHIVF
+1998 STRPREYDGSHIVF
-2012 SGMNPEI
+2012 DGMNPEI

-2140 LLREQINDIAAGI
+2140 LLREQIDEIAAGI
-2153 EEMEQ
+2153 EEMER

-2182 LKANEKKDDVVT
+2182 LKADEKKDDVVT

-2208 HMYKNLFLATKMRN
+2208 HAFKNGFLATKMRN
-2222 VAGLSTSESQ
+2222 VAGIATSESQ

-2250 RGVVFATGTPV
+2250 RGVIFATGTPV

-2266 ELYTMQRYLQYET
+2266 ELYTMQRYLQYGT
-2279 LERMGLAHFD
+2279 LEKMGLIHFD

-2330 KAVADIKTADQLHLP
+2330 KEVADIKTADQLHLP
-2345 VPNAHYETIAV
+2345 VPNAHYETMAV
-2356 KPSEYQEKMVE
+2356 KPSVYQEEMVE
-2367 ALSERAAK
+2367 ALSERASK
-2375 VHSGVVDPKE
+2375 VHSGAVDPKE

-2401 QRLMNPLLPDDPG
+2401 QRLMNPLLPDEPG
-2414 GKVNACMENIL
+2414 SKVNACMKNIL
-2425 RIYREGDA
+2425 RIYKEGDA

-2506 LGAGTNIQD
+2506 LGAGTNVQD

-2524 CPWRPGD
+2524 APWRPGD

-2626 MKADYQSNQFR
+2626 MKADYQSNQFK
-2637 LEDQVLKHYP
+2637 LEDQILKQYP
-2647 QEIRQAQEW
+2647 EEIRQAQERA
-2656 VKGYRA
+2656 KGYRA
-2662 DIALLEEHPLP
+2662 DMALLEAHPLP
-2673 KEGFVGM
+2673 KDGFVGM
-2680 TIRGKLFKDKETAG
+2680 AIKGKRIVDKEAAG

-2699 ACSMIEGY
+2699 ACRLSPHDM
-2707 RELGRYRGMKM
+2707 ELGEYRGMKM
-2718 TAEFD
+2718 TVDYDSYRQE
-2723 GLHQAVKLTLHGEM
+2723 VKLILRGEM
-2737 SYSVKMGTDVY
+2737 SHTVTMGTDVY
-2748 GNLIR
+2748 GNLTR
-2753 IENALANLP
+2753 IENALANMPQKL
-2762 RDMEKTEEMIVELN
+2762 EKAEE
-2776 RRIEQDKEEL
+2776 RI
-2786 KRPFPKEAEL
+2786 AEL
-2796 ETKSARLA
+2796 ERQTEQAKAELGKPFAQEKELEAKASRLAELNA
-2804 ALNAELN
+2804 ALNIDERR
-2811 MDGKEEE
+2811 KEPM
-2818 QQEETQEKEVTEKRP
+2818 EKRP
-2833 IKDVLK
+2833 MKDVLK
-2839 EYQERANAQNQDEKG
+2839 AYQERADAQSQGEKG
-2854 RTNEWSR
+2854 GTNEWNR

>member
-18 ISADGEVWRSFL
+18 ISADGENWHAFL

-50 RPDATACASYELWT
+50 RPDATACASYEIW
-64 NTMRRY
+64 NQTMRRY
-70 VRRGAKGIALL
+70 VRRGAKGVALL
-81 DMTGDVPRYHYV
+81 DMTGDAPRYHYV

-111 TTNEEN
+111 TINEEN
-117 GAAIGAMLEKEYE
+117 GAAIGALLEKEYE

-136 FVGQLEEIAMQR
+136 LAGQLEEIAMQH

-170 GYDELNLELAFR
+170 EYDELNLELAFR
-182 NTATAGVQY
+182 NTATTGVQY
-191 VLLTRCG
+191 MLLSRCG

-210 MGILEWNTQQ
+210 AAILEWNTPQ
-220 ALAALGTAVS
+220 ALTALGTAVN

-249 SKEHVEL
+249 SRPHAEV
-256 QNGERIPDSR
+256 QNGERLSDSR
-266 PENPRRAG
+266 PENPGRTS
-274 DAGQVRQDAQGISA
+274 DTGQVRQDAQGVSEGV
-288 RTQENAVQQPA
+288 QKDDVQQPA
-299 PDGRVDGASDG
+299 ADGRTDGVSDG
-310 NRPDGERKS
+310 NRPDGGRAGET
-319 EPHGRRDGGGAGRDR
+319 HGQRDGGGAGRER
-334 SVEGARPDGVGR
+334 SAEGTRPDGVGR
-346 RDEQPESTGR
+346 RDEQSESAGR
-356 GNRTERAGVRLNPGQ
+356 GNRTDRAGVRLNPGQ

-441 SGFELDGRRFS
+441 NGFELDGRRFS
-452 VWFDPSGIQMAAGD
+452 VWFDPSGIPMAAGD

-523 AARENGYLSLMT
+523 AARENGYLSLMA

-561 IRQMEVFADAVAM
+561 IRQMEIFADAVAM

-581 RFLLPRDILPRL
+581 RFLLPKDILPRL

-607 MLLPDV
+607 MQLPDV

-625 LTQSAP
+625 LTQNAP
-631 IAGADS
+631 IAGAGS
-637 RIYQFFSAPHSTNE
+637 RIYQFFSEPHSTNE

-658 EYGIGGKMPG
+658 EYGIGGRMPG

-701 AERIDGLI
+701 AERIDRLI
-709 QMNRYLTP
+709 HDGHYL
-717 EKQALYEKKEVQD
+717 K
-730 SARNTDYDTYNSI
+730 S
-743 KAAHPD
+743 
-749 EIVLFQ
+749 
-755 VGDFFELYD
+755 
-764 EDARQ
+764 
-769 AAENLG
+769 
-775 LNLTSRNLEGV
+775 
-786 GRVAMCGIPAHSL
+786 
-799 EQYVEQLRDKVDVT
+799 
-813 IAAKREN
+813 
-820 SAAYHVYT
+820 
-828 LLSVDHEAENAINA
+828 
-842 YEAEFGADGTRVFRD
+842 
-857 PDIEQ
+857 
-862 QPQPT
+862 
-867 EQELFEQY
+867 
-875 KLTVSNA
+875 
-882 LLKDRTFVNACRN
+882 
-895 SDRQNAYLEGAE
+895 
-907 AIRRVVMASDDLQLV
+907 
-922 RLYFDAPDFH
+922 DAPDRK
-932 ERLHQELLEE
+932 EPE
-942 IYPALAA
+942 ISFTPDVEAY
-949 SEQVTRAD
+949 
-957 LDATVRDMHG
+957 
-967 DLQDKQ
+967 K
-973 EKNELE
+973 
-979 QNPNYRLL
+979 
-987 SRLKADCDYFLG
+987 RLKDEHPRRLVGVRVDDTLLFYGDDAKIAAPLMDTRLFERNIPGMGTVSVTGMPFGRWGVAAKALTENGHDIYF
-999 AGGRVE
+999 AEPAEQGG
-1005 KHLWAG
+1005 
-1011 SVRAQIA
+1011 
-1018 KMREIYETLP
+1018 YEVV
-1028 AKPEWLTKEAIDDYD
+1028 KELDGRRD
-1043 EQMTPQYQV
+1043 EPSYQV
-1052 VVYHHFENGF
+1052 
-1062 DEKLGYQTLEEAT
+1062 
-1075 KVAQGYVNGTMES
+1075 
-1088 DGFAY
+1088 
-1093 DGAAV
+1093 
-1098 YNHQEHRY
+1098 
-1106 LYIYGHYP
+1106 
-1114 DEKAHAQVEGRD
+1114 
-1126 FPEQPEGIAVTQE
+1126 
-1139 SENSS
+1139 
-1144 DLVDDHHPP
+1144 
-1153 MPPYQAGDTV
+1153 GDTV
-1163 YLSNTAF
+1163 YLGDTAF
-1170 IIEEVTDTHVT
+1170 LIEEITDTHVNL
-1181 MRDPTLLYPISRIEL
+1181 RDPTLLYPISRVE
-1196 RENFERMLAE
+1196 RRDTFEQMLAE
-1206 DARNTFLFEGQT
+1206 DTRNDELFYKQTDAMPAESENFILTEEVPSDPAPQQPQEEIRLHNLVIDLTGQ
-1218 EPAQAETDKLKP
+1218 
-1230 PDEQV
+1230 
-1235 REDAETETSVESEA
+1235 ETERKEA
-1249 KAEQP
+1249 EP
-1254 KAQNFHIT
+1254 YKAQNFRIT

-1277 NIDAIQTLKQIESE
+1277 NIAAIQTLKQIEAE
-1291 GRQATPQEQ
+1291 GRQARPDEQ
-1300 ETLSKYVG
+1300 EILSRYVG
-1308 WGGIPQAFD
+1308 WGGLPQAFD
-1317 GNNAQWSEEYQQLK
+1317 AENASWQKEYQQLK

-1352 SPMVIRAVYEAL
+1352 SPTVIKAMYDAL
-1364 SNMGFQSGNILEP
+1364 GKMGFQSGNILEP

-1385 GCLPE
+1385 GMLPE
-1390 AMQGRKLYGVELD
+1390 SMSQSRLYGVELD
-1403 SIAGRIARQLY
+1403 SITGRIARQLY

-1447 ADKPFDKYGFL
+1447 ADRPFDKYGFL
-1458 IHDYFFAKAL
+1458 IHDYFFAKTL
-1468 EQVRPGGVIAFIT
+1468 EQVRPGGIIAYIT

-1537 IEPDWIH
+1537 IEPDWVH
-1544 LGQTA
+1544 LGQTE
-1549 DGIPVNSY
+1549 DGIPINSY
-1557 FVDHPDMVLGRMQWD
+1557 FAEHPDMVLGKMAWD

-1609 TEISEIDINEGRT
+1609 IEISEIDINEGRT

-1630 NFSYAIV
+1630 NFSYALV
-1637 DGQIYYRENSIMT
+1637 NGQVYYRENSVMT
-1650 RPTLSQTAQ
+1650 RPILNQMTQ
-1659 ERVKGMVELRD
+1659 ERVKGMIELRD
-1670 CVQKLINLQLQDR
+1670 CVRKLIDLQLTDG
-1683 SDAEIQSQQVELGR
+1683 SDAEIRAQQAELGR

-1707 LINSKVNGR
+1707 IINGKANGR

-1726 LCSLEILDEN
+1726 LCLLEILDEDRK
-1736 GGLKRKA
+1736 LKRKA
-1743 DIFDKRTIKQ
+1743 DIFSKRTIRR
-1753 RKPVERVDTAIEA
+1753 RKPVTQVDTASEA
-1766 LAVSIGERAAV
+1766 LAVSIGERAKV
-1777 DLPFMAQLT
+1777 DLPFMARLT
-1786 GKTEDEI
+1786 GKAEDEI
-1793 IADLQGVIFL
+1793 VADLQGVIFL

-1825 RIAQTAAESDP
+1825 RVAQTAAESDP
-1836 AFAVN
+1836 SFAVN

-1863 TTWVDKKY
+1863 TTWVDKAY
-1871 IQAFITEL
+1871 IQRFMIEL
-1879 LKIPY
+1879 LGISY
-1884 NYQQSV
+1884 YEQ
-1890 RVNYE
+1890 RRIHVNYAPQ
-1895 KTTAQWAITGKN
+1895 TAEWSIDGK
-1907 SQPFNVFNTMKYG
+1907 SLLSENVNNHMKYG
-1920 TKRAPALK
+1920 TRRAPALK
-1928 IIEDTLNLRD
+1928 ILEDTLNLRD
-1938 TRVYDIV
+1938 TRVYDVV
-1945 QDENGNDRRELNQK
+1945 QDENGREKRELNQE
-1959 ETTIGQQKQQAIKD
+1959 ETTLAQQKQQELKD
-1973 AFREWIWKDPT
+1973 AYRDWIWKDPT
-1984 RRYELAARYNELFN
+1984 RRYELVARYNELFN
-1998 SIRPREYDGSHIVF
+1998 STRPREYDGSHIVF
-2012 SGMNPEI
+2012 GGMNPEI

-2120 VIIGHSQFEKIPI
+2120 VIIGHSQFEKIPL
-2133 SQERQER
+2133 SRKRQEWM
-2140 LLREQINDIAAGI
+2140 LREQINEIIDGIASAQ
-2153 EEMEQ
+2153 Q
-2158 ENGERFTIKRM
+2158 ENAENFTIKRM

-2182 LKANEKKDDVVT
+2182 LKADEKKDDVVT

-2208 HMYKNLFLATKMRN
+2208 HAFKNGFLATKMRN
-2222 VAGLSTSESQ
+2222 VAGIATSESQ

-2250 RGVVFATGTPV
+2250 RGVIFATGTPV

-2266 ELYTMQRYLQYET
+2266 ELYTMQRYLQYGT
-2279 LERMGLAHFD
+2279 LEKMGLIHFD

-2330 KAVADIKTADQLHLP
+2330 KEVADIKTADQLHLP
-2345 VPNAHYETIAV
+2345 VPNAHYETMAV
-2356 KPSEYQEKMVE
+2356 KPSVYQEEMVE
-2367 ALSERAAK
+2367 ALSERASK
-2375 VHSGVVDPKE
+2375 VHSGAVDPKE

-2401 QRLMNPLLPDDPG
+2401 QRLMNPLLPDEPG
-2414 GKVNACMENIL
+2414 SKVNACMKNIL
-2425 RIYREGDA
+2425 RIYKEGDA

-2506 LGAGTNIQD
+2506 LGAGTNVQD

-2524 CPWRPGD
+2524 APWRPGD
-2531 LEQRAGRIVRQGN
+2531 FEQRAGRIVRQGN

-2626 MKADYQSNQFR
+2626 MKADYQSNQFK
-2637 LEDQVLKHYP
+2637 LEDQILKQYP
-2647 QEIRQAQEW
+2647 EEIRQAQERA
-2656 VKGYRA
+2656 KGYRA
-2662 DIALLEEHPLP
+2662 DMALLEAHPLP
-2673 KEGFVGM
+2673 KNGFVGM
-2680 TIRGKLFKDKETAG
+2680 AIKGKRIADKEAAG

-2699 ACSMIEGY
+2699 ACRLSPHDM
-2707 RELGRYRGMKM
+2707 ELGEYRGMKM
-2718 TAEFD
+2718 TVDYDSYRQE
-2723 GLHQAVKLTLHGEM
+2723 VKLILRGEM
-2737 SYSVKMGTDVY
+2737 SHTVTMGTDVY
-2748 GNLIR
+2748 GNLTR
-2753 IENALANLP
+2753 IENALANMPQKL
-2762 RDMEKTEEMIVELN
+2762 EKAEE
-2776 RRIEQDKEEL
+2776 RI
-2786 KRPFPKEAEL
+2786 AEL
-2796 ETKSARLA
+2796 ERQTEQARAELGKPFAQEKELEAKAARLA
-2804 ALNAELN
+2804 ELNAALNI
-2811 MDGKEEE
+2811 D
-2818 QQEETQEKEVTEKRP
+2818 EKRREPMEKRP
-2833 IKDVLK
+2833 MKDVLK
-2839 EYQERANAQNQDEKG
+2839 AYQERADARSQGEKG
-2854 RTNEWSR
+2854 GTNEWNR

>member
-9 ELARQTMRE
+9 ELAQQTMRE
-18 ISADGEVWRSFL
+18 ISADGENWRAFL
-30 TTASNVYKYGF
+30 ATASNVYKYGF

-50 RPDATACASYELWT
+50 RPDATACASYEIW
-64 NTMRRY
+64 NQTMRRY

-81 DMTGDVPRYHYV
+81 DMMGDVPRYHYV

-111 TTNEEN
+111 TINEEN

-136 FVGQLEEIAMQR
+136 LAGQLEEIAMQR

-182 NTATAGVQY
+182 NTATAGVQHM
-191 VLLTRCG
+191 LLNRCG

-210 MGILEWNTQQ
+210 ATILEWNTPQ
-220 ALAALGTAVS
+220 ALTALGTAVS

-266 PENPRRAG
+266 PENPGRTG
-274 DAGQVRQDAQGISA
+274 DAGQVWQDAKGVSA
-288 RTQENAVQQPA
+288 RAQENAVQQPA
-299 PDGRVDGASDG
+299 ADGRTDGASDG
-310 NRPDGERKS
+310 DRPDGGRAG
-319 EPHGRRDGGGAGRDR
+319 EPHGRRDGGGAGRER
-334 SVEGARPDGVGR
+334 SAEGTRPDGVGR
-346 RDEQPESTGR
+346 RDEQPESAGGR
-356 GNRTERAGVRLNPGQ
+356 SRAERAGVRLNPGQ
-371 TSLFETIT
+371 TSLFNIPIT
-379 EYGEGADDRAV
+379 EYSEGADDRAV
-390 SAPSFISKALDTALR
+390 SAPSSISKALDMALR
-405 FGGNGEDTRMELA
+405 FGGNSENTRMKLA
-418 FDAMIGKTNEEI
+418 FDAMIGKSADEI
-430 ALRMKTLYHDG
+430 AAHMRKLYHG
-441 SGFELDGRRFS
+441 GNGFEIDGWLFS
-452 VWFDPSGIQMAAGD
+452 AWYAEDGIYLAGGN
-466 RARYANN
+466 RARYAST
-473 AQVISWTDAAK
+473 ARVIPWTDAAK
-484 RVGALIEAGQ
+484 RVGELIDVGQ
-494 FGTQLENVEAPGTI
+494 FGTELENVEAAGFV
-508 RRKVAERLIYMYRDS
+508 RRQVADRLIEMYRDS
-523 AARENGYLSLMT
+523 FAKENGYL
-535 DTPLIF
+535 PLIQAAEPIVF
-541 PDCVNHLSE
+541 PDCVDRLLE
-550 KMEQPE
+550 KMEQPDG
-556 FLHGL
+556 LHEL
-561 IRQMEVFADAVAM
+561 IGQVEMFADVVEH
-574 QPDLMRF
+574 QPDLMRM
-581 RFLLPRDILPRL
+581 RFFMPNTVLPRL
-593 RDLALARKELPEGE
+593 RDLTIEQRELPKGE
-607 MLLPDV
+607 IALSEV
-613 RGFMTQDEIDAV
+613 YSFITQDEIDAV
-625 LTQSAP
+625 LTRNVP
-631 IAGADS
+631 IAGIDS
-637 RIYQFFSAPHSTNE
+637 RIYRFFSEPHSANE

-658 EYGIGGKMPG
+658 EYGIGGQMPG
-668 VSGEHGSSES
+668 VSGERGSSES
-678 HDAKGIQLRKS
+678 HDAKGIQLKKS

-786 GRVAMCGIPAHSL
+786 GRVAMCKIPAHSL

-813 IAAKREN
+813 IAEKREN

-857 PDIEQ
+857 SAIEQ
-862 QPQPT
+862 QTQPT
-867 EQELFEQY
+867 MQ
-875 KLTVSNA
+875 A
-882 LLKDRTFVNACRN
+882 
-895 SDRQNAYLEGAE
+895 
-907 AIRRVVMASDDLQLV
+907 
-922 RLYFDAPDFH
+922 
-932 ERLHQELLEE
+932 
-942 IYPALAA
+942 
-949 SEQVTRAD
+949 
-957 LDATVRDMHG
+957 MHG
-967 DLQDKQ
+967 NLQSKQ
-973 EKNELE
+973 GQNEQE

-987 SRLKADCDYFLG
+987 SRLKADCDYFLD
-999 AGGRVE
+999 AGGRAE
-1005 KHLWAG
+1005 KYLWAG
-1011 SVRAQIA
+1011 NVRAQIA

-1062 DEKLGYQTLEEAT
+1062 DEKIEYQTLEEAI

-1126 FPEQPEGIAVTQE
+1126 FPEQPEEVAVTQE
-1139 SENSS
+1139 SESPS

-1163 YLSNTAF
+1163 YLGNTAF
-1170 IIEEVTDTHVT
+1170 LIEEITDTHVNL
-1181 MRDPTLLYPISRIEL
+1181 RDPTLLYPISRVE
-1196 RENFERMLAE
+1196 RRDTFEQMLAE
-1206 DARNTFLFEGQT
+1206 DTRNDELFYKQTDAMPAESENFVLTEEAPSDPATQQPQEEIRLHNLVIDLTGQ
-1218 EPAQAETDKLKP
+1218 
-1230 PDEQV
+1230 
-1235 REDAETETSVESEA
+1235 ETERKEA
-1249 KAEQP
+1249 EP
-1254 KAQNFHIT
+1254 YKAQNFRIT

-1277 NIDAIQTLKQIESE
+1277 NIAAIQTLKQIEAE
-1291 GRQATPQEQ
+1291 GRQARPDEQ
-1300 ETLSKYVG
+1300 EILSRYVG
-1308 WGGIPQAFD
+1308 WGGLPQAFD
-1317 GNNAQWSEEYQQLK
+1317 AENASWQKEYQQLK

-1352 SPMVIRAVYEAL
+1352 SPMVIRAMYEAL
-1364 SNMGFQSGNILEP
+1364 GNMGFQSGNILEP

-1385 GCLPE
+1385 GMLPE
-1390 AMQGRKLYGVELD
+1390 SMSQSRLYGVELD
-1403 SIAGRIARQLY
+1403 SITGRIARQLY

-1549 DGIPVNSY
+1549 DGIPINSY
-1557 FVDHPDMVLGRMQWD
+1557 FVDHPDMMLGRMQWD

-1609 TEISEIDINEGRT
+1609 MEISETDINEGRT

-1630 NFSYAIV
+1630 NFSYALV
-1637 DGQIYYRENSIMT
+1637 NGQVYYRENSVMT
-1650 RPTLSQTAQ
+1650 RPVLNQTTQ
-1659 ERVKGMVELRD
+1659 ERIKGMIELRD
-1670 CVQKLINLQLQDR
+1670 CVRKLIDLQLTDG
-1683 SDAEIQSQQVELGR
+1683 SDAEIRAQQAELGR

-1707 LINSKVNGR
+1707 IINGKANGR

-1726 LCSLEILDEN
+1726 LCSLEILDEDRK
-1736 GGLKRKA
+1736 LKRKA
-1743 DIFDKRTIKQ
+1743 DIFSKRTIRR
-1753 RKPVERVDTAIEA
+1753 RKPVTQVDTASEA
-1766 LAVSIGERAAV
+1766 LAVSIGERAKV
-1777 DLPFMAQLT
+1777 DLPFMARLT
-1786 GKTEDEI
+1786 GKAEDEI
-1793 IADLQGVIFL
+1793 VADLQGVIFL

-1825 RIAQTAAESDP
+1825 RVAQTAAESDP
-1836 AFAVN
+1836 SFAVN

-1863 TTWVDKKY
+1863 TTWVDKAC
-1871 IQAFITEL
+1871 IQRFMIEL
-1879 LKIPY
+1879 LGIPY
-1884 NYQQSV
+1884 YEQ
-1890 RVNYE
+1890 RRIHVNYAPQ
-1895 KTTAQWAITGKN
+1895 TAEWSIDGK
-1907 SQPFNVFNTMKYG
+1907 SLLSENVNNHMKYG
-1920 TKRAPALK
+1920 TRRAPALK
-1928 IIEDTLNLRD
+1928 ILEDTLNLRD
-1938 TRVYDIV
+1938 TRVYDVV
-1945 QDENGNDRRELNQK
+1945 QDENGREKRELNQK
-1959 ETTIGQQKQQAIKD
+1959 ETTIAQQKQQAIKD
-1973 AFREWIWKDPT
+1973 AFRDWVWKDPT
-1984 RRYELAARYNELFN
+1984 RRHELVTRYNELFN
-1998 SIRPREYDGSHIVF
+1998 STRPREYDGSHIVF
-2012 SGMNPEI
+2012 DGMNPEI

-2140 LLREQINDIAAGI
+2140 LLREQIDEIAEGI
-2153 EEMEQ
+2153 EEMER

-2182 LKANEKKDDVVT
+2182 LKADEKKDDVVT

-2208 HMYKNLFLATKMRN
+2208 HAFKNGFLATKMRN
-2222 VAGLSTSESQ
+2222 VAGIATSESQ

-2250 RGVVFATGTPV
+2250 RGVIFATGTPV

-2266 ELYTMQRYLQYET
+2266 ELYTMQRYLQYGT
-2279 LERMGLAHFD
+2279 LEKMGLIHFD

-2330 KAVADIKTADQLHLP
+2330 KEVADIKTADQLHLP
-2345 VPNAHYETIAV
+2345 VPNAHYETMAV
-2356 KPSEYQEKMVE
+2356 KPSVYQEEMVE
-2367 ALSERAAK
+2367 ALSERASK
-2375 VHSGVVDPKE
+2375 VHSGAVDPKE

-2401 QRLMNPLLPDDPG
+2401 QRLMNPLLPDEPG
-2414 GKVNACMENIL
+2414 SKVNACMENIL
-2425 RIYREGDA
+2425 RIYKEGDA

-2506 LGAGTNIQD
+2506 LGAGTNVQD

-2524 CPWRPGD
+2524 APWRPGG

-2626 MKADYQSNQFR
+2626 MKADYQSNQFK
-2637 LEDQVLKHYP
+2637 LEDQILKQYP
-2647 QEIRQAQEW
+2647 EEIRQAQERA
-2656 VKGYRA
+2656 KGYRA
-2662 DIALLEEHPLP
+2662 DMALLEAHPLP
-2673 KEGFVGM
+2673 KDGFVGM
-2680 TIRGKLFKDKETAG
+2680 AIKGKRIVDKEAAG

-2699 ACSMIEGY
+2699 ACRLSPHDM
-2707 RELGRYRGMKM
+2707 ELGEYRGMKM
-2718 TAEFD
+2718 TVDYDSYRQE
-2723 GLHQAVKLTLHGEM
+2723 VKLILRGEM
-2737 SYSVKMGTDVY
+2737 SHTVTMGTDVY
-2748 GNLIR
+2748 GNLTR
-2753 IENALANLP
+2753 IENALANMPQKL
-2762 RDMEKTEEMIVELN
+2762 EKAEE
-2776 RRIEQDKEEL
+2776 RI
-2786 KRPFPKEAEL
+2786 AEL
-2796 ETKSARLA
+2796 ERQTEQAKAELGKPFAQEKELEAKAARLA
-2804 ALNAELN
+2804 ELNAALNIDEKR
-2811 MDGKEEE
+2811 KEPM
-2818 QQEETQEKEVTEKRP
+2818 EKRP
-2833 IKDVLK
+2833 MKDVLK
-2839 EYQERANAQNQDEKG
+2839 AYQERADAQSQGEKG
-2854 RTNEWSR
+2854 GTNEWNR

>member
-1 MAKLENYV
+1 MPKIDDYV
-9 ELARQTMRE
+9 QLAAQTVRE
-18 ISADGEVWRSFL
+18 ISADGETWRSFL
-30 TTASNVYKYGF
+30 QTASTLYKYDF
-41 YDQLMIYAQ
+41 YDQMMIYAQ
-50 RPDATACASYELWT
+50 RPDATACASFELWT

-70 VRRGAKGIALL
+70 VRRSAKGIALL

-111 TTNEEN
+111 AVNEEN
-117 GAAIGAMLEKEYE
+117 SAVIGTMLEKEYE

-136 FVGQLEEIAMQR
+136 LAGQLEEIAMQKA
-148 VMDYWQEHQDELRD
+148 MDYWQEHQDELRD

-170 GYDELNLELAFR
+170 EYDELNLELAFR
-182 NTATAGVQY
+182 NTATTGVQY
-191 VLLTRCG
+191 MLLSRCG

-210 MGILEWNTQQ
+210 ATILEWNTPR
-220 ALAALGTAVS
+220 ALSALGTAVS

-242 EARSVER
+242 EARNVER
-249 SKEHVEL
+249 SRPYAEL
-256 QNGERIPDSR
+256 QNGERLSDSR
-266 PENPRRAG
+266 SDHPGRTG
-274 DAGQVRQDAQGISA
+274 DAGQVRQDAQGVSEGA
-288 RTQENAVQQPA
+288 QKDDVQQPA
-299 PDGRVDGASDG
+299 ADGRTDGASDG
-310 NRPDGERKS
+310 DRPDGGRAG
-319 EPHGRRDGGGAGRDR
+319 EPHGQRDGGGAGRER
-334 SVEGARPDGVGR
+334 SAEGTRPDGVGR
-346 RDEQPESTGR
+346 RDEQPESAGG
-356 GNRTERAGVRLNPGQ
+356 GNRTERAGVRLNSGQ

-390 SAPSFISKALDTALR
+390 SSPSFISKALDTALR
-405 FGGNGEDTRMELA
+405 FGGNGEDIHMELA
-418 FDAMIGKTNEEI
+418 FDAMIGKTNEET

-484 RVGALIEAGQ
+484 RVGELIEAGQ

-561 IRQMEVFADAVAM
+561 IRQMEVFAGAVAM

-581 RFLLPRDILPRL
+581 RFLQPKDSLPRL

-625 LTQSAP
+625 LTQSTP
-631 IAGADS
+631 IAGAGS
-637 RIYQFFSAPHSTNE
+637 RIYQFFSEPHSTNE

-701 AERIDGLI
+701 AERIDKLI
-709 QMNRYLTP
+709 HDGHYL
-717 EKQALYEKKEVQD
+717 K
-730 SARNTDYDTYNSI
+730 S
-743 KAAHPD
+743 
-749 EIVLFQ
+749 
-755 VGDFFELYD
+755 
-764 EDARQ
+764 
-769 AAENLG
+769 
-775 LNLTSRNLEGV
+775 
-786 GRVAMCGIPAHSL
+786 
-799 EQYVEQLRDKVDVT
+799 
-813 IAAKREN
+813 
-820 SAAYHVYT
+820 
-828 LLSVDHEAENAINA
+828 
-842 YEAEFGADGTRVFRD
+842 
-857 PDIEQ
+857 
-862 QPQPT
+862 
-867 EQELFEQY
+867 
-875 KLTVSNA
+875 
-882 LLKDRTFVNACRN
+882 
-895 SDRQNAYLEGAE
+895 
-907 AIRRVVMASDDLQLV
+907 
-922 RLYFDAPDFH
+922 DAPDRK
-932 ERLHQELLEE
+932 EPE
-942 IYPALAA
+942 ISFMPDVEAY
-949 SEQVTRAD
+949 
-957 LDATVRDMHG
+957 
-967 DLQDKQ
+967 K
-973 EKNELE
+973 
-979 QNPNYRLL
+979 
-987 SRLKADCDYFLG
+987 RLKDEHPRRLVGVRVDDTLLFYGEDAQTAAPLMDTRLFERDIPDMGTVSVTGMPFGRWGVAAKALTENGHGIYF
-999 AGGRVE
+999 AEPAEQGG
-1005 KHLWAG
+1005 
-1011 SVRAQIA
+1011 
-1018 KMREIYETLP
+1018 YEVV
-1028 AKPEWLTKEAIDDYD
+1028 KELDGRRD
-1043 EQMTPQYQV
+1043 EPSYQV
-1052 VVYHHFENGF
+1052 
-1062 DEKLGYQTLEEAT
+1062 
-1075 KVAQGYVNGTMES
+1075 
-1088 DGFAY
+1088 
-1093 DGAAV
+1093 
-1098 YNHQEHRY
+1098 
-1106 LYIYGHYP
+1106 
-1114 DEKAHAQVEGRD
+1114 
-1126 FPEQPEGIAVTQE
+1126 
-1139 SENSS
+1139 
-1144 DLVDDHHPP
+1144 
-1153 MPPYQAGDTV
+1153 GDTV
-1163 YLSNTAF
+1163 YLGDTAF
-1170 IIEEVTDTHVT
+1170 LIEEITDTHVNL
-1181 MRDPTLLYPISRIEL
+1181 RDPTLLYPISRVE
-1196 RENFERMLAE
+1196 RRDAFEQMLAE
-1206 DARNTFLFEGQT
+1206 DTRNDELFYRQTDAMPAESENFALTEEAPSDPAPQQPQEEIRLHNLVIDLTGQ
-1218 EPAQAETDKLKP
+1218 
-1230 PDEQV
+1230 
-1235 REDAETETSVESEA
+1235 ETERKEA
-1249 KAEQP
+1249 EP
-1254 KAQNFHIT
+1254 YRAQNFRIT
-1262 DDHLGEGGAKTKYAF
+1262 DEHLGEGGAKTKYAF
-1277 NIDAIQTLKQIESE
+1277 NIAAIQTLKQIEAE

-1308 WGGIPQAFD
+1308 WGGLPQAFD
-1317 GNNAQWSEEYQQLK
+1317 AENASWQKEYQQLK

-1352 SPMVIRAVYEAL
+1352 SPVVIRAMYEAL
-1364 SNMGFQSGNILEP
+1364 DSMGFQDGNVLEP
-1377 SCGVGNFF
+1377 ACGVGNFF
-1385 GCLPE
+1385 GMLPE
-1390 AMQGRKLYGVELD
+1390 EMQSSKLYGVELD
-1403 SIAGRIARQLY
+1403 SITGRMARQLY
-1414 PDAQIE
+1414 PDARIE
-1420 IRGFEKTSRKD
+1420 ITGFEKTNRKD
-1431 FFDVA
+1431 FFDLA

-1447 ADKPFDKYGFL
+1447 ADRAFDKYGFL
-1458 IHDYFFAKAL
+1458 IHDYFLAKTL
-1468 EQVRPGGVIAFIT
+1468 EQVRPGGMIAFIT

-1600 RNIDGEYKR
+1600 RNIDGKYKR
-1609 TEISEIDINEGRT
+1609 TEISETDINEGRT

-1630 NFSYAIV
+1630 NFSYALV
-1637 DGQIYYRENSIMT
+1637 NGQVYYRENSVMT
-1650 RPTLSQTAQ
+1650 RPVLNQTTQ
-1659 ERVKGMVELRD
+1659 ERIKGMIELRD
-1670 CVQKLINLQLQDR
+1670 CVRKLIDLQLTDG
-1683 SDAEIQSQQVELGR
+1683 SDAEIRAQQAELGR

-1707 LINSKVNGR
+1707 IINGKANGR

-1726 LCSLEILDEN
+1726 LCSLEILDEDRK
-1736 GGLKRKA
+1736 LKRKA
-1743 DIFDKRTIKQ
+1743 DIFSKRTIRR
-1753 RKPVERVDTAIEA
+1753 RKPVTQVDTASEA
-1766 LAVSIGERAAV
+1766 LAVSIGERAKV
-1777 DLPFMAQLT
+1777 DLPFMARLT
-1786 GKTEDEI
+1786 GKAEDEI
-1793 IADLQGVIFL
+1793 VADLQGVIFL
-1803 DPLEQTWQTADEYL
+1803 DPLEQMWQTADEYL

-1825 RIAQTAAESDP
+1825 RVAQTAAESDP
-1836 AFAVN
+1836 SFAVN

-1863 TTWVDKKY
+1863 TTWVDKAY
-1871 IQAFITEL
+1871 IQRFMIEL
-1879 LKIPY
+1879 LGIPY
-1884 NYQQSV
+1884 YEQ
-1890 RVNYE
+1890 RRIHVNYAPQ
-1895 KTTAQWAITGKN
+1895 TAEWSIDGK
-1907 SQPFNVFNTMKYG
+1907 SLLSENVNNHMKYG
-1920 TKRAPALK
+1920 TRRAPALK
-1928 IIEDTLNLRD
+1928 ILEDTLNLRD
-1938 TRVYDIV
+1938 TRVYDVV
-1945 QDENGNDRRELNQK
+1945 QDENGRDKRELNQK
-1959 ETTIGQQKQQAIKD
+1959 ETTIAQQKQQAIKD
-1973 AFREWIWKDPT
+1973 AFHDWVWKDPT
-1984 RRYELAARYNELFN
+1984 RRHELVTRYNELFN
-1998 SIRPREYDGSHIVF
+1998 STRPREYDGSHIVF
-2012 SGMNPEI
+2012 DGMNPEI

-2140 LLREQINDIAAGI
+2140 LLREQIDEIAAGI
-2153 EEMEQ
+2153 EEMER

-2182 LKANEKKDDVVT
+2182 LKADEKKDDVVT

-2208 HMYKNLFLATKMRN
+2208 HAFKNGFLATKMRN
-2222 VAGLSTSESQ
+2222 VAGIATSESQ

-2250 RGVVFATGTPV
+2250 RGVIFATGTPV

-2266 ELYTMQRYLQYET
+2266 ELYTMQRYLQYGT
-2279 LERMGLAHFD
+2279 LEKMGLIHFD

-2330 KAVADIKTADQLHLP
+2330 KEVADIKTADQLHLP
-2345 VPNAHYETIAV
+2345 VPNAHYETMAV
-2356 KPSEYQEKMVE
+2356 KPSVYQEEMVE
-2367 ALSERAAK
+2367 ALSERASK
-2375 VHSGVVDPKE
+2375 VHSGAVDPKE

-2401 QRLMNPLLPDDPG
+2401 QRLMNPLLPDEPG
-2414 GKVNACMENIL
+2414 SKVNACMENIL
-2425 RIYREGDA
+2425 RIYKEGDA

-2506 LGAGTNIQD
+2506 LGAGTNVQD

-2524 CPWRPGD
+2524 APWRPGD

-2602 ALCAGDPRIKEKMD
+2602 ALCAGDPRIREKMD

-2626 MKADYQSNQFR
+2626 MKADYQSNQFK
-2637 LEDQVLKHYP
+2637 LEDQILKQYP
-2647 QEIRQAQEW
+2647 EEIRQAQEW
-2656 VKGYRA
+2656 AKGYRA
-2662 DIALLEEHPLP
+2662 DMALLEAHPLP
-2673 KEGFVGM
+2673 KDGFVGM
-2680 TIRGKLFKDKETAG
+2680 AIKGKRIADKEAAG

-2699 ACSMIEGY
+2699 ACRLSPHDM
-2707 RELGRYRGMKM
+2707 ELGEYRGMKM
-2718 TAEFD
+2718 TVDYDSYRQE
-2723 GLHQAVKLTLHGEM
+2723 VKLVLRGEM
-2737 SYSVKMGTDVY
+2737 SHTVTMGTDVY
-2748 GNLIR
+2748 GNLTR
-2753 IENALANLP
+2753 IENALANMPQKL
-2762 RDMEKTEEMIVELN
+2762 EKAEERIVELE
-2776 RRIEQDKEEL
+2776 RQTEQAK
-2786 KRPFPKEAEL
+2786 AEL
-2796 ETKSARLA
+2796 GKPFAQEKALEAKAARLA
-2804 ALNAELN
+2804 ELNAALNIDEKR
-2811 MDGKEEE
+2811 KEPM
-2818 QQEETQEKEVTEKRP
+2818 EKRP
-2833 IKDVLK
+2833 MKDVLK
-2839 EYQERANAQNQDEKG
+2839 AYQERADAQSQGEKG
-2854 RTNEWSR
+2854 GTNEWNR

>member
-9 ELARQTMRE
+9 ELAAQTARE
-18 ISADGEVWRSFL
+18 ISADGETWRSFL
-30 TTASNVYKYGF
+30 QTASTLYKYGF
-41 YDQLMIYAQ
+41 YDQMMIYAQ
-50 RPDATACASYELWT
+50 RPDATACASFELWT

-81 DMTGDVPRYHYV
+81 DMTGDVPRYRYV
-93 FDAADTGMR
+93 FDISDTGTR
-102 KDSRSPFVW
+102 QNARTPFTW
-111 TTNEEN
+111 AIREEN
-117 GAAIGAMLEKEYE
+117 SMPIAAMLEKEYDI
-130 VSANRG
+130 SANRG
-136 FVGQLEEIAMQR
+136 LAGQLEEIAMQR

-170 GYDELNLELAFR
+170 EYDELNLELAFR
-182 NTATAGVQY
+182 NTAATGVQY
-191 VLLTRCG
+191 MLLSRCG

-210 MGILEWNTQQ
+210 TTILEWNTPQ
-220 ALAALGTAVS
+220 ALTALGTAVS

-249 SKEHVEL
+249 SRPHAEL
-256 QNGERIPDSR
+256 QNGERLSDSR
-266 PENPRRAG
+266 PENPGRAG
-274 DAGQVRQDAQGISA
+274 DAGQVRQDAQGVSEGV
-288 RTQENAVQQPA
+288 QKDDVQQPA
-299 PDGRVDGASDG
+299 ADGRTDGASGGD
-310 NRPDGERKS
+310 RPDGGRAG
-319 EPHGRRDGGGAGRDR
+319 EPHGQRDGGGAGRER
-334 SVEGARPDGVGR
+334 SAEGTRPDGVGR
-346 RDEQPESTGR
+346 RDEQPESAGR

-441 SGFELDGRRFS
+441 NGFELDGRRFS

-508 RRKVAERLIYMYRDS
+508 RRKTAERLIYMYRDS

-581 RFLLPRDILPRL
+581 RFLLPKDILPRL

-631 IAGADS
+631 IAGAAS

-701 AERIDGLI
+701 AERIDKLI
-709 QMNRYLTP
+709 HDGHYL
-717 EKQALYEKKEVQD
+717 K
-730 SARNTDYDTYNSI
+730 S
-743 KAAHPD
+743 
-749 EIVLFQ
+749 
-755 VGDFFELYD
+755 
-764 EDARQ
+764 
-769 AAENLG
+769 
-775 LNLTSRNLEGV
+775 
-786 GRVAMCGIPAHSL
+786 
-799 EQYVEQLRDKVDVT
+799 
-813 IAAKREN
+813 
-820 SAAYHVYT
+820 
-828 LLSVDHEAENAINA
+828 
-842 YEAEFGADGTRVFRD
+842 
-857 PDIEQ
+857 
-862 QPQPT
+862 
-867 EQELFEQY
+867 
-875 KLTVSNA
+875 
-882 LLKDRTFVNACRN
+882 
-895 SDRQNAYLEGAE
+895 
-907 AIRRVVMASDDLQLV
+907 
-922 RLYFDAPDFH
+922 DAPDRK
-932 ERLHQELLEE
+932 EPE
-942 IYPALAA
+942 ISFMPDVEAY
-949 SEQVTRAD
+949 
-957 LDATVRDMHG
+957 
-967 DLQDKQ
+967 K
-973 EKNELE
+973 
-979 QNPNYRLL
+979 
-987 SRLKADCDYFLG
+987 RLKDEHPRRLVGVRVDDTLLFYGDDAKIAAPLMDTRLFERYIPGMGTVSVTGMPFGRWSVAAKALTENGHGIYF
-999 AGGRVE
+999 AEPAEQGG
-1005 KHLWAG
+1005 
-1011 SVRAQIA
+1011 
-1018 KMREIYETLP
+1018 YEVV
-1028 AKPEWLTKEAIDDYD
+1028 KELDGRRD
-1043 EQMTPQYQV
+1043 EPSYQV
-1052 VVYHHFENGF
+1052 
-1062 DEKLGYQTLEEAT
+1062 
-1075 KVAQGYVNGTMES
+1075 
-1088 DGFAY
+1088 
-1093 DGAAV
+1093 
-1098 YNHQEHRY
+1098 
-1106 LYIYGHYP
+1106 
-1114 DEKAHAQVEGRD
+1114 
-1126 FPEQPEGIAVTQE
+1126 
-1139 SENSS
+1139 
-1144 DLVDDHHPP
+1144 
-1153 MPPYQAGDTV
+1153 GDTV
-1163 YLSNTAF
+1163 YLGDTAF
-1170 IIEEVTDTHVT
+1170 LIEEITDQHVNL
-1181 MRDPTLLYPISRIEL
+1181 RDPTLLYPISRVE
-1196 RENFERMLAE
+1196 RRDTFEQMLAE
-1206 DARNTFLFEGQT
+1206 DTRNDELFYRQTDAMPAESENFALTEEVSSDPAPQQPQEEIRLHNLVIDLTGQ
-1218 EPAQAETDKLKP
+1218 
-1230 PDEQV
+1230 
-1235 REDAETETSVESEA
+1235 ETERKEA
-1249 KAEQP
+1249 EP
-1254 KAQNFHIT
+1254 YKAQNFRIT

-1277 NIDAIQTLKQIESE
+1277 NIAAIQTLKQIEAE
-1291 GRQATPQEQ
+1291 ERQATPQEQ
-1300 ETLSKYVG
+1300 EILSGYVG
-1308 WGGIPQAFD
+1308 WGGIPQAYD

-1352 SPMVIRAVYEAL
+1352 SPMVIRAMYEAL
-1364 SNMGFQSGNILEP
+1364 GNMGFQSGNILEP

-1385 GCLPE
+1385 GMLPE
-1390 AMQGRKLYGVELD
+1390 SMSQSRLYGVELD
-1403 SIAGRIARQLY
+1403 SITGRIARQLY

-1420 IRGFEKTSRKD
+1420 ITGFEKTSRKD

-1557 FVDHPDMVLGRMQWD
+1557 FVDHPDMVLGKMQWD

-1609 TEISEIDINEGRT
+1609 MEISETDINEGRT

-1630 NFSYAIV
+1630 NFSYALV
-1637 DGQIYYRENSIMT
+1637 NGQVYYRENSVMT
-1650 RPTLSQTAQ
+1650 RPVLNQTTQ
-1659 ERVKGMVELRD
+1659 ERVKGMIELRD
-1670 CVQKLINLQLQDR
+1670 CVRKLIDLQLTDG
-1683 SDAEIQSQQVELGR
+1683 SDAEIRAQQEELGR

-1707 LINSKVNGR
+1707 IINGKANGR

-1726 LCSLEILDEN
+1726 LCSLEILDEDRK
-1736 GGLKRKA
+1736 LKRKA
-1743 DIFDKRTIKQ
+1743 DIFSKRTIRR
-1753 RKPVERVDTAIEA
+1753 RKPVTQVDTASEA
-1766 LAVSIGERAAV
+1766 LAVSIGERAKV
-1777 DLPFMAQLT
+1777 DLPFMARLT
-1786 GKTEDEI
+1786 GKAEDEI
-1793 IADLQGVIFL
+1793 VADLQGVIFL

-1825 RIAQTAAESDP
+1825 RVAQTAAESDP
-1836 AFAVN
+1836 SFAVN

-1863 TTWVDKKY
+1863 TTWVDKAY
-1871 IQAFITEL
+1871 IQRFMIEL
-1879 LKIPY
+1879 LGIPY
-1884 NYQQSV
+1884 YEQ
-1890 RVNYE
+1890 RRIHVNYAPQ
-1895 KTTAQWAITGKN
+1895 TAEWSIDGK
-1907 SQPFNVFNTMKYG
+1907 SLLSENVNNYMKYG
-1920 TKRAPALK
+1920 TRRAPALK
-1928 IIEDTLNLRD
+1928 ILEDTLNLRD
-1938 TRVYDIV
+1938 TRVYDVV
-1945 QDENGNDRRELNQK
+1945 QDENGREKRELNQK
-1959 ETTIGQQKQQAIKD
+1959 ETTIAQQKQQAIKD
-1973 AFREWIWKDPT
+1973 AFRDWVWKDPT
-1984 RRYELAARYNELFN
+1984 RRHELVTRYNELFN
-1998 SIRPREYDGSHIVF
+1998 STRPREYDGSHIVF
-2012 SGMNPEI
+2012 DGMNPEI

-2140 LLREQINDIAAGI
+2140 LLREQIDEIAAGI
-2153 EEMEQ
+2153 EEMER

-2182 LKANEKKDDVVT
+2182 LKADEKKDDVVT

-2208 HMYKNLFLATKMRN
+2208 HAFKNGFLATKMRN
-2222 VAGLSTSESQ
+2222 VAGIATSESQ

-2250 RGVVFATGTPV
+2250 RGVIFATGTPV

-2266 ELYTMQRYLQYET
+2266 ELYTMQRYLQYGT
-2279 LERMGLAHFD
+2279 LEKMGLIHFD

-2330 KAVADIKTADQLHLP
+2330 KEVADIKTADQLHLP
-2345 VPNAHYETIAV
+2345 VPNAHYETMAV
-2356 KPSEYQEKMVE
+2356 KPSVYQEEMVE
-2367 ALSERAAK
+2367 ALSERASK
-2375 VHSGVVDPKE
+2375 VHSGAVDPKE

-2401 QRLMNPLLPDDPG
+2401 QRLMNPLLPDEPG
-2414 GKVNACMENIL
+2414 SKVNACMENIL
-2425 RIYREGDA
+2425 RIYKEGDA

-2481 EIKKKDLF
+2481 EIKKKELF

-2506 LGAGTNIQD
+2506 LGAGTNVQD

-2524 CPWRPGD
+2524 APWRPGD

-2602 ALCAGDPRIKEKMD
+2602 ALCAGDPRIREKMD

-2626 MKADYQSNQFR
+2626 MKADYQSNQFK
-2637 LEDQVLKHYP
+2637 LEDQILKQYP
-2647 QEIRQAQEW
+2647 EEIRQAQERA
-2656 VKGYRA
+2656 KGYRA
-2662 DIALLEEHPLP
+2662 DMALLEAHPLP
-2673 KEGFVGM
+2673 KDGFVGM
-2680 TIRGKLFKDKETAG
+2680 AIKGKRIADKEAAG

-2699 ACSMIEGY
+2699 ACRLSPHDM
-2707 RELGRYRGMKM
+2707 ELGEYRGMKM
-2718 TAEFD
+2718 TVDYDSYRQE
-2723 GLHQAVKLTLHGEM
+2723 VKLVLRGEM
-2737 SYSVKMGTDVY
+2737 SHTVTMGTDVY
-2748 GNLIR
+2748 GNLTR
-2753 IENALANLP
+2753 IENALANMPQKL
-2762 RDMEKTEEMIVELN
+2762 EKAEE
-2776 RRIEQDKEEL
+2776 RI
-2786 KRPFPKEAEL
+2786 AEL
-2796 ETKSARLA
+2796 ERQTEQAKAELGKPFAQEKALEAKAARLA
-2804 ALNAELN
+2804 ELNAALNIDEKR
-2811 MDGKEEE
+2811 KEPM
-2818 QQEETQEKEVTEKRP
+2818 EKRP
-2833 IKDVLK
+2833 MKDVLK
-2839 EYQERANAQNQDEKG
+2839 AYQERADAQSQGEKG
-2854 RTNEWSR
+2854 GTNEWNR

>member
-1 MAKLENYV
+1 MK
-9 ELARQTMRE
+9 
-18 ISADGEVWRSFL
+18 
-30 TTASNVYKYGF
+30 
-41 YDQLMIYAQ
+41 
-50 RPDATACASYELWT
+50 
-64 NTMRRY
+64 
-70 VRRGAKGIALL
+70 
-81 DMTGDVPRYHYV
+81 
-93 FDAADTGMR
+93 
-102 KDSRSPFVW
+102 
-111 TTNEEN
+111 
-117 GAAIGAMLEKEYE
+117 
-130 VSANRG
+130 
-136 FVGQLEEIAMQR
+136 
-148 VMDYWQEHQDELRD
+148 
-162 IVDGSLLM
+162 
-170 GYDELNLELAFR
+170 
-182 NTATAGVQY
+182 
-191 VLLTRCG
+191 
-198 LAEEHRFEPEDF
+198 
-210 MGILEWNTQQ
+210 
-220 ALAALGTAVS
+220 
-230 EISEEVLRSIER
+230 
-242 EARSVER
+242 
-249 SKEHVEL
+249 
-256 QNGERIPDSR
+256 
-266 PENPRRAG
+266 
-274 DAGQVRQDAQGISA
+274 
-288 RTQENAVQQPA
+288 
-299 PDGRVDGASDG
+299 
-310 NRPDGERKS
+310 
-319 EPHGRRDGGGAGRDR
+319 
-334 SVEGARPDGVGR
+334 
-346 RDEQPESTGR
+346 
-356 GNRTERAGVRLNPGQ
+356 
-371 TSLFETIT
+371 
-379 EYGEGADDRAV
+379 
-390 SAPSFISKALDTALR
+390 
-405 FGGNGEDTRMELA
+405 LA
-418 FDAMIGKTNEEI
+418 FDAMIGKSADEI
-430 ALRMKTLYHDG
+430 AAHMRKLYHG
-441 SGFELDGRRFS
+441 GNGFEIDGWLFS
-452 VWFDPSGIQMAAGD
+452 AWYAEDGIYLAGGN
-466 RARYANN
+466 RARYAST
-473 AQVISWTDAAK
+473 ARVIPWTDAAK
-484 RVGALIEAGQ
+484 RVGELIDVGQ
-494 FGTQLENVEAPGTI
+494 FGTELENVEAAGFV
-508 RRKVAERLIYMYRDS
+508 RRQVADRLIEMYRDS
-523 AARENGYLSLMT
+523 FAKENGYL
-535 DTPLIF
+535 PLIQAAEPIVF
-541 PDCVNHLSE
+541 PDCVDRLLE
-550 KMEQPE
+550 KMEQPDG
-556 FLHGL
+556 LHEL
-561 IRQMEVFADAVAM
+561 IGQVEMFADVVEH
-574 QPDLMRF
+574 QPDLMRM
-581 RFLLPRDILPRL
+581 RFFMPNTVLPRL
-593 RDLALARKELPEGE
+593 RDLTIEQRELPKGE
-607 MLLPDV
+607 IALSEV
-613 RGFMTQDEIDAV
+613 YSFITQDEIDAV
-625 LTQSAP
+625 LTRNVP
-631 IAGADS
+631 IAGIDS
-637 RIYQFFSAPHSTNE
+637 RIYRFFSELHSANE

-658 EYGIGGKMPG
+658 EYGIGGQMPG
-668 VSGEHGSSES
+668 VSGERGSSES
-678 HDAKGIQLRKS
+678 HDAKGIQLKKS

-786 GRVAMCGIPAHSL
+786 GRVAMCKIPAHSL

-813 IAAKREN
+813 TAEKREN

-857 PDIEQ
+857 SAIEQ
-862 QPQPT
+862 QTQPT
-867 EQELFEQY
+867 MQ
-875 KLTVSNA
+875 A
-882 LLKDRTFVNACRN
+882 
-895 SDRQNAYLEGAE
+895 
-907 AIRRVVMASDDLQLV
+907 
-922 RLYFDAPDFH
+922 
-932 ERLHQELLEE
+932 
-942 IYPALAA
+942 
-949 SEQVTRAD
+949 
-957 LDATVRDMHG
+957 MHG
-967 DLQDKQ
+967 NLQSKQ
-973 EKNELE
+973 GQNEQE

-987 SRLKADCDYFLG
+987 SRLKADCDYFLD
-999 AGGRVE
+999 AGGRAE
-1005 KHLWAG
+1005 KYLWAG
-1011 SVRAQIA
+1011 NVRAQIA

-1052 VVYHHFENGF
+1052 VVYNHFENGF
-1062 DEKLGYQTLEEAT
+1062 DEKIEYQTLEEAI

-1088 DGFAY
+1088 NGFAY

-1126 FPEQPEGIAVTQE
+1126 FPEQPEEVAVTQE
-1139 SENSS
+1139 SESPS

-1163 YLSNTAF
+1163 YLGNTAF

-1181 MRDPTLLYPISRIEL
+1181 MRDPTLLYPISRIEP

-1218 EPAQAETDKLKP
+1218 EPNQVETDNPKP
-1230 PDEQV
+1230 PDEQSK
-1235 REDAETETSVESEA
+1235 EDVETSIESGT
-1249 KAEQP
+1249 KTEQP
-1254 KAQNFHIT
+1254 SVHNFRIT

-1277 NIDAIQTLKQIESE
+1277 NIAAIQTLKQIEAE
-1291 GRQATPQEQ
+1291 ERQATPQEQ
-1300 ETLSKYVG
+1300 EILSGYVG
-1308 WGGIPQAFD
+1308 WGGIPQAYD

-1352 SPMVIRAVYEAL
+1352 SPMVIRAMYEAL
-1364 SNMGFQSGNILEP
+1364 GNMGFQSGNILEP

-1385 GCLPE
+1385 GMLPE
-1390 AMQGRKLYGVELD
+1390 SMSQSRLYGVELD
-1403 SIAGRIARQLY
+1403 SITGRMARQLY

-1431 FFDVA
+1431 LFDVA

-1549 DGIPVNSY
+1549 DGIPINSY
-1557 FVDHPDMVLGRMQWD
+1557 FVDHPDMMLGRMQWD

-1600 RNIDGEYKR
+1600 RNIDGKYKR
-1609 TEISEIDINEGRT
+1609 IEISEMDMNSERT

-1630 NFSYAIV
+1630 NFSYALV
-1637 DGQIYYRENSIMT
+1637 DGQVYYRENSVMI
-1650 RPTLSQTAQ
+1650 RPVLNQTTQ
-1659 ERVKGMVELRD
+1659 ERIKGMIELRD
-1670 CVQKLINLQLQDR
+1670 CVRKLIDLQLTDG
-1683 SDAEIQSQQVELGR
+1683 SDAEIRAQQAELGR

-1707 LINSKVNGR
+1707 IINGKANGR

-1726 LCSLEILDEN
+1726 LCSLEILDEDRK
-1736 GGLKRKA
+1736 LKRKA
-1743 DIFDKRTIKQ
+1743 DIFSKRTIRR
-1753 RKPVERVDTAIEA
+1753 RKPVTQVDTASEA
-1766 LAVSIGERAAV
+1766 LAVSIGERAKV
-1777 DLPFMAQLT
+1777 DLPFMARLT
-1786 GKTEDEI
+1786 GKAEDEI
-1793 IADLQGVIFL
+1793 VADLQGVIFL

-1825 RIAQTAAESDP
+1825 RVAQTAAESDSS
-1836 AFAVN
+1836 FAVN
-1841 VEALQAAQPKDLDAS
+1841 VKALQAAQPKDLDAS

-1863 TTWVDKKY
+1863 TTWVDKAY
-1871 IQAFITEL
+1871 IQRFMIEL
-1879 LKIPY
+1879 LGIPY
-1884 NYQQSV
+1884 YEQ
-1890 RVNYE
+1890 RRIHVNYAPQ
-1895 KTTAQWAITGKN
+1895 TAEWSIDGK
-1907 SQPFNVFNTMKYG
+1907 SLLSENVNNHMKYG
-1920 TKRAPALK
+1920 TRRAPALK
-1928 IIEDTLNLRD
+1928 ILEDTLNLRD
-1938 TRVYDIV
+1938 TRVYDVV
-1945 QDENGNDRRELNQK
+1945 QDENGREKRELNQK
-1959 ETTIGQQKQQAIKD
+1959 ETTIAQQKQQAIKD
-1973 AFREWIWKDPT
+1973 AFHDWVWKDPT
-1984 RRYELAARYNELFN
+1984 RRHELVTRYNELFN
-1998 SIRPREYDGSHIVF
+1998 STRPREYDGSHIVF
-2012 SGMNPEI
+2012 DGMNPEI

-2140 LLREQINDIAAGI
+2140 LLREQIDEIAAGI
-2153 EEMEQ
+2153 EEMER

-2182 LKANEKKDDVVT
+2182 LKADEKKDDVVT

-2208 HMYKNLFLATKMRN
+2208 HAFKNGFLATKMRN
-2222 VAGLSTSESQ
+2222 VAGIATSESQ

-2250 RGVVFATGTPV
+2250 RGVIFATGTPV

-2266 ELYTMQRYLQYET
+2266 ELYTMQRYLQYGT
-2279 LERMGLAHFD
+2279 LEKMGLIHFD

-2330 KAVADIKTADQLHLP
+2330 KEVADIKTADQLHLP
-2345 VPNAHYETIAV
+2345 VPNAHYETMAV
-2356 KPSEYQEKMVE
+2356 KPSVYQEEMVE
-2367 ALSERAAK
+2367 ALSERASK
-2375 VHSGVVDPKE
+2375 VHSGAVDPKE

-2401 QRLMNPLLPDDPG
+2401 QRLMNPLLPDEPG
-2414 GKVNACMENIL
+2414 SKVNACMENIL
-2425 RIYREGDA
+2425 RIYKEGDA

-2481 EIKKKDLF
+2481 EIKKKELF

-2506 LGAGTNIQD
+2506 LGAGTNVQD

-2524 CPWRPGD
+2524 APWRPGD

-2602 ALCAGDPRIKEKMD
+2602 ALCAGDPRIREKMD
-2616 LDIEVAKLRL
+2616 LDIEVVKLRL
-2626 MKADYQSNQFR
+2626 MKADYQSNQFK
-2637 LEDQVLKHYP
+2637 LEDQILKQYP
-2647 QEIRQAQEW
+2647 EEIRQAQERA
-2656 VKGYRA
+2656 KGYRA
-2662 DIALLEEHPLP
+2662 DMVLLEAHPLP
-2673 KEGFVGM
+2673 KDGFVGM
-2680 TIRGKLFKDKETAG
+2680 AIKGKRIVDKEAAG

-2699 ACSMIEGY
+2699 ACRLSPHDM
-2707 RELGRYRGMKM
+2707 ELGEYRGMKM
-2718 TAEFD
+2718 TVDYDSYRQE
-2723 GLHQAVKLTLHGEM
+2723 VKLVLRGEM
-2737 SYSVKMGTDVY
+2737 SHTVTMGTDVY
-2748 GNLIR
+2748 GNLTR
-2753 IENALANLP
+2753 IENALANMPQKL
-2762 RDMEKTEEMIVELN
+2762 EKAEE
-2776 RRIEQDKEEL
+2776 RI
-2786 KRPFPKEAEL
+2786 AEL
-2796 ETKSARLA
+2796 ERQTEQARAELGKPFAQEKALEAKAARLA
-2804 ALNAELN
+2804 ELNAALNIDEKR
-2811 MDGKEEE
+2811 KEPM
-2818 QQEETQEKEVTEKRP
+2818 EKRP
-2833 IKDVLK
+2833 MKDVLK
-2839 EYQERANAQNQDEKG
+2839 AYQERADAQRQGEKG
-2854 RTNEWSR
+2854 GTNEWNR

>member
-1 MAKLENYV
+1 MPKIDDYV
-9 ELARQTMRE
+9 QLAAQTARE
-18 ISADGEVWRSFL
+18 ISADGETWRSFL
-30 TTASNVYKYGF
+30 QTASTLYKYGF
-41 YDQLMIYAQ
+41 YDQMMIYAQ
-50 RPDATACASYELWT
+50 RPDATACASFELWT

-111 TTNEEN
+111 AVNEEN
-117 GAAIGAMLEKEYE
+117 STVIGTMLEKEYE

-136 FVGQLEEIAMQR
+136 LAGQLEEIAMQKA
-148 VMDYWQEHQDELRD
+148 MDYWQEHQDELRD

-170 GYDELNLELAFR
+170 KYDELNLELAFR
-182 NTATAGVQY
+182 NTATTGVQY
-191 VLLTRCG
+191 MLFSRCG

-210 MGILEWNTQQ
+210 ATILEWNTPQ
-220 ALAALGTAVS
+220 ALTALGTAVS

-249 SKEHVEL
+249 SRPYAEL
-256 QNGERIPDSR
+256 QNGERLSDSR
-266 PENPRRAG
+266 PENPGRAG
-274 DAGQVRQDAQGISA
+274 DTGQVRQDAQGVSEGA
-288 RTQENAVQQPA
+288 QKDDVQQPA
-299 PDGRVDGASDG
+299 AGGRTDDASGG
-310 NRPDGERKS
+310 NRPDGGRAG
-319 EPHGRRDGGGAGRDR
+319 EPHGQRDGGGAGRER
-334 SVEGARPDGVGR
+334 SAEGTRPDGVGR
-346 RDEQPESTGR
+346 RDEQPESAGR

-441 SGFELDGRRFS
+441 NGFELDGRRFS

-508 RRKVAERLIYMYRDS
+508 RRKTAERLIYMYRDS

-535 DTPLIF
+535 DMPLIF

-581 RFLLPRDILPRL
+581 RFLLPKDILPRL
-593 RDLALARKELPEGE
+593 RDLTLARKELPEGE

-625 LTQSAP
+625 LTQNAP
-631 IAGADS
+631 IAGAGN

-658 EYGIGGKMPG
+658 EYGIGGRMPG

-694 LLKWNQV
+694 LLKWERV
-701 AERIDGLI
+701 AERIDRLI
-709 QMNRYLTP
+709 HDGHYL
-717 EKQALYEKKEVQD
+717 K
-730 SARNTDYDTYNSI
+730 S
-743 KAAHPD
+743 
-749 EIVLFQ
+749 
-755 VGDFFELYD
+755 
-764 EDARQ
+764 
-769 AAENLG
+769 
-775 LNLTSRNLEGV
+775 
-786 GRVAMCGIPAHSL
+786 
-799 EQYVEQLRDKVDVT
+799 
-813 IAAKREN
+813 
-820 SAAYHVYT
+820 
-828 LLSVDHEAENAINA
+828 
-842 YEAEFGADGTRVFRD
+842 
-857 PDIEQ
+857 
-862 QPQPT
+862 
-867 EQELFEQY
+867 
-875 KLTVSNA
+875 
-882 LLKDRTFVNACRN
+882 
-895 SDRQNAYLEGAE
+895 
-907 AIRRVVMASDDLQLV
+907 
-922 RLYFDAPDFH
+922 DAPDRKEPEISFTPDVEAYKKLKDEH
-932 ERLHQELLEE
+932 PRRLVGVRVDDTILFYGEDAQTAAPLMGTRLFERDIPGMGTISVTGMPFGRWSVAAKALTENGHGIYFAEPAEQGGYEVVKELDG
-942 IYPALAA
+942 
-949 SEQVTRAD
+949 R
-957 LDATVRDMHG
+957 RD
-967 DLQDKQ
+967 
-973 EKNELE
+973 E
-979 QNPNYRLL
+979 P
-987 SRLKADCDYFLG
+987 S
-999 AGGRVE
+999 
-1005 KHLWAG
+1005 
-1011 SVRAQIA
+1011 
-1018 KMREIYETLP
+1018 
-1028 AKPEWLTKEAIDDYD
+1028 
-1043 EQMTPQYQV
+1043 YQV
-1052 VVYHHFENGF
+1052 
-1062 DEKLGYQTLEEAT
+1062 
-1075 KVAQGYVNGTMES
+1075 
-1088 DGFAY
+1088 
-1093 DGAAV
+1093 
-1098 YNHQEHRY
+1098 
-1106 LYIYGHYP
+1106 
-1114 DEKAHAQVEGRD
+1114 
-1126 FPEQPEGIAVTQE
+1126 
-1139 SENSS
+1139 
-1144 DLVDDHHPP
+1144 
-1153 MPPYQAGDTV
+1153 GDTV
-1163 YLSNTAF
+1163 YLGNTAF
-1170 IIEEVTDTHVT
+1170 LIEEITDTHVNL
-1181 MRDPTLLYPISRIEL
+1181 RDPTLLYPISKVER
-1196 RENFERMLAE
+1196 RDTFEQMLAE
-1206 DARNTFLFEGQT
+1206 DTRNDELFYKQTDAMPAESENFVLTEEAPSDPATQQPQEEIRLHNLVIDLTGQ
-1218 EPAQAETDKLKP
+1218 
-1230 PDEQV
+1230 
-1235 REDAETETSVESEA
+1235 ETERKEA
-1249 KAEQP
+1249 EP
-1254 KAQNFHIT
+1254 YKAQNFRIT

-1277 NIDAIQTLKQIESE
+1277 NIAAIQTLKQIEAE
-1291 GRQATPQEQ
+1291 GRQARPDEQ
-1300 ETLSKYVG
+1300 EILSRYVG
-1308 WGGIPQAFD
+1308 WGGLPQAFD
-1317 GNNAQWSEEYQQLK
+1317 AENASWQKEYQQLK

-1352 SPMVIRAVYEAL
+1352 SPVVIRAMYEAL
-1364 SNMGFQSGNILEP
+1364 DSMGFQDGNVLEP
-1377 SCGVGNFF
+1377 ACGVGNFF
-1385 GCLPE
+1385 GMLPE
-1390 AMQGRKLYGVELD
+1390 AMQSSKLYGVELD
-1403 SIAGRIARQLY
+1403 SITGRMARQLY
-1414 PDAQIE
+1414 PDVRIE
-1420 IRGFEKTSRKD
+1420 ITGFEKTNRKD

-1447 ADKPFDKYGFL
+1447 ADRAFDKYGFL
-1458 IHDYFFAKAL
+1458 IHDYFLAKTL

-1557 FVDHPDMVLGRMQWD
+1557 FVDHPDMMLGRMQWD

-1609 TEISEIDINEGRT
+1609 IELSEMDINEGRT

-1630 NFSYAIV
+1630 NFSYALV
-1637 DGQIYYRENSIMT
+1637 NGQVYYRENSVMI
-1650 RPTLSQTAQ
+1650 RPVLNQTTQ
-1659 ERVKGMVELRD
+1659 ERIKGMIELRD
-1670 CVQKLINLQLQDR
+1670 CVRKLIDLQLTDG
-1683 SDAEIQSQQVELGR
+1683 SDAEIRAQQAELGR

-1707 LINSKVNGR
+1707 IINGKANGR

-1726 LCSLEILDEN
+1726 LCSLEILDEDRK
-1736 GGLKRKA
+1736 LKRKA
-1743 DIFDKRTIKQ
+1743 DIFSKRTIRR
-1753 RKPVERVDTAIEA
+1753 RKPVTQVDTASEA
-1766 LAVSIGERAAV
+1766 LAVSIGERAKV
-1777 DLPFMAQLT
+1777 DLPFMARLT
-1786 GKTEDEI
+1786 GKAEDEI
-1793 IADLQGVIFL
+1793 VADLQGVIFL

-1825 RIAQTAAESDP
+1825 RVAQTAAESDSS
-1836 AFAVN
+1836 FAVN

-1863 TTWVDKKY
+1863 TTWVDKAY
-1871 IQAFITEL
+1871 IQRFMIEL
-1879 LKIPY
+1879 LGIPY
-1884 NYQQSV
+1884 YEQ
-1890 RVNYE
+1890 RRIHVNYAPQ
-1895 KTTAQWAITGKN
+1895 TAEWSIDGK
-1907 SQPFNVFNTMKYG
+1907 SLLSENVNNHMKYG
-1920 TKRAPALK
+1920 TRRAPALK
-1928 IIEDTLNLRD
+1928 ILEDTLNLRD
-1938 TRVYDIV
+1938 TRVYDVV
-1945 QDENGNDRRELNQK
+1945 QDENGREKRELNQK
-1959 ETTIGQQKQQAIKD
+1959 ETTIAQQKQQAIKD
-1973 AFREWIWKDPT
+1973 AFHDWVWKDPT
-1984 RRYELAARYNELFN
+1984 RRHELVTRYNELFN
-1998 SIRPREYDGSHIVF
+1998 STRPREYDGSHIVF
-2012 SGMNPEI
+2012 DGMNPEI

-2140 LLREQINDIAAGI
+2140 LLREQIDEIAAGI
-2153 EEMEQ
+2153 EEMER

-2182 LKANEKKDDVVT
+2182 LKADEKKDDVVT

-2208 HMYKNLFLATKMRN
+2208 HAFKNGFLATKMRN
-2222 VAGLSTSESQ
+2222 VAGIATSESQ

-2250 RGVVFATGTPV
+2250 RGVIFATGTPV

-2266 ELYTMQRYLQYET
+2266 ELYTMQRYLQYGT
-2279 LERMGLAHFD
+2279 LEKMGLIHFD

-2330 KAVADIKTADQLHLP
+2330 KEVADIKTADQLHLP
-2345 VPNAHYETIAV
+2345 VPNAHYETMAV
-2356 KPSEYQEKMVE
+2356 KPSVYQEEMVE
-2367 ALSERAAK
+2367 ALSERASK
-2375 VHSGVVDPKE
+2375 VHSGAIDPKE

-2401 QRLMNPLLPDDPG
+2401 QRLMNPLLPDEPG
-2414 GKVNACMENIL
+2414 SKVNACVENIL
-2425 RIYREGDA
+2425 RIYKEGDA

-2506 LGAGTNIQD
+2506 LGAGTNVQD

-2524 CPWRPGD
+2524 APWRPGD

-2590 VDETALSYAEIK
+2590 VDEAALSYAEIK
-2602 ALCAGDPRIKEKMD
+2602 ALCAGDPRIKEKMN
-2616 LDIEVAKLRL
+2616 LDVEVAKLRL
-2626 MKADYQSNQFR
+2626 MKADYQSNQFK
-2637 LEDQVLKHYP
+2637 LEDQILKQYP
-2647 QEIRQAQEW
+2647 EEIRQAQEW
-2656 VKGYRA
+2656 TKGYRA
-2662 DIALLEEHPLP
+2662 DMALLEAHPLP
-2673 KEGFVGM
+2673 KDGFVGM
-2680 TIRGKLFKDKETAG
+2680 AIKGKRIADKEAAG

-2699 ACSMIEGY
+2699 ACRLSPHDM
-2707 RELGRYRGMKM
+2707 ELGEYRGMKM
-2718 TAEFD
+2718 TVDYDSYRQE
-2723 GLHQAVKLTLHGEM
+2723 VKLILRGEM
-2737 SYSVKMGTDVY
+2737 SHTVTMGTDVY
-2748 GNLIR
+2748 GNLTR
-2753 IENALANLP
+2753 IENALANMPQKL
-2762 RDMEKTEEMIVELN
+2762 EKAEE
-2776 RRIEQDKEEL
+2776 RI
-2786 KRPFPKEAEL
+2786 AEL
-2796 ETKSARLA
+2796 ERQTEQAKAELGKPFAQEKELEAKAARLA
-2804 ALNAELN
+2804 ELNAALNI
-2811 MDGKEEE
+2811 D
-2818 QQEETQEKEVTEKRP
+2818 EKRKEP
-2833 IKDVLK
+2833 MEKRSMKDVLK
-2839 EYQERANAQNQDEKG
+2839 AYQERADAQSQGEKG
-2854 RTNEWSR
+2854 GTNEWNR

>member
-1 MAKLENYV
+1 
-9 ELARQTMRE
+9 
-18 ISADGEVWRSFL
+18 
-30 TTASNVYKYGF
+30 
-41 YDQLMIYAQ
+41 
-50 RPDATACASYELWT
+50 
-64 NTMRRY
+64 
-70 VRRGAKGIALL
+70 
-81 DMTGDVPRYHYV
+81 
-93 FDAADTGMR
+93 
-102 KDSRSPFVW
+102 
-111 TTNEEN
+111 
-117 GAAIGAMLEKEYE
+117 
-130 VSANRG
+130 
-136 FVGQLEEIAMQR
+136 
-148 VMDYWQEHQDELRD
+148 
-162 IVDGSLLM
+162 
-170 GYDELNLELAFR
+170 
-182 NTATAGVQY
+182 
-191 VLLTRCG
+191 
-198 LAEEHRFEPEDF
+198 
-210 MGILEWNTQQ
+210 
-220 ALAALGTAVS
+220 
-230 EISEEVLRSIER
+230 
-242 EARSVER
+242 
-249 SKEHVEL
+249 
-256 QNGERIPDSR
+256 
-266 PENPRRAG
+266 
-274 DAGQVRQDAQGISA
+274 
-288 RTQENAVQQPA
+288 
-299 PDGRVDGASDG
+299 
-310 NRPDGERKS
+310 
-319 EPHGRRDGGGAGRDR
+319 
-334 SVEGARPDGVGR
+334 
-346 RDEQPESTGR
+346 
-356 GNRTERAGVRLNPGQ
+356 
-371 TSLFETIT
+371 
-379 EYGEGADDRAV
+379 
-390 SAPSFISKALDTALR
+390 
-405 FGGNGEDTRMELA
+405 MELA

-430 ALRMKTLYHDG
+430 ALRMKALYHDG

-484 RVGALIEAGQ
+484 RVGELIEAGQ

-508 RRKVAERLIYMYRDS
+508 RRKAAERLIYMYRDS

-561 IRQMEVFADAVAM
+561 IRQLEVFADAVAI

-581 RFLLPRDILPRL
+581 RFLLPKDILPRL

-658 EYGIGGKMPG
+658 EYGIGGRMPG

-689 NCPDV
+689 SCPDV

-701 AERIDGLI
+701 AERVSELI
-709 QMNRYLTP
+709 RQNRYLTP
-717 EKQALYEKKEVQD
+717 NRRE
-730 SARNTDYDTYNSI
+730 TDN
-743 KAAHPD
+743 
-749 EIVLFQ
+749 
-755 VGDFFELYD
+755 
-764 EDARQ
+764 
-769 AAENLG
+769 
-775 LNLTSRNLEGV
+775 
-786 GRVAMCGIPAHSL
+786 
-799 EQYVEQLRDKVDVT
+799 
-813 IAAKREN
+813 
-820 SAAYHVYT
+820 
-828 LLSVDHEAENAINA
+828 NAP
-842 YEAEFGADGTRVFRD
+842 T
-857 PDIEQ
+857 Q
-862 QPQPT
+862 QPT
-867 EQELFEQY
+867 EQVLFESY
-875 KLTVSNA
+875 KLTVGNVLS
-882 LLKDRTFVNACRN
+882 KDEAFVNACRN
-895 SDRQNAYLEGAE
+895 SDRQNAYLEGTQ
-907 AIRRVVMASDDLQLV
+907 AIRRIVMASDDLQLV
-922 RLYFDAPDFH
+922 RLYFDTPSFH
-932 ERLHQELLEE
+932 ERLHQELLDEL
-942 IYPALAA
+942 YPTLAA
-949 SEQVTRAD
+949 SSIPPPYRVVT
-957 LDATVRDMHG
+957 
-967 DLQDKQ
+967 
-973 EKNELE
+973 
-979 QNPNYRLL
+979 
-987 SRLKADCDYFLG
+987 
-999 AGGRVE
+999 
-1005 KHLWAG
+1005 
-1011 SVRAQIA
+1011 
-1018 KMREIYETLP
+1018 
-1028 AKPEWLTKEAIDDYD
+1028 
-1043 EQMTPQYQV
+1043 
-1052 VVYHHFENGF
+1052 YHHFENGF
-1062 DEKLGYQTLEEAT
+1062 DSKLDYPTLEEAI
-1075 KVAQGYVNGTMES
+1075 KAAQGYVNGAMS
-1088 DGFAY
+1088 GDGFAY

-1098 YNHQEHRY
+1098 YNLQERRY
-1106 LYIYGHYP
+1106 LYILGDYP
-1114 DEKAHAQVEGRD
+1114 DAKAHAQVEGHD
-1126 FPEQPEGIAVTQE
+1126 FPEQPEGAAATQKSE
-1139 SENSS
+1139 SPAAFT
-1144 DLVDDHHPP
+1144 DALHPL
-1153 MPPYQAGDTV
+1153 MSHYQVGDTV
-1163 YLSNTAF
+1163 YLGNTAF
-1170 IIEEVTDTHVT
+1170 LIEEITDQHVNL
-1181 MRDPTLLYPISRIEL
+1181 RDPTLLYPISRVE
-1196 RENFERMLAE
+1196 RRDTFEQMLAE
-1206 DARNTFLFEGQT
+1206 DTRNDELFYKQTDAMPAESENFVLTEEAPSDPATQQPQEEIRLHNLVIDLTGQ
-1218 EPAQAETDKLKP
+1218 
-1230 PDEQV
+1230 
-1235 REDAETETSVESEA
+1235 ETERKEA
-1249 KAEQP
+1249 EP
-1254 KAQNFHIT
+1254 YKAQNFRIT

-1277 NIDAIQTLKQIESE
+1277 NIAAIQTLKQIEAE

-1308 WGGIPQAFD
+1308 WGGLPQAFD
-1317 GNNAQWSEEYQQLK
+1317 AENASWQKEYQQLK

-1352 SPMVIRAVYEAL
+1352 SPVVIRAMYEAL
-1364 SNMGFQSGNILEP
+1364 DSMGFQDGNVLEP
-1377 SCGVGNFF
+1377 ACGVGNFF

-1390 AMQGRKLYGVELD
+1390 SMSQSRLYGVELD
-1403 SIAGRIARQLY
+1403 SITGRMARQLY
-1414 PDAQIE
+1414 PDARIE
-1420 IRGFEKTSRKD
+1420 ITGFEKTNRKD

-1447 ADKPFDKYGFL
+1447 ADRAFDKYGFL
-1458 IHDYFFAKAL
+1458 IHDYFLAKTL

-1481 SKGTMDKASPDVRR
+1481 SKGTMDKASPEVRR

-1544 LGQTA
+1544 LGQAA

-1557 FVDHPDMVLGRMQWD
+1557 FVDHPDMMLGRMQWD

-1600 RNIDGEYKR
+1600 RNIGGKYKR
-1609 TEISEIDINEGRT
+1609 IELSEMDMNSERT

-1630 NFSYAIV
+1630 NFSYALV
-1637 DGQIYYRENSIMT
+1637 NGQVYYRENSVMT
-1650 RPTLSQTAQ
+1650 RPVLNQMTQ
-1659 ERVKGMVELRD
+1659 ERIKGMIELRD
-1670 CVQKLINLQLQDR
+1670 CVRKLIDLQLTDGN
-1683 SDAEIQSQQVELGR
+1683 DAEIRAQQAELGR

-1707 LINSKVNGR
+1707 IINDKANGR

-1726 LCSLEILDEN
+1726 LCSLEILDEDRK
-1736 GGLKRKA
+1736 LKCKA
-1743 DIFDKRTIKQ
+1743 DIFSKRTIRR
-1753 RKPVERVDTAIEA
+1753 RKPVTQVDTASEA
-1766 LAVSIGERAAV
+1766 LAVSIGERAKV
-1777 DLPFMAQLT
+1777 DLPFMARLT
-1786 GKTEDEI
+1786 GKAEDEI
-1793 IADLQGVIFL
+1793 VADLQGVIFL

-1825 RIAQTAAESDP
+1825 RVAQTAAESDSS
-1836 AFAVN
+1836 FAVN

-1863 TTWVDKKY
+1863 TTWVDKAY
-1871 IQAFITEL
+1871 IQRFMIEL
-1879 LKIPY
+1879 LGIPY
-1884 NYQQSV
+1884 YEQ
-1890 RVNYE
+1890 RRIHVNYAPQ
-1895 KTTAQWAITGKN
+1895 TAEWSIDGK
-1907 SQPFNVFNTMKYG
+1907 SLLSENVNNYMKYG
-1920 TKRAPALK
+1920 TRRAPALK
-1928 IIEDTLNLRD
+1928 ILEDTLNLRD
-1938 TRVYDIV
+1938 TRVYDVV
-1945 QDENGNDRRELNQK
+1945 QDENGREKRELNQK
-1959 ETTIGQQKQQAIKD
+1959 ETTIAQQKQQAIKD
-1973 AFREWIWKDPT
+1973 AFHDWVWKDPT
-1984 RRYELAARYNELFN
+1984 RRHELVTRYNELFN
-1998 SIRPREYDGSHIVF
+1998 STRPREYDGSHIVF
-2012 SGMNPEI
+2012 DGMNPEI

-2140 LLREQINDIAAGI
+2140 LLREQIDEIAVGI
-2153 EEMEQ
+2153 EEMER

-2182 LKANEKKDDVVT
+2182 LKADEKKDDVVT

-2208 HMYKNLFLATKMRN
+2208 HAFKNGFLATKMRN
-2222 VAGLSTSESQ
+2222 VAGIATSESQ

-2250 RGVVFATGTPV
+2250 RGVIFATGTPV

-2266 ELYTMQRYLQYET
+2266 ELYTMQRYLQYGT
-2279 LERMGLAHFD
+2279 LEKMGLIHFD

-2330 KAVADIKTADQLHLP
+2330 KEVADIKTADQLHLP
-2345 VPNAHYETIAV
+2345 VPNAHYETMAV
-2356 KPSEYQEKMVE
+2356 KPSVYQEEMVE
-2367 ALSERAAK
+2367 ALSERASK
-2375 VHSGVVDPKE
+2375 VHSGAVDPKE

-2401 QRLMNPLLPDDPG
+2401 QRLMNPLLPDEPG
-2414 GKVNACMENIL
+2414 SKVNACMENIL
-2425 RIYREGDA
+2425 RIYKEGDA

-2506 LGAGTNIQD
+2506 LGAGTNVQD

-2524 CPWRPGD
+2524 APWRPGD

-2602 ALCAGDPRIKEKMD
+2602 ALCAGDPRIREKMD

-2626 MKADYQSNQFR
+2626 MKADYQSNQFK
-2637 LEDQVLKHYP
+2637 LEDQILKQYP
-2647 QEIRQAQEW
+2647 EEIRQAQERA
-2656 VKGYRA
+2656 KGYQA
-2662 DIALLEEHPLP
+2662 DMALLEAHPLP
-2673 KEGFVGM
+2673 KDGFVGM
-2680 TIRGKLFKDKETAG
+2680 AIKGKRIADKEAAG

-2699 ACSMIEGY
+2699 ACRLSPHDM
-2707 RELGRYRGMKM
+2707 ELGEYRGMKM
-2718 TAEFD
+2718 TVDYDSYRQE
-2723 GLHQAVKLTLHGEM
+2723 VKLILRGEM
-2737 SYSVKMGTDVY
+2737 SHTVTMGTDVY
-2748 GNLIR
+2748 GNLTR
-2753 IENALANLP
+2753 IENALANMPQKL
-2762 RDMEKTEEMIVELN
+2762 EKAEE
-2776 RRIEQDKEEL
+2776 RI
-2786 KRPFPKEAEL
+2786 AEL
-2796 ETKSARLA
+2796 ERQTEQAKAELGKPFAQEKELEAKAARLA
-2804 ALNAELN
+2804 ELNAALNIDEKR
-2811 MDGKEEE
+2811 KEPM
-2818 QQEETQEKEVTEKRP
+2818 EKRP
-2833 IKDVLK
+2833 MKDVLK
-2839 EYQERANAQNQDEKG
+2839 AYQERADAQSQGEKG
-2854 RTNEWSR
+2854 GTNEWNR

>member
-1 MAKLENYV
+1 MPKIDDYV
-9 ELARQTMRE
+9 QLAAQTAHE
-18 ISADGEVWRSFL
+18 IAADGETWRSFL
-30 TTASNVYKYGF
+30 QTASTLYKYSF
-41 YDQLMIYAQ
+41 YDQMMIYAQ
-50 RPDATACASYELWT
+50 RPDATACASFELWT

-81 DMTGDVPRYHYV
+81 DMTGDVPRYRYV
-93 FDAADTGMR
+93 FDISDTGTR
-102 KDSRSPFVW
+102 QNARTPFTW
-111 TTNEEN
+111 AIREEN
-117 GAAIGAMLEKEYE
+117 RAPIAAMLEKEYGI
-130 VSANRG
+130 SANRG
-136 FVGQLEEIAMQR
+136 LAGQLEEIAMQKA
-148 VMDYWQEHQDELRD
+148 MDYWQEHQDELRD

-170 GYDELNLELAFR
+170 EYDELNLELAFR
-182 NTATAGVQY
+182 NTATTGVQY
-191 VLLTRCG
+191 MLLSRCG

-210 MGILEWNTQQ
+210 ATILEWNTPQ
-220 ALAALGTAVS
+220 ALTALGTAVS

-249 SKEHVEL
+249 SRPYAEV
-256 QNGERIPDSR
+256 QNGERLSDSR
-266 PENPRRAG
+266 HENPGRAG
-274 DAGQVRQDAQGISA
+274 DAGQVRQDAQGVSEGA
-288 RTQENAVQQPA
+288 QKDDVQQPA
-299 PDGRVDGASDG
+299 ADGRTDGASGG
-310 NRPDGERKS
+310 NRPDGGRAG
-319 EPHGRRDGGGAGRDR
+319 EPHGQRDGGGAGRER
-334 SVEGARPDGVGR
+334 SAEGTRPDGVGR
-346 RDEQPESTGR
+346 RDEQPESAGR
-356 GNRTERAGVRLNPGQ
+356 GNRTDRAGVRLNPGQ

-452 VWFDPSGIQMAAGD
+452 VWFDPRGIQMAAGD

-484 RVGALIEAGQ
+484 RVGELIEAGQ

-508 RRKVAERLIYMYRDS
+508 RRKTAERLIYMYRDS

-561 IRQMEVFADAVAM
+561 IRQMEVFADAVEM

-581 RFLLPRDILPRL
+581 RFLLPKDILPRL
-593 RDLALARKELPEGE
+593 RDLALTRKELPEGE

-625 LTQSAP
+625 LTQNAP
-631 IAGADS
+631 IAGAGS
-637 RIYQFFSAPHSTNE
+637 RIYQFFSEPHSTNE

-658 EYGIGGKMPG
+658 EYGIGGRMPG

-689 NCPDV
+689 SCPDV

-701 AERIDGLI
+701 AERVSELI
-709 QMNRYLTP
+709 RQNRYLTP
-717 EKQALYEKKEVQD
+717 NRRE
-730 SARNTDYDTYNSI
+730 TDN
-743 KAAHPD
+743 
-749 EIVLFQ
+749 
-755 VGDFFELYD
+755 
-764 EDARQ
+764 
-769 AAENLG
+769 
-775 LNLTSRNLEGV
+775 
-786 GRVAMCGIPAHSL
+786 
-799 EQYVEQLRDKVDVT
+799 
-813 IAAKREN
+813 
-820 SAAYHVYT
+820 
-828 LLSVDHEAENAINA
+828 NAP
-842 YEAEFGADGTRVFRD
+842 T
-857 PDIEQ
+857 Q
-862 QPQPT
+862 QQPT
-867 EQELFEQY
+867 EQALFEPY
-875 KLTVSNA
+875 KLMVGNA
-882 LLKDRTFVNACRN
+882 LSKDEAFVNACRN
-895 SDRQNAYLEGAE
+895 SDRQNAYLEGTQ
-907 AIRRVVMASDDLQLV
+907 AIRRIVMASDNLQLV
-922 RLYFDAPDFH
+922 RLYFDTPSFH
-932 ERLHQELLEE
+932 ERLHQELLDEL
-942 IYPALAA
+942 YPTLAA
-949 SEQVTRAD
+949 SSIS
-957 LDATVRDMHG
+957 
-967 DLQDKQ
+967 
-973 EKNELE
+973 
-979 QNPNYRLL
+979 P
-987 SRLKADCDYFLG
+987 
-999 AGGRVE
+999 
-1005 KHLWAG
+1005 
-1011 SVRAQIA
+1011 
-1018 KMREIYETLP
+1018 P
-1028 AKPEWLTKEAIDDYD
+1028 
-1043 EQMTPQYQV
+1043 YQV
-1052 VVYHHFENGF
+1052 VTYHHFENGF
-1062 DEKLGYQTLEEAT
+1062 DSKLDYPTLEEAI
-1075 KVAQGYVNGTMES
+1075 KAAQGYVNGAMS
-1088 DGFAY
+1088 GDGFAY

-1098 YNHQEHRY
+1098 YNLQERRY
-1106 LYIYGHYP
+1106 LYILGDYP
-1114 DEKAHAQVEGRD
+1114 DAKAHAQVEGRD
-1126 FPEQPEGIAVTQE
+1126 FSEQPEGAAATQKSE
-1139 SENSS
+1139 SPAAFT
-1144 DLVDDHHPP
+1144 DAPHPL
-1153 MPPYQAGDTV
+1153 MSHYQVGDTV
-1163 YLSNTAF
+1163 YLGNTAF
-1170 IIEEVTDTHVT
+1170 LIEEITDQHVNL
-1181 MRDPTLLYPISRIEL
+1181 RDPTLLYPISRVEQ
-1196 RENFERMLAE
+1196 RDTFEQMLAE
-1206 DARNTFLFEGQT
+1206 DTRNDELFYRQTDAMPAESENFVLTEEVSSDPAPQQPQEEIRLHNLVIDLTGQ
-1218 EPAQAETDKLKP
+1218 
-1230 PDEQV
+1230 
-1235 REDAETETSVESEA
+1235 ETERKEA
-1249 KAEQP
+1249 EPYKV
-1254 KAQNFHIT
+1254 QNFHIT

-1277 NIDAIQTLKQIESE
+1277 NIAAIQTLKQIEAE

-1308 WGGIPQAFD
+1308 WGGLPQAFD
-1317 GNNAQWSEEYQQLK
+1317 AENASWQKEYQQLK

-1352 SPMVIRAVYEAL
+1352 SPVVIRAMYEAL
-1364 SNMGFQSGNILEP
+1364 DSMGFQDGNVLEP
-1377 SCGVGNFF
+1377 ACGVGNFF

-1390 AMQGRKLYGVELD
+1390 SMSQSRLYGVELD
-1403 SIAGRIARQLY
+1403 SITGRMARQLY
-1414 PDAQIE
+1414 PDARIE
-1420 IRGFEKTSRKD
+1420 ITGFEKTNRKD

-1447 ADKPFDKYGFL
+1447 ADRAFDKYGFL
-1458 IHDYFFAKAL
+1458 IHDYFLAKTL

-1537 IEPDWIH
+1537 IAPDWIH

-1549 DGIPVNSY
+1549 DGVPVNSY
-1557 FVDHPDMVLGRMQWD
+1557 FVDHPDMVLGKMQWD

-1600 RNIDGEYKR
+1600 RNIGGKYKR
-1609 TEISEIDINEGRT
+1609 IELSEMDMNSERT

-1630 NFSYAIV
+1630 NFSYALV
-1637 DGQIYYRENSIMT
+1637 NGQVYYRENSVMT
-1650 RPTLSQTAQ
+1650 RPVLNQTTQ
-1659 ERVKGMVELRD
+1659 ERIKGMIELRD
-1670 CVQKLINLQLQDR
+1670 CVRKLIDLQLTDGN
-1683 SDAEIQSQQVELGR
+1683 DAEIRAQQAELGR

-1707 LINSKVNGR
+1707 IINDKANGR

-1726 LCSLEILDEN
+1726 LCSLEILDEDRK
-1736 GGLKRKA
+1736 LKRKA
-1743 DIFDKRTIKQ
+1743 DIFSKRTIRR
-1753 RKPVERVDTAIEA
+1753 RKPVTQVDTASEA
-1766 LAVSIGERAAV
+1766 LAVSIGERAKV
-1777 DLPFMAQLT
+1777 DLPFMARLT
-1786 GKTEDEI
+1786 GKAEDEI
-1793 IADLQGVIFL
+1793 VADLQGVIFL

-1825 RIAQTAAESDP
+1825 RVAQTAAESDSS
-1836 AFAVN
+1836 FAVN

-1863 TTWVDKKY
+1863 TTWVDKAY
-1871 IQAFITEL
+1871 IQRFMIEL
-1879 LKIPY
+1879 LGIPY
-1884 NYQQSV
+1884 YEQ
-1890 RVNYE
+1890 RRIHVNYAPQ
-1895 KTTAQWAITGKN
+1895 TAEWSIDGK
-1907 SQPFNVFNTMKYG
+1907 SLLSENVNNHMKYG
-1920 TKRAPALK
+1920 TRRAPALK
-1928 IIEDTLNLRD
+1928 ILEDTLNLRD
-1938 TRVYDIV
+1938 TRVYDVV
-1945 QDENGNDRRELNQK
+1945 QDENGREKRELNQK
-1959 ETTIGQQKQQAIKD
+1959 ETTIAQQKQQAIKD
-1973 AFREWIWKDPT
+1973 AFRDWVWKDPT
-1984 RRYELAARYNELFN
+1984 RRHELVTRYNELFN
-1998 SIRPREYDGSHIVF
+1998 STRPREYDGSHIVF
-2012 SGMNPEI
+2012 DGMNPEI

-2140 LLREQINDIAAGI
+2140 LLREQIDEIAVGI
-2153 EEMEQ
+2153 EEMER

-2182 LKANEKKDDVVT
+2182 LKADEKKDDVVT

-2208 HMYKNLFLATKMRN
+2208 HAFKNGFLATKMRN
-2222 VAGLSTSESQ
+2222 VAGIATSESQ

-2250 RGVVFATGTPV
+2250 RGVIFATGTPV

-2266 ELYTMQRYLQYET
+2266 ELYTMQRYLQYGT
-2279 LERMGLAHFD
+2279 LEKMGLIHFD

-2330 KAVADIKTADQLHLP
+2330 KEVADIKTADQLHLP
-2345 VPNAHYETIAV
+2345 VPNAHYETMAV
-2356 KPSEYQEKMVE
+2356 KPSVYQEEMVE
-2367 ALSERAAK
+2367 ALSERASK
-2375 VHSGVVDPKE
+2375 VHSGAVDPKE

-2401 QRLMNPLLPDDPG
+2401 QRLMNPLLPDEPG
-2414 GKVNACMENIL
+2414 SKVNACMENIL
-2425 RIYREGDA
+2425 RIYKEGDA

-2506 LGAGTNIQD
+2506 LGAGTNVQD

-2524 CPWRPGD
+2524 APWRPGD

-2602 ALCAGDPRIKEKMD
+2602 ALCAGDPRIREKMD

-2626 MKADYQSNQFR
+2626 MKADYQSNQFK
-2637 LEDQVLKHYP
+2637 LEDQILKQYP
-2647 QEIRQAQEW
+2647 EEIRQAQERA
-2656 VKGYRA
+2656 KGYQA
-2662 DIALLEEHPLP
+2662 DMALLEAHPLP
-2673 KEGFVGM
+2673 KNGFVGM
-2680 TIRGKLFKDKETAG
+2680 AIKGKRIADKEAAG

-2699 ACSMIEGY
+2699 ACRLSPHDM
-2707 RELGRYRGMKM
+2707 ELGEYRGMKM
-2718 TAEFD
+2718 TVDYDSYRQE
-2723 GLHQAVKLTLHGEM
+2723 VKLILRGEM
-2737 SYSVKMGTDVY
+2737 SHTVTMGTDVY
-2748 GNLIR
+2748 GNLTR
-2753 IENALANLP
+2753 IENALANMPQKL
-2762 RDMEKTEEMIVELN
+2762 EKAEE
-2776 RRIEQDKEEL
+2776 RI
-2786 KRPFPKEAEL
+2786 AEL
-2796 ETKSARLA
+2796 ERQTEQAKAELGKPFAQEKALEAKAARLA
-2804 ALNAELN
+2804 ELNAALNIDEKR
-2811 MDGKEEE
+2811 KEPM
-2818 QQEETQEKEVTEKRP
+2818 EKRP
-2833 IKDVLK
+2833 MKDVLK
-2839 EYQERANAQNQDEKG
+2839 AYQERADAQRQGEKG
-2854 RTNEWSR
+2854 GTNEWNR

>member
-18 ISADGEVWRSFL
+18 ISADGENWHAFL

-50 RPDATACASYELWT
+50 RPDATACASYEIW
-64 NTMRRY
+64 NQTMRRY

-93 FDAADTGMR
+93 FDVSDTGTR
-102 KDSRSPFVW
+102 QNARTPFTW
-111 TTNEEN
+111 TIREEN
-117 GAAIGAMLEKEYE
+117 SMPIAAMLEKEYE

-136 FVGQLEEIAMQR
+136 LAGQLEEIAMQKA
-148 VMDYWQEHQDELRD
+148 MDYWQEHQDELRD

-170 GYDELNLELAFR
+170 EYDELNLELAFR
-182 NTATAGVQY
+182 NTAATGVQY
-191 VLLTRCG
+191 MLLSRCG

-210 MGILEWNTQQ
+210 ATILEWNTPQ
-220 ALAALGTAVS
+220 ALTALGTAVS

-249 SKEHVEL
+249 SRPHAEL
-256 QNGERIPDSR
+256 QNGERLSDSR
-266 PENPRRAG
+266 PENPGRAG
-274 DAGQVRQDAQGISA
+274 DAGQVRQDAQGVSEGA
-288 RTQENAVQQPA
+288 QKDDVQQPA
-299 PDGRVDGASDG
+299 ADGRTDGASGG
-310 NRPDGERKS
+310 NRPDGGRAG
-319 EPHGRRDGGGAGRDR
+319 EPHGRRDGGGAGRER
-334 SVEGARPDGVGR
+334 STEGTRPDGVGR
-346 RDEQPESTGR
+346 RDEQPESAGG

-405 FGGNGEDTRMELA
+405 FGGNGEDNRMELA

-430 ALRMKTLYHDG
+430 APRMKTLYHDG
-441 SGFELDGRRFS
+441 NGFELDGRRFS

-561 IRQMEVFADAVAM
+561 IRQLEVFADAVAM

-581 RFLLPRDILPRL
+581 RFLLPKDILPRL
-593 RDLALARKELPEGE
+593 RDLALARKELPEGG

-631 IAGADS
+631 IAGAAS

-701 AERIDGLI
+701 AERIDRLI
-709 QMNRYLTP
+709 HDGHYLKSDTP
-717 EKQALYEKKEVQD
+717 DRKEPEISFTPDVEAYKRLKD
-730 SARNTDYDTYNSI
+730 EHPRRLVGVRVDDTL
-743 KAAHPD
+743 
-749 EIVLFQ
+749 LFY
-755 VGDFFELYD
+755 G
-764 EDARQ
+764 EDAQ
-769 AAENLG
+769 TAAPLMDTRLFERDIPG
-775 LNLTSRNLEGV
+775 MGTISVTGMPF
-786 GRVAMCGIPAHSL
+786 GRWSV
-799 EQYVEQLRDKVDVT
+799 
-813 IAAKREN
+813 AAKALTEN
-820 SAAYHVYT
+820 GHGIYF
-828 LLSVDHEAENAINA
+828 AEPAEQGG
-842 YEAEFGADGTRVFRD
+842 YEVVKELDGRRD
-857 PDIEQ
+857 EP
-862 QPQPT
+862 
-867 EQELFEQY
+867 
-875 KLTVSNA
+875 S
-882 LLKDRTFVNACRN
+882 
-895 SDRQNAYLEGAE
+895 
-907 AIRRVVMASDDLQLV
+907 
-922 RLYFDAPDFH
+922 
-932 ERLHQELLEE
+932 
-942 IYPALAA
+942 
-949 SEQVTRAD
+949 
-957 LDATVRDMHG
+957 
-967 DLQDKQ
+967 
-973 EKNELE
+973 
-979 QNPNYRLL
+979 
-987 SRLKADCDYFLG
+987 
-999 AGGRVE
+999 
-1005 KHLWAG
+1005 
-1011 SVRAQIA
+1011 
-1018 KMREIYETLP
+1018 
-1028 AKPEWLTKEAIDDYD
+1028 
-1043 EQMTPQYQV
+1043 YQV
-1052 VVYHHFENGF
+1052 
-1062 DEKLGYQTLEEAT
+1062 
-1075 KVAQGYVNGTMES
+1075 
-1088 DGFAY
+1088 
-1093 DGAAV
+1093 
-1098 YNHQEHRY
+1098 
-1106 LYIYGHYP
+1106 
-1114 DEKAHAQVEGRD
+1114 
-1126 FPEQPEGIAVTQE
+1126 
-1139 SENSS
+1139 
-1144 DLVDDHHPP
+1144 
-1153 MPPYQAGDTV
+1153 GDTV
-1163 YLSNTAF
+1163 YLGNTAF
-1170 IIEEVTDTHVT
+1170 LIEEITDQHVNL
-1181 MRDPTLLYPISRIEL
+1181 RDPTMLYPISRVE
-1196 RENFERMLAE
+1196 RRDAFEQMLAE
-1206 DARNTFLFEGQT
+1206 DTRNDELFYKQTDAMPAESENFVLTEEAPSDPATQQPQEEIRLHNLVIDLTGQ
-1218 EPAQAETDKLKP
+1218 
-1230 PDEQV
+1230 
-1235 REDAETETSVESEA
+1235 ETERKEA
-1249 KAEQP
+1249 EP
-1254 KAQNFHIT
+1254 YKAQNFHIT
-1262 DDHLGEGGAKTKYAF
+1262 DEHLGEGGAKTKYAF
-1277 NIDAIQTLKQIESE
+1277 NIAAIQTLKQIEAE
-1291 GRQATPQEQ
+1291 GRQARPDEQ
-1300 ETLSKYVG
+1300 EILSRYVG
-1308 WGGIPQAFD
+1308 WGGLPQAFD
-1317 GNNAQWSEEYQQLK
+1317 AENASWQKEYQQLK

-1352 SPMVIRAVYEAL
+1352 SPVVIRAMYEAL
-1364 SNMGFQSGNILEP
+1364 DSMGFQDGNVLEP
-1377 SCGVGNFF
+1377 ACGVGNFF
-1385 GCLPE
+1385 GMLPE
-1390 AMQGRKLYGVELD
+1390 AMQSSKLYGVELD
-1403 SIAGRIARQLY
+1403 SITGRMARQLY
-1414 PDAQIE
+1414 PDARIE
-1420 IRGFEKTSRKD
+1420 ITGFEKTNRKD

-1447 ADKPFDKYGFL
+1447 ADRAFDKYGFL
-1458 IHDYFFAKAL
+1458 IHDYFLAKTL

-1549 DGIPVNSY
+1549 DSIPINSY
-1557 FVDHPDMVLGRMQWD
+1557 FVDHPDMMLGRMQWD

-1592 AQQLHAAV
+1592 AQQLHAAA

-1609 TEISEIDINEGRT
+1609 IELSEMDANEGRT

-1630 NFSYAIV
+1630 NFSYALV
-1637 DGQIYYRENSIMT
+1637 NGQVYYRENSVMT
-1650 RPTLSQTAQ
+1650 RPVLNQTTQ
-1659 ERVKGMVELRD
+1659 ERVKGMIELRD
-1670 CVQKLINLQLQDR
+1670 CVRKLIDLQLADS
-1683 SDAEIQSQQVELGR
+1683 SDAEIRAQQAELGR

-1707 LINSKVNGR
+1707 IINGKANGR

-1726 LCSLEILDEN
+1726 LCSLEILDEDRK
-1736 GGLKRKA
+1736 LKRKA
-1743 DIFDKRTIKQ
+1743 DIFSKRTIRRK
-1753 RKPVERVDTAIEA
+1753 KPVTQVDTASEA
-1766 LAVSIGERAAV
+1766 LAVSIGERAKV
-1777 DLPFMAQLT
+1777 DLPFMARLT
-1786 GKTEDEI
+1786 GKAEDEI
-1793 IADLQGVIFL
+1793 VADLQGVIFL

-1825 RIAQTAAESDP
+1825 RVAQTAAESDP
-1836 AFAVN
+1836 SFAVN
-1841 VEALQAAQPKDLDAS
+1841 VEALQAAQPKNLDAS

-1863 TTWVDKKY
+1863 TTWVDKAY
-1871 IQAFITEL
+1871 IQRFMIEL
-1879 LKIPY
+1879 LGIPY
-1884 NYQQSV
+1884 YEQ
-1890 RVNYE
+1890 RRIHVNYAPQ
-1895 KTTAQWAITGKN
+1895 TAEWSIDGK
-1907 SQPFNVFNTMKYG
+1907 SLLSENVNNHMKYG
-1920 TKRAPALK
+1920 TRRAPALK
-1928 IIEDTLNLRD
+1928 ILEDTLNLRD
-1938 TRVYDIV
+1938 TRVYDVV
-1945 QDENGNDRRELNQK
+1945 QDENGREKRELNQK
-1959 ETTIGQQKQQAIKD
+1959 ETTIAQQKQQAIKD
-1973 AFREWIWKDPT
+1973 AFRDWVWKDPT
-1984 RRYELAARYNELFN
+1984 RRHELVTRYNELFN
-1998 SIRPREYDGSHIVF
+1998 STRPREYDGSHIVF
-2012 SGMNPEI
+2012 DGMNPEI

-2140 LLREQINDIAAGI
+2140 LLREQIDEIAAGI
-2153 EEMEQ
+2153 EEMER

-2182 LKANEKKDDVVT
+2182 LKADEKKDDVVT

-2208 HMYKNLFLATKMRN
+2208 HAFKNGFLATKMRN
-2222 VAGLSTSESQ
+2222 VAGIATSESQ

-2250 RGVVFATGTPV
+2250 RGVIFATGTPV

-2266 ELYTMQRYLQYET
+2266 ELYTMQRYLQYGT
-2279 LERMGLAHFD
+2279 LEKMGLIHFD

-2330 KAVADIKTADQLHLP
+2330 KEVADIKTADQLHLP
-2345 VPNAHYETIAV
+2345 VPNAHYETMAV
-2356 KPSEYQEKMVE
+2356 KPSVYQEEMVE
-2367 ALSERAAK
+2367 ALSERASK
-2375 VHSGVVDPKE
+2375 VHSGAVDPKE

-2401 QRLMNPLLPDDPG
+2401 QRLMNPLLPDEPG
-2414 GKVNACMENIL
+2414 SKVNACMENIL
-2425 RIYREGDA
+2425 RIYKEGDA

-2481 EIKKKDLF
+2481 EIKKKELF
-2489 AKVRS
+2489 ARVRS

-2506 LGAGTNIQD
+2506 LGAGTNVQD

-2524 CPWRPGD
+2524 APWRPGD

-2626 MKADYQSNQFR
+2626 MKADYQSNQFK
-2637 LEDQVLKHYP
+2637 LEDQILKQYP
-2647 QEIRQAQEW
+2647 EEIRQAQERA
-2656 VKGYRA
+2656 KGYRA
-2662 DIALLEEHPLP
+2662 DMALLEAHPLP
-2673 KEGFVGM
+2673 KDGFVGM
-2680 TIRGKLFKDKETAG
+2680 AIKGKRIADKEAAG

-2699 ACSMIEGY
+2699 ACRLSPHDM
-2707 RELGRYRGMKM
+2707 ELGEYRGMKM
-2718 TAEFD
+2718 TVDYDSYRQE
-2723 GLHQAVKLTLHGEM
+2723 VKLVLRGEM
-2737 SYSVKMGTDVY
+2737 SHTVTMGTDVY
-2748 GNLIR
+2748 GNLTR
-2753 IENALANLP
+2753 IENALANMPQKL
-2762 RDMEKTEEMIVELN
+2762 EKAEE
-2776 RRIEQDKEEL
+2776 RI
-2786 KRPFPKEAEL
+2786 AEL
-2796 ETKSARLA
+2796 ERQTEQARAELGKPFAQEKELEAKASRLAELNA
-2804 ALNAELN
+2804 ALNIDEKR
-2811 MDGKEEE
+2811 KEPM
-2818 QQEETQEKEVTEKRP
+2818 EKRP
-2833 IKDVLK
+2833 MKDVLK
-2839 EYQERANAQNQDEKG
+2839 AYQERADAQSQGEKG
-2854 RTNEWSR
+2854 GTNEWNR

>member
-1 MAKLENYV
+1 MPKIDDYV
-9 ELARQTMRE
+9 QLAAQTARE
-18 ISADGEVWRSFL
+18 ISADGETWRSFL
-30 TTASNVYKYGF
+30 QTASTLYKYGF
-41 YDQLMIYAQ
+41 YDQMMIYAQ
-50 RPDATACASYELWT
+50 RPDATACASFDLWT

-81 DMTGDVPRYHYV
+81 DMTGDVPRYRYV
-93 FDAADTGMR
+93 FDISDTGTQQNAR
-102 KDSRSPFVW
+102 TPFTW
-111 TTNEEN
+111 TIREEN
-117 GAAIGAMLEKEYE
+117 RAPIAAMLEKEYGI
-130 VSANRG
+130 SANRG
-136 FVGQLEEIAMQR
+136 LAGQLEEIAMQKA
-148 VMDYWQEHQDELRD
+148 MDYWQEHQDELRD

-170 GYDELNLELAFR
+170 EYDELNLELAFR
-182 NTATAGVQY
+182 NTATMGVQY
-191 VLLTRCG
+191 MLLSRCG

-210 MGILEWNTQQ
+210 ATILEWNTPQ
-220 ALAALGTAVS
+220 ALTTLGTAVS

-249 SKEHVEL
+249 SRPYAEL
-256 QNGERIPDSR
+256 QNGERLSGSR
-266 PENPRRAG
+266 PENPGRTS
-274 DAGQVRQDAQGISA
+274 DTGQVRQDAQGVSEGA
-288 RTQENAVQQPA
+288 QKDDVQQPA
-299 PDGRVDGASDG
+299 ADGRTDGASGGD
-310 NRPDGERKS
+310 RPDVGRAG
-319 EPHGRRDGGGAGRDR
+319 EPHGQRDGGGAGRER
-334 SVEGARPDGVGR
+334 SAEGTRPDGVGR
-346 RDEQPESTGR
+346 RDEQPESAGR

-371 TSLFETIT
+371 TSLFNIPIT
-379 EYGEGADDRAV
+379 EYSEGADDRAV
-390 SAPSFISKALDTALR
+390 SAPSSISKALDMALR
-405 FGGNGEDTRMELA
+405 FGGNSENTRMELA
-418 FDAMIGKTNEEI
+418 FDAMIGKSADEI
-430 ALRMKTLYHDG
+430 AAHMRKLYHG
-441 SGFELDGRRFS
+441 GNGFEIDGWLFS
-452 VWFDPSGIQMAAGD
+452 AWYAEDGIYLAGGN
-466 RARYANN
+466 RARYAST
-473 AQVISWTDAAK
+473 ARVIPWTDAAK
-484 RVGALIEAGQ
+484 RVGELIDAGQ
-494 FGTQLENVEAPGTI
+494 FGTELENVEAAGFV
-508 RRKVAERLIYMYRDS
+508 RRQVADRLIEMYRDS
-523 AARENGYLSLMT
+523 FAKENGYL
-535 DTPLIF
+535 PLIQAAEPIVF
-541 PDCVNHLSE
+541 PDCVDRLLE
-550 KMEQPE
+550 KMEQPDG
-556 FLHGL
+556 LHEL
-561 IRQMEVFADAVAM
+561 IGQVEMFADVVEH
-574 QPDLMRF
+574 QPDLMRM
-581 RFLLPRDILPRL
+581 RFFMPNTVLPRL
-593 RDLALARKELPEGE
+593 RDLTIEQRELPKGE
-607 MLLPDV
+607 IALSEV
-613 RGFMTQDEIDAV
+613 YSFITQDEIDAV
-625 LTQSAP
+625 LTRNVP
-631 IAGADS
+631 IAGIDS
-637 RIYQFFSAPHSTNE
+637 RIYRFFSEPHSANE

-658 EYGIGGKMPG
+658 EYGIGGQMPG
-668 VSGEHGSSES
+668 VSGERGSSES
-678 HDAKGIQLRKS
+678 HDAKGIQLKKS

-786 GRVAMCGIPAHSL
+786 GRVAMCKIPAHSL

-813 IAAKREN
+813 IAEKREN

-857 PDIEQ
+857 SAIEQ
-862 QPQPT
+862 QTQPT
-867 EQELFEQY
+867 MQ
-875 KLTVSNA
+875 A
-882 LLKDRTFVNACRN
+882 
-895 SDRQNAYLEGAE
+895 
-907 AIRRVVMASDDLQLV
+907 
-922 RLYFDAPDFH
+922 
-932 ERLHQELLEE
+932 
-942 IYPALAA
+942 
-949 SEQVTRAD
+949 
-957 LDATVRDMHG
+957 MHG
-967 DLQDKQ
+967 NLQSKQ
-973 EKNELE
+973 GQNEQE

-987 SRLKADCDYFLG
+987 SRLKADCDYFLD
-999 AGGRVE
+999 AGGRAE
-1005 KHLWAG
+1005 KYLWAG
-1011 SVRAQIA
+1011 NVRAQIA

-1062 DEKLGYQTLEEAT
+1062 DEKIEYQTLEEAI

-1126 FPEQPEGIAVTQE
+1126 FPEQPEEVTVTQE
-1139 SENSS
+1139 SESPS

-1163 YLSNTAF
+1163 YLGNTAF

-1181 MRDPTLLYPISRIEL
+1181 MRDPTLLYPISRIEP

-1218 EPAQAETDKLKP
+1218 EPNQVETDNPKP
-1230 PDEQV
+1230 PDEQSK
-1235 REDAETETSVESEA
+1235 EDVETSIESGT
-1249 KAEQP
+1249 KTEQP
-1254 KAQNFHIT
+1254 SVHNFRIT

-1277 NIDAIQTLKQIESE
+1277 NIAAIQTLKQIEAE
-1291 GRQATPQEQ
+1291 ERQATPQEQ
-1300 ETLSKYVG
+1300 EILSGYVG
-1308 WGGIPQAFD
+1308 WGGIPQAYD

-1352 SPMVIRAVYEAL
+1352 SPVVIRAMYEAL
-1364 SNMGFQSGNILEP
+1364 DSMGFQDGNVLEP
-1377 SCGVGNFF
+1377 ACGVGNFF
-1385 GCLPE
+1385 GMLPE
-1390 AMQGRKLYGVELD
+1390 AMQSSKLYGVELD
-1403 SIAGRIARQLY
+1403 SITGRMARQLY
-1414 PDAQIE
+1414 PDARIE
-1420 IRGFEKTSRKD
+1420 ITGFEKTNRKD

-1447 ADKPFDKYGFL
+1447 ADRAFDKYGFL
-1458 IHDYFFAKAL
+1458 IHDYFLAKTL

-1549 DGIPVNSY
+1549 DGIPINSY
-1557 FVDHPDMVLGRMQWD
+1557 FVDHPDMMLGRMQWD

-1609 TEISEIDINEGRT
+1609 IEISEMDINEGRT

-1630 NFSYAIV
+1630 NFSYALV
-1637 DGQIYYRENSIMT
+1637 NGQVYYRENSVMT
-1650 RPTLSQTAQ
+1650 RPVLNQTTQ
-1659 ERVKGMVELRD
+1659 ERVKGMIELRD
-1670 CVQKLINLQLQDR
+1670 CVRKLIDLQLTDG
-1683 SDAEIQSQQVELGR
+1683 SDAEIRAQQEELGR

-1707 LINSKVNGR
+1707 IINGKANGR

-1726 LCSLEILDEN
+1726 LCSLEILDEDRK
-1736 GGLKRKA
+1736 LKRKA
-1743 DIFDKRTIKQ
+1743 DIFSKRTIRR
-1753 RKPVERVDTAIEA
+1753 RKPVTQVDTASEA
-1766 LAVSIGERAAV
+1766 LAVSIGERAKV
-1777 DLPFMAQLT
+1777 DLPFMARLT
-1786 GKTEDEI
+1786 GKAEDEI
-1793 IADLQGVIFL
+1793 VADLQGVIFL

-1825 RIAQTAAESDP
+1825 RVAQTAAESDP
-1836 AFAVN
+1836 SFAVN
-1841 VEALQAAQPKDLDAS
+1841 VEALQAAQPKNLDAS

-1863 TTWVDKKY
+1863 TTWVDKAY
-1871 IQAFITEL
+1871 IQRFMIEL
-1879 LKIPY
+1879 LGIPY
-1884 NYQQSV
+1884 YEQ
-1890 RVNYE
+1890 RRIHVNYAPQ
-1895 KTTAQWAITGKN
+1895 TAEWSIDGK
-1907 SQPFNVFNTMKYG
+1907 SLLSENVNNHMKYG
-1920 TKRAPALK
+1920 TRRAPALK
-1928 IIEDTLNLRD
+1928 ILEDTLNLRD
-1938 TRVYDIV
+1938 TRVYDVV
-1945 QDENGNDRRELNQK
+1945 QDENGREKRELNQK
-1959 ETTIGQQKQQAIKD
+1959 ETTIAQQKQQAIKD
-1973 AFREWIWKDPT
+1973 AFHDWVWKDPT
-1984 RRYELAARYNELFN
+1984 RRHELVTRYNELFN
-1998 SIRPREYDGSHIVF
+1998 STRPREYDGSHIVF
-2012 SGMNPEI
+2012 DGMNPEI

-2140 LLREQINDIAAGI
+2140 LLREQIDEIAAGI
-2153 EEMEQ
+2153 EEMER

-2182 LKANEKKDDVVT
+2182 LKADEKKDDVVT

-2208 HMYKNLFLATKMRN
+2208 HAFKNGFLATKMRN
-2222 VAGLSTSESQ
+2222 VAGIATSESQ

-2250 RGVVFATGTPV
+2250 RGVIFATGTPV

-2266 ELYTMQRYLQYET
+2266 ELYTMQRYLQYGT
-2279 LERMGLAHFD
+2279 LEKIGLIHFD

-2330 KAVADIKTADQLHLP
+2330 KEVADIKTADQLHLP
-2345 VPNAHYETIAV
+2345 VPNAHYETMAV
-2356 KPSEYQEKMVE
+2356 KPSVYQEEMVE
-2367 ALSERAAK
+2367 ALSERASK
-2375 VHSGVVDPKE
+2375 VHSGAVDPKE

-2401 QRLMNPLLPDDPG
+2401 QRLMNPLLPDEPG
-2414 GKVNACMENIL
+2414 SKVNACMENIL
-2425 RIYREGDA
+2425 RIYKEGDA

-2461 KLVASGIPKEEIQF
+2461 KLVASGIPREEIQF

-2506 LGAGTNIQD
+2506 LGAGTNVQD

-2524 CPWRPGD
+2524 APWRPGD

-2626 MKADYQSNQFR
+2626 MKADYQSNQFK
-2637 LEDQVLKHYP
+2637 LEDQILKQYP
-2647 QEIRQAQEW
+2647 EEIRQAQERA
-2656 VKGYRA
+2656 KGYRA
-2662 DIALLEEHPLP
+2662 DMALLEAHPLP
-2673 KEGFVGM
+2673 KDGFVGM
-2680 TIRGKLFKDKETAG
+2680 AIKGKRIVDKEAAG

-2699 ACSMIEGY
+2699 ACRLSPHDM
-2707 RELGRYRGMKM
+2707 ELGEYRGMKM
-2718 TAEFD
+2718 TVDYDSYRQE
-2723 GLHQAVKLTLHGEM
+2723 VKLILRGEM
-2737 SYSVKMGTDVY
+2737 SHTVTMGTDVY
-2748 GNLIR
+2748 GNLTR
-2753 IENALANLP
+2753 IENALANMPQKL
-2762 RDMEKTEEMIVELN
+2762 EKAEE
-2776 RRIEQDKEEL
+2776 RI
-2786 KRPFPKEAEL
+2786 AEL
-2796 ETKSARLA
+2796 ERQTEQAKAELGKPFAQEKELEAKAARLA
-2804 ALNAELN
+2804 ELNAALNIDEKR
-2811 MDGKEEE
+2811 KEPM
-2818 QQEETQEKEVTEKRP
+2818 EKRP
-2833 IKDVLK
+2833 MKDVLK
-2839 EYQERANAQNQDEKG
+2839 AYQERADAQSQGEKG
-2854 RTNEWSR
+2854 GTNEWNR

>member
-9 ELARQTMRE
+9 QLAAQTTRE
-18 ISADGEVWRSFL
+18 ISADGETWRSFL
-30 TTASNVYKYGF
+30 QTASTLYKYGF
-41 YDQLMIYAQ
+41 YDQMMIYAQ
-50 RPDATACASYELWT
+50 RPDATACASFELWT

-81 DMTGDVPRYHYV
+81 DMTGDVPRYRYV
-93 FDAADTGMR
+93 FDISDTGTR
-102 KDSRSPFVW
+102 QNARTPFTW
-111 TTNEEN
+111 AIREEN
-117 GAAIGAMLEKEYE
+117 SMPIAAMLEKEYE

-136 FVGQLEEIAMQR
+136 LAGQFEEIAMQKA
-148 VMDYWQEHQDELRD
+148 MDYWQDHQDELRD

-170 GYDELNLELAFR
+170 EYDELNLELAFR
-182 NTATAGVQY
+182 NTATTGVQY
-191 VLLTRCG
+191 MLLSRCG

-210 MGILEWNTQQ
+210 ATILEWNTPQ
-220 ALAALGTAVS
+220 ALTALGTAVS

-249 SKEHVEL
+249 SRPYAEL
-256 QNGERIPDSR
+256 QNGERLSDSR
-266 PENPRRAG
+266 PENPGRAG
-274 DAGQVRQDAQGISA
+274 DAGQVRQDAQGVSEGV
-288 RTQENAVQQPA
+288 QKDDVQQPA
-299 PDGRVDGASDG
+299 ADGRTDGASDG
-310 NRPDGERKS
+310 DRPDGGRAG
-319 EPHGRRDGGGAGRDR
+319 EPHGQRDGSGAGRER
-334 SVEGARPDGVGR
+334 SAEGTRPDGVGR
-346 RDEQPESTGR
+346 RDEQPESAGG

-379 EYGEGADDRAV
+379 EYGEEADDRAV

-441 SGFELDGRRFS
+441 NGFELDGRRFS

-484 RVGALIEAGQ
+484 RVGELIEAGQ
-494 FGTQLENVEAPGTI
+494 FGTQLENVEALGTI
-508 RRKVAERLIYMYRDS
+508 RRKTAERLIYMYRDS

-581 RFLLPRDILPRL
+581 RFLLPKDILPRL

-625 LTQSAP
+625 LTQGAP
-631 IAGADS
+631 IAGAGS
-637 RIYQFFSAPHSTNE
+637 RIYHFFSAPHSTNE

-658 EYGIGGKMPG
+658 EYGIGGRMPG

-701 AERIDGLI
+701 AERIDRLI
-709 QMNRYLTP
+709 HDGHYL
-717 EKQALYEKKEVQD
+717 K
-730 SARNTDYDTYNSI
+730 S
-743 KAAHPD
+743 
-749 EIVLFQ
+749 
-755 VGDFFELYD
+755 
-764 EDARQ
+764 
-769 AAENLG
+769 
-775 LNLTSRNLEGV
+775 
-786 GRVAMCGIPAHSL
+786 
-799 EQYVEQLRDKVDVT
+799 
-813 IAAKREN
+813 
-820 SAAYHVYT
+820 
-828 LLSVDHEAENAINA
+828 
-842 YEAEFGADGTRVFRD
+842 
-857 PDIEQ
+857 
-862 QPQPT
+862 
-867 EQELFEQY
+867 
-875 KLTVSNA
+875 
-882 LLKDRTFVNACRN
+882 
-895 SDRQNAYLEGAE
+895 
-907 AIRRVVMASDDLQLV
+907 
-922 RLYFDAPDFH
+922 DAPDRK
-932 ERLHQELLEE
+932 EPE
-942 IYPALAA
+942 ISFTPDVEAY
-949 SEQVTRAD
+949 
-957 LDATVRDMHG
+957 
-967 DLQDKQ
+967 K
-973 EKNELE
+973 
-979 QNPNYRLL
+979 
-987 SRLKADCDYFLG
+987 RLKDEHPRRLVGVRVDDTLLFYGEDAQTAAPLMDTRLFERDIPGMGAISVTGMPFGRWSVAAKAMTENGHGIYF
-999 AGGRVE
+999 AEPAEQGG
-1005 KHLWAG
+1005 
-1011 SVRAQIA
+1011 
-1018 KMREIYETLP
+1018 YEVV
-1028 AKPEWLTKEAIDDYD
+1028 KELDGRRD
-1043 EQMTPQYQV
+1043 EPSYQV
-1052 VVYHHFENGF
+1052 
-1062 DEKLGYQTLEEAT
+1062 
-1075 KVAQGYVNGTMES
+1075 
-1088 DGFAY
+1088 
-1093 DGAAV
+1093 
-1098 YNHQEHRY
+1098 
-1106 LYIYGHYP
+1106 
-1114 DEKAHAQVEGRD
+1114 
-1126 FPEQPEGIAVTQE
+1126 
-1139 SENSS
+1139 
-1144 DLVDDHHPP
+1144 
-1153 MPPYQAGDTV
+1153 GDTV
-1163 YLSNTAF
+1163 YLGNTAF
-1170 IIEEVTDTHVT
+1170 LIEEITDQHVNL
-1181 MRDPTLLYPISRIEL
+1181 RDPTLLYPISRVE
-1196 RENFERMLAE
+1196 RRDAFEQMLAE
-1206 DARNTFLFEGQT
+1206 DTRNDELFYRQT
-1218 EPAQAETDKLKP
+1218 DTMPAESENFALTEEVSSDPAPQQPQEEIRLHNLVIDLT
-1230 PDEQV
+1230 EQ
-1235 REDAETETSVESEA
+1235 ETERKEA
-1249 KAEQP
+1249 EP
-1254 KAQNFHIT
+1254 YKAQNFRIT

-1277 NIDAIQTLKQIESE
+1277 NIAAIQTLKQIEAE

-1308 WGGIPQAFD
+1308 WGGLPQAFD
-1317 GNNAQWSEEYQQLK
+1317 AENASWQKEYQQLK

-1352 SPMVIRAVYEAL
+1352 SPVVIRAMYEAL
-1364 SNMGFQSGNILEP
+1364 DSMGFQDGNVLEP
-1377 SCGVGNFF
+1377 ACGVGNFF
-1385 GCLPE
+1385 GVLPE
-1390 AMQGRKLYGVELD
+1390 SMSQSRLYGVELD
-1403 SIAGRIARQLY
+1403 SITGRMARQLY
-1414 PDAQIE
+1414 PDARIE
-1420 IRGFEKTSRKD
+1420 ITGFEKTNRKD

-1447 ADKPFDKYGFL
+1447 ADRAFDKYGFL
-1458 IHDYFFAKAL
+1458 IHDYFLAKTL

-1481 SKGTMDKASPDVRR
+1481 SKGTMDKASPNVRR

-1525 ILFLQKREHPID
+1525 ILFLQKRERPID

-1557 FVDHPDMVLGRMQWD
+1557 FVAHPDMMLGRMQWD

-1609 TEISEIDINEGRT
+1609 IEVSEMDINEGRT

-1630 NFSYAIV
+1630 NFSYALV
-1637 DGQIYYRENSIMT
+1637 NGQVYYRENSVMT
-1650 RPTLSQTAQ
+1650 RPVLNQTTQ
-1659 ERVKGMVELRD
+1659 ERIKGMIELRD
-1670 CVQKLINLQLQDR
+1670 CVRKLIDLQLTDG
-1683 SDAEIQSQQVELGR
+1683 SDAEIRAQQAELGR

-1707 LINSKVNGR
+1707 IINGKANGR

-1726 LCSLEILDEN
+1726 LCSLEILDEDRK
-1736 GGLKRKA
+1736 LKRKA
-1743 DIFDKRTIKQ
+1743 DIFSKRTIRR
-1753 RKPVERVDTAIEA
+1753 RKPVTQVDTASEA
-1766 LAVSIGERAAV
+1766 LAVSIGERAKV
-1777 DLPFMAQLT
+1777 DLPFMARLT
-1786 GKTEDEI
+1786 GKAEDEI
-1793 IADLQGVIFL
+1793 VADLQGVIFL

-1825 RIAQTAAESDP
+1825 RVAQTAAESDSS
-1836 AFAVN
+1836 FAVN

-1863 TTWVDKKY
+1863 TTWVDKAY
-1871 IQAFITEL
+1871 IQRFMIEL
-1879 LKIPY
+1879 LGIPY
-1884 NYQQSV
+1884 YEQ
-1890 RVNYE
+1890 RRIHVNYAPQ
-1895 KTTAQWAITGKN
+1895 TAEWSIDGK
-1907 SQPFNVFNTMKYG
+1907 SLLSENVNNYMKYG
-1920 TKRAPALK
+1920 TRRAPALK
-1928 IIEDTLNLRD
+1928 ILEDTLNLRD
-1938 TRVYDIV
+1938 TRVYDVV
-1945 QDENGNDRRELNQK
+1945 QDENGREKRELNQK
-1959 ETTIGQQKQQAIKD
+1959 ETTIAQQKQQAIKD
-1973 AFREWIWKDPT
+1973 AFHDWVWKDPT
-1984 RRYELAARYNELFN
+1984 RRHELVTRYNELFN
-1998 SIRPREYDGSHIVF
+1998 STRPREYDGSHIVF
-2012 SGMNPEI
+2012 DGMNPEI

-2027 AIAHVLYGG
+2027 AIAHVLYDG

-2133 SQERQER
+2133 SQERQKR
-2140 LLREQINDIAAGI
+2140 LLREQIDEIAAGI
-2153 EEMEQ
+2153 EEMER

-2182 LKANEKKDDVVT
+2182 LKADEKKDDVVT

-2208 HMYKNLFLATKMRN
+2208 HAFKNGFLATKMRN
-2222 VAGLSTSESQ
+2222 VAGIATSESQ

-2250 RGVVFATGTPV
+2250 RGVIFATGTPV

-2266 ELYTMQRYLQYET
+2266 ELYTMQRYLQYGT
-2279 LERMGLAHFD
+2279 LEKMGLIHFD

-2330 KAVADIKTADQLHLP
+2330 KEVADIKTADQLHLP
-2345 VPNAHYETIAV
+2345 VPNAHYETMAV
-2356 KPSEYQEKMVE
+2356 KPSVYQEEMVE
-2367 ALSERAAK
+2367 ALSERASK
-2375 VHSGVVDPKE
+2375 VHSGAVDPKE

-2401 QRLMNPLLPDDPG
+2401 QRLMNPLLPDEPG
-2414 GKVNACMENIL
+2414 SKVNACMENIL
-2425 RIYREGDA
+2425 RIYKEGDA

-2481 EIKKKDLF
+2481 EIKKKELF

-2506 LGAGTNIQD
+2506 LGAGTNVQD

-2524 CPWRPGD
+2524 APWRPGD

-2626 MKADYQSNQFR
+2626 MKADYQSNQFK
-2637 LEDQVLKHYP
+2637 LEDQILKQYP
-2647 QEIRQAQEW
+2647 EEIRQAQERA
-2656 VKGYRA
+2656 KGYRA
-2662 DIALLEEHPLP
+2662 DMALLETHPLP
-2673 KEGFVGM
+2673 KDGFVGM
-2680 TIRGKLFKDKETAG
+2680 AIKGKRIADKEAAG

-2699 ACSMIEGY
+2699 ACRLSPHDM
-2707 RELGRYRGMKM
+2707 ELGEYRGMKM
-2718 TAEFD
+2718 TVDYDSYRQE
-2723 GLHQAVKLTLHGEM
+2723 VKLILRGEM
-2737 SYSVKMGTDVY
+2737 SHTVTMGTDVY
-2748 GNLIR
+2748 GNLTR
-2753 IENALANLP
+2753 IENALANMPQKLE
-2762 RDMEKTEEMIVELN
+2762 RAEERITELE
-2776 RRIEQDKEEL
+2776 RQTEQA
-2786 KRPFPKEAEL
+2786 RAEL
-2796 ETKSARLA
+2796 GKPFAQEKELEAKAARLA
-2804 ALNAELN
+2804 ELNAALNIDEKR
-2811 MDGKEEE
+2811 KEPM
-2818 QQEETQEKEVTEKRP
+2818 EKRP
-2833 IKDVLK
+2833 MKDVLK
-2839 EYQERANAQNQDEKG
+2839 AYQERADAQSQGEKG
-2854 RTNEWSR
+2854 GTNEWNR

>member
-1 MAKLENYV
+1 
-9 ELARQTMRE
+9 
-18 ISADGEVWRSFL
+18 
-30 TTASNVYKYGF
+30 
-41 YDQLMIYAQ
+41 
-50 RPDATACASYELWT
+50 
-64 NTMRRY
+64 
-70 VRRGAKGIALL
+70 
-81 DMTGDVPRYHYV
+81 
-93 FDAADTGMR
+93 
-102 KDSRSPFVW
+102 
-111 TTNEEN
+111 
-117 GAAIGAMLEKEYE
+117 
-130 VSANRG
+130 
-136 FVGQLEEIAMQR
+136 
-148 VMDYWQEHQDELRD
+148 
-162 IVDGSLLM
+162 
-170 GYDELNLELAFR
+170 
-182 NTATAGVQY
+182 
-191 VLLTRCG
+191 
-198 LAEEHRFEPEDF
+198 
-210 MGILEWNTQQ
+210 
-220 ALAALGTAVS
+220 
-230 EISEEVLRSIER
+230 
-242 EARSVER
+242 
-249 SKEHVEL
+249 
-256 QNGERIPDSR
+256 
-266 PENPRRAG
+266 
-274 DAGQVRQDAQGISA
+274 
-288 RTQENAVQQPA
+288 
-299 PDGRVDGASDG
+299 
-310 NRPDGERKS
+310 
-319 EPHGRRDGGGAGRDR
+319 
-334 SVEGARPDGVGR
+334 
-346 RDEQPESTGR
+346 
-356 GNRTERAGVRLNPGQ
+356 
-371 TSLFETIT
+371 
-379 EYGEGADDRAV
+379 
-390 SAPSFISKALDTALR
+390 
-405 FGGNGEDTRMELA
+405 MELA

-441 SGFELDGRRFS
+441 NGFELDGRRFS

-581 RFLLPRDILPRL
+581 RFLLPKDILPRL

-631 IAGADS
+631 IAGAGS
-637 RIYQFFSAPHSTNE
+637 RIYQFFSEPHSTNE

-678 HDAKGIQLRKS
+678 HDAKGMQLRKS

-701 AERIDGLI
+701 AERIDRLI
-709 QMNRYLTP
+709 HDGHYL
-717 EKQALYEKKEVQD
+717 K
-730 SARNTDYDTYNSI
+730 S
-743 KAAHPD
+743 
-749 EIVLFQ
+749 
-755 VGDFFELYD
+755 
-764 EDARQ
+764 
-769 AAENLG
+769 
-775 LNLTSRNLEGV
+775 
-786 GRVAMCGIPAHSL
+786 
-799 EQYVEQLRDKVDVT
+799 
-813 IAAKREN
+813 
-820 SAAYHVYT
+820 
-828 LLSVDHEAENAINA
+828 
-842 YEAEFGADGTRVFRD
+842 
-857 PDIEQ
+857 
-862 QPQPT
+862 
-867 EQELFEQY
+867 
-875 KLTVSNA
+875 
-882 LLKDRTFVNACRN
+882 
-895 SDRQNAYLEGAE
+895 
-907 AIRRVVMASDDLQLV
+907 
-922 RLYFDAPDFH
+922 DAPDRK
-932 ERLHQELLEE
+932 EPE
-942 IYPALAA
+942 ISFTPDVEAY
-949 SEQVTRAD
+949 
-957 LDATVRDMHG
+957 
-967 DLQDKQ
+967 K
-973 EKNELE
+973 
-979 QNPNYRLL
+979 
-987 SRLKADCDYFLG
+987 RLKDEHPRRLVGVRVDDTLLFYGEDAQTAAPLMDTRLFERDIPGMGTVSVTGMPFGRWSVAAKALTENGHGIYF
-999 AGGRVE
+999 AEPAEQGG
-1005 KHLWAG
+1005 
-1011 SVRAQIA
+1011 
-1018 KMREIYETLP
+1018 YEVV
-1028 AKPEWLTKEAIDDYD
+1028 KELDGRRD
-1043 EQMTPQYQV
+1043 EPSYQV
-1052 VVYHHFENGF
+1052 
-1062 DEKLGYQTLEEAT
+1062 
-1075 KVAQGYVNGTMES
+1075 
-1088 DGFAY
+1088 
-1093 DGAAV
+1093 
-1098 YNHQEHRY
+1098 
-1106 LYIYGHYP
+1106 
-1114 DEKAHAQVEGRD
+1114 
-1126 FPEQPEGIAVTQE
+1126 
-1139 SENSS
+1139 
-1144 DLVDDHHPP
+1144 
-1153 MPPYQAGDTV
+1153 GDTV
-1163 YLSNTAF
+1163 YLGNTAF
-1170 IIEEVTDTHVT
+1170 LIEEITDQHVNL
-1181 MRDPTLLYPISRIEL
+1181 RDPTLLYPISRVE
-1196 RENFERMLAE
+1196 RRDTFEQMLAE
-1206 DARNTFLFEGQT
+1206 DMRNDELFYRQTDAMPAESENFILTEEVPSDPAPQQPQEEIRLHNLVIDLTGQ
-1218 EPAQAETDKLKP
+1218 
-1230 PDEQV
+1230 
-1235 REDAETETSVESEA
+1235 ETERKEA
-1249 KAEQP
+1249 EP
-1254 KAQNFHIT
+1254 YKAQNFHIT

-1277 NIDAIQTLKQIESE
+1277 NIAAIQTLKQIEAE
-1291 GRQATPQEQ
+1291 GRQARPDEQ
-1300 ETLSKYVG
+1300 EILSRYVG
-1308 WGGIPQAFD
+1308 WGGLPQAFD
-1317 GNNAQWSEEYQQLK
+1317 AENASWQKEYQQLK

-1352 SPMVIRAVYEAL
+1352 SPMVIRAMYEAL
-1364 SNMGFQSGNILEP
+1364 GNMGFQSGNILEP

-1385 GCLPE
+1385 GMLPE
-1390 AMQGRKLYGVELD
+1390 SMSQSRLYGVELD
-1403 SIAGRIARQLY
+1403 SITGRIARQLY

-1436 VGNVPFGNYKV
+1436 VGNVPFGNYKI

-1549 DGIPVNSY
+1549 DGIPINSY
-1557 FVDHPDMVLGRMQWD
+1557 FVDHPDMVLGKMQWD

-1609 TEISEIDINEGRT
+1609 MEIFETDINEGRT

-1630 NFSYAIV
+1630 NFSYALV
-1637 DGQIYYRENSIMT
+1637 NGQVYYRENSVMT
-1650 RPTLSQTAQ
+1650 RPVLNQTTQ
-1659 ERVKGMVELRD
+1659 ERVKGMIELRD
-1670 CVQKLINLQLQDR
+1670 CVRKLIDLQLTDG
-1683 SDAEIQSQQVELGR
+1683 SDAEIRAQQAELGR

-1707 LINSKVNGR
+1707 IINGKANGR

-1726 LCSLEILDEN
+1726 LCSLEILDEDRK
-1736 GGLKRKA
+1736 LKRKA
-1743 DIFDKRTIKQ
+1743 DIFSKRTIRR
-1753 RKPVERVDTAIEA
+1753 RKPVTQVDTASEA
-1766 LAVSIGERAAV
+1766 LAVSIGERAKV
-1777 DLPFMAQLT
+1777 DLPFMARLT
-1786 GKTEDEI
+1786 GKAEDEI
-1793 IADLQGVIFL
+1793 VADLQGVIFL

-1825 RIAQTAAESDP
+1825 RVAQTAAESDP
-1836 AFAVN
+1836 SFAVN
-1841 VEALQAAQPKDLDAS
+1841 VEALQAAQPKNLDAS

-1863 TTWVDKKY
+1863 TTWVDKAY
-1871 IQAFITEL
+1871 IQRFMIEL
-1879 LKIPY
+1879 LGIPY
-1884 NYQQSV
+1884 YEQ
-1890 RVNYE
+1890 RRIHVNYAPQ
-1895 KTTAQWAITGKN
+1895 TAEWSIDGK
-1907 SQPFNVFNTMKYG
+1907 SLLSENVNNYMKYG
-1920 TKRAPALK
+1920 TRRAPALK
-1928 IIEDTLNLRD
+1928 ILEDTLNLRD
-1938 TRVYDIV
+1938 TRVYDVV
-1945 QDENGNDRRELNQK
+1945 QDENGREKRELNQK
-1959 ETTIGQQKQQAIKD
+1959 ETTIAQQKQQAIKD
-1973 AFREWIWKDPT
+1973 AFHDWVWKDPT
-1984 RRYELAARYNELFN
+1984 RRHELVTRYNELFN
-1998 SIRPREYDGSHIVF
+1998 STRPREYDGSHIVF
-2012 SGMNPEI
+2012 DGMNPEI

-2140 LLREQINDIAAGI
+2140 LLREQIDEIAAGI
-2153 EEMEQ
+2153 EEMER
-2158 ENGERFTIKRM
+2158 ENGDRFTIKRM

-2182 LKANEKKDDVVT
+2182 LKADEKKDDVVT

-2208 HMYKNLFLATKMRN
+2208 HTFKNGFLATKMRN
-2222 VAGLSTSESQ
+2222 VAGIATSESQ

-2250 RGVVFATGTPV
+2250 RGVIFATGTPV

-2266 ELYTMQRYLQYET
+2266 ELYTMQRYLQYGT
-2279 LERMGLAHFD
+2279 LEKMGLIHFD

-2323 PELMAMF
+2323 PELMTMF
-2330 KAVADIKTADQLHLP
+2330 KEVADIKTADQLHLP
-2345 VPNAHYETIAV
+2345 VPNAHYETMAV
-2356 KPSEYQEKMVE
+2356 KPSVYQEEMVE
-2367 ALSERAAK
+2367 ALSERASK
-2375 VHSGVVDPKE
+2375 VHSGAVDPKE

-2401 QRLMNPLLPDDPG
+2401 QRLMNPLLPDEPG
-2414 GKVNACMENIL
+2414 SKVNACMENIL
-2425 RIYREGDA
+2425 RIYKEGDA

-2506 LGAGTNIQD
+2506 LGAGTNVQD

-2524 CPWRPGD
+2524 APWRPGD

-2602 ALCAGDPRIKEKMD
+2602 ALCAGDPRIREKMD

-2626 MKADYQSNQFR
+2626 MKADYQSNQFK
-2637 LEDQVLKHYP
+2637 LEDQILKQYP
-2647 QEIRQAQEW
+2647 EEIRQAQERA
-2656 VKGYRA
+2656 KGYRA
-2662 DIALLEEHPLP
+2662 DMALLEAHPLP
-2673 KEGFVGM
+2673 KDGFVGM
-2680 TIRGKLFKDKETAG
+2680 AIKGKRIADKEAAG

-2699 ACSMIEGY
+2699 ACRLSPHDM
-2707 RELGRYRGMKM
+2707 ELGEYRGMKM
-2718 TAEFD
+2718 TVDYDSYRQE
-2723 GLHQAVKLTLHGEM
+2723 VKLVLRGEM
-2737 SYSVKMGTDVY
+2737 SHTVTMGTDVY
-2748 GNLIR
+2748 GNLTR
-2753 IENALANLP
+2753 IENALANMPQKL
-2762 RDMEKTEEMIVELN
+2762 EKAEE
-2776 RRIEQDKEEL
+2776 RI
-2786 KRPFPKEAEL
+2786 AEL
-2796 ETKSARLA
+2796 ERQTEQARAELGKPFAQEKELEAKAARLA
-2804 ALNAELN
+2804 ELNAALNIDERR
-2811 MDGKEEE
+2811 KEPM
-2818 QQEETQEKEVTEKRP
+2818 EKRP
-2833 IKDVLK
+2833 MKDVLK
-2839 EYQERANAQNQDEKG
+2839 AYQERADAQSQGEKG
-2854 RTNEWSR
+2854 GTNEWNR

>member
-1 MAKLENYV
+1 MPKIDDYV
-9 ELARQTMRE
+9 QLAAQTVRE
-18 ISADGEVWRSFL
+18 ISADGETWRSFL
-30 TTASNVYKYGF
+30 QTASTLYKYGF
-41 YDQLMIYAQ
+41 YDQVMIYAQ
-50 RPDATACASYELWT
+50 RPDATACASFDLWT

-111 TTNEEN
+111 AVNEEN
-117 GAAIGAMLEKEYE
+117 SAVIGTMLEKEYE

-136 FVGQLEEIAMQR
+136 LAGQLEEITMQKA
-148 VMDYWQEHQDELRD
+148 MDYWQEHQDELRD

-170 GYDELNLELAFR
+170 EYDELNLELAFR
-182 NTATAGVQY
+182 NTATTGVQY
-191 VLLTRCG
+191 MLLSRCG

-210 MGILEWNTQQ
+210 TTILEWNTPQ
-220 ALAALGTAVS
+220 ALTALGTAVS

-249 SKEHVEL
+249 SRPHAEL
-256 QNGERIPDSR
+256 QNGERLSDSR
-266 PENPRRAG
+266 PENPGRTS
-274 DAGQVRQDAQGISA
+274 DTGQVRQDAQGVSEGV
-288 RTQENAVQQPA
+288 QKDDVQQPA
-299 PDGRVDGASDG
+299 ADGRTDGASGGD
-310 NRPDGERKS
+310 RPDGGRAG
-319 EPHGRRDGGGAGRDR
+319 EPHGQRDGGGAGRER
-334 SVEGARPDGVGR
+334 STEGTRPDGVGR
-346 RDEQPESTGR
+346 RDEQPESAGR
-356 GNRTERAGVRLNPGQ
+356 GNRTDRAGVRLNPGQ

-441 SGFELDGRRFS
+441 NGFELDGRRFS

-466 RARYANN
+466 RARYANI

-484 RVGALIEAGQ
+484 RIGELIEAGQ

-508 RRKVAERLIYMYRDS
+508 RRKTAERLIYMYRDS

-561 IRQMEVFADAVAM
+561 IRQMEVFADAVTM

-581 RFLLPRDILPRL
+581 RFLLPKDILPRL

-786 GRVAMCGIPAHSL
+786 GRVAMCKIPAHSL

-813 IAAKREN
+813 IAEKREN

-857 PDIEQ
+857 SAIEQ
-862 QPQPT
+862 QTQPT
-867 EQELFEQY
+867 MQ
-875 KLTVSNA
+875 A
-882 LLKDRTFVNACRN
+882 
-895 SDRQNAYLEGAE
+895 
-907 AIRRVVMASDDLQLV
+907 
-922 RLYFDAPDFH
+922 
-932 ERLHQELLEE
+932 
-942 IYPALAA
+942 
-949 SEQVTRAD
+949 
-957 LDATVRDMHG
+957 MHG
-967 DLQDKQ
+967 NLQSKQ
-973 EKNELE
+973 GQNEQE

-987 SRLKADCDYFLG
+987 SRLKADCDYFLD
-999 AGGRVE
+999 AGGRAE
-1005 KHLWAG
+1005 KYLWAG
-1011 SVRAQIA
+1011 NVRAQIA

-1062 DEKLGYQTLEEAT
+1062 DEKIEYQTLEEAI

-1126 FPEQPEGIAVTQE
+1126 FPEQPEEVAVTQE
-1139 SENSS
+1139 SESPS
-1144 DLVDDHHPP
+1144 DLVDDYHPP

-1163 YLSNTAF
+1163 YLGNTAF

-1181 MRDPTLLYPISRIEL
+1181 MRDPTLLYPISRIEP

-1218 EPAQAETDKLKP
+1218 EPNQVETDNPKP
-1230 PDEQV
+1230 PDEQSK
-1235 REDAETETSVESEA
+1235 EDVETSIESGT
-1249 KAEQP
+1249 KTEQP
-1254 KAQNFHIT
+1254 SVHNFRIT

-1277 NIDAIQTLKQIESE
+1277 NIAAIQTLKQIEAE
-1291 GRQATPQEQ
+1291 ERQATPQEQ
-1300 ETLSKYVG
+1300 KILSGYVG
-1308 WGGIPQAFD
+1308 WGGIPQAYD

-1352 SPMVIRAVYEAL
+1352 SPMVIRAMYEAL
-1364 SNMGFQSGNILEP
+1364 GNMGFQSGNILEP

-1385 GCLPE
+1385 GMLPE
-1390 AMQGRKLYGVELD
+1390 SMSQSRLYGVELD
-1403 SIAGRIARQLY
+1403 SITGRIARQLY

-1549 DGIPVNSY
+1549 DGIPINSY
-1557 FVDHPDMVLGRMQWD
+1557 FVDHPDMVLGKMQWD

-1609 TEISEIDINEGRT
+1609 MEIFETDINEGRT

-1630 NFSYAIV
+1630 NFSYALV
-1637 DGQIYYRENSIMT
+1637 NGQVYYRENSVMT
-1650 RPTLSQTAQ
+1650 RPVLNQTTQ
-1659 ERVKGMVELRD
+1659 ERVKGMIELRD
-1670 CVQKLINLQLQDR
+1670 CVRKLIDLQLTDG
-1683 SDAEIQSQQVELGR
+1683 SDAEIRAQQAELGR

-1707 LINSKVNGR
+1707 IINGKANGR

-1726 LCSLEILDEN
+1726 LCSLEILDEDRK
-1736 GGLKRKA
+1736 LKRKA
-1743 DIFDKRTIKQ
+1743 DIFSKRTIRR
-1753 RKPVERVDTAIEA
+1753 RKPVTQVDTASEA
-1766 LAVSIGERAAV
+1766 LAVSIGERAKV
-1777 DLPFMAQLT
+1777 DLPFMARLT
-1786 GKTEDEI
+1786 GKAEDEI
-1793 IADLQGVIFL
+1793 VADLQGVIFL

-1825 RIAQTAAESDP
+1825 RVAQTAAESDSS
-1836 AFAVN
+1836 FAVN

-1863 TTWVDKKY
+1863 TTWVDKAY
-1871 IQAFITEL
+1871 IQRFMIEL
-1879 LKIPY
+1879 LGIPY
-1884 NYQQSV
+1884 YEQ
-1890 RVNYE
+1890 RRIHVNYAPQ
-1895 KTTAQWAITGKN
+1895 TAEWSIDGK
-1907 SQPFNVFNTMKYG
+1907 SLLSENVNNHMKYG
-1920 TKRAPALK
+1920 TRRAPALK
-1928 IIEDTLNLRD
+1928 ILEDTLNLRD
-1938 TRVYDIV
+1938 TRVYDVV
-1945 QDENGNDRRELNQK
+1945 QDENGREKRELNQK
-1959 ETTIGQQKQQAIKD
+1959 ETTIAQQKQQAIKD
-1973 AFREWIWKDPT
+1973 AFHDWVWKDPT
-1984 RRYELAARYNELFN
+1984 RRHELVTRYNELFN
-1998 SIRPREYDGSHIVF
+1998 STRPREYDGSHIVF
-2012 SGMNPEI
+2012 DGMNPEI

-2140 LLREQINDIAAGI
+2140 LLREQIDEIAAGI
-2153 EEMEQ
+2153 EEMER

-2182 LKANEKKDDVVT
+2182 LKADEKKDDVVT

-2208 HMYKNLFLATKMRN
+2208 HAFKNGFLATKMRN
-2222 VAGLSTSESQ
+2222 VAGIATSESQ

-2250 RGVVFATGTPV
+2250 RGVIFATGTPV

-2266 ELYTMQRYLQYET
+2266 ELYTMQRYLQYGT
-2279 LERMGLAHFD
+2279 LEKMGLIHFD

-2330 KAVADIKTADQLHLP
+2330 KEVADIKTADQLHLP
-2345 VPNAHYETIAV
+2345 VPNAHYETMAV
-2356 KPSEYQEKMVE
+2356 KPSVYQEEMVE
-2367 ALSERAAK
+2367 ALSERASK
-2375 VHSGVVDPKE
+2375 VHSGAVDPKE

-2401 QRLMNPLLPDDPG
+2401 QRLMNPLLPDEPG
-2414 GKVNACMENIL
+2414 SKVNACMKNIL
-2425 RIYREGDA
+2425 RIYKEGDA

-2506 LGAGTNIQD
+2506 LGAGTNVQD

-2524 CPWRPGD
+2524 APWRPGD

-2626 MKADYQSNQFR
+2626 MKADYQSNQFK
-2637 LEDQVLKHYP
+2637 LEDQILKQYP
-2647 QEIRQAQEW
+2647 EEIRQAQERA
-2656 VKGYRA
+2656 KGYRA
-2662 DIALLEEHPLP
+2662 DMALLEAHPLP
-2673 KEGFVGM
+2673 KDGFVGM
-2680 TIRGKLFKDKETAG
+2680 AIKGKRIVDKEAAG

-2699 ACSMIEGY
+2699 ACRLSPHDM
-2707 RELGRYRGMKM
+2707 ELGEYRGMKM
-2718 TAEFD
+2718 TVDYDSYRQE
-2723 GLHQAVKLTLHGEM
+2723 VKLILRGEM
-2737 SYSVKMGTDVY
+2737 SHTVTMGTDVY
-2748 GNLIR
+2748 GNLTR
-2753 IENALANLP
+2753 IENALANMPQKL
-2762 RDMEKTEEMIVELN
+2762 EKAEE
-2776 RRIEQDKEEL
+2776 RI
-2786 KRPFPKEAEL
+2786 AEL
-2796 ETKSARLA
+2796 ERQTEQARAELGKPFAQEKELEAKAARLA
-2804 ALNAELN
+2804 ELNAALNIDEKR
-2811 MDGKEEE
+2811 KEPM
-2818 QQEETQEKEVTEKRP
+2818 EKRP
-2833 IKDVLK
+2833 MKDVLK
-2839 EYQERANAQNQDEKG
+2839 AYQERADAQSQGEKG
-2854 RTNEWSR
+2854 GTNEWNR

>member
-1 MAKLENYV
+1 MPKIDDYV
-9 ELARQTMRE
+9 QLAAQTVRE
-18 ISADGEVWRSFL
+18 ISADGETWRSFL
-30 TTASNVYKYGF
+30 QTASTLYKYSF
-41 YDQLMIYAQ
+41 YDQMMIYAQ
-50 RPDATACASYELWT
+50 RPDATACASFELWT

-111 TTNEEN
+111 AVNEEN
-117 GAAIGAMLEKEYE
+117 SAVIGTMLEKEYE

-136 FVGQLEEIAMQR
+136 LAGQLEEIAMQKA
-148 VMDYWQEHQDELRD
+148 MDYWQEHQDELRD

-170 GYDELNLELAFR
+170 EYDELNLELAFR
-182 NTATAGVQY
+182 NTATTGVQY
-191 VLLTRCG
+191 MLLSRCG

-210 MGILEWNTQQ
+210 ATILEWNTPR
-220 ALAALGTAVS
+220 ALSALGTAVS

-249 SKEHVEL
+249 SRPYAEL
-256 QNGERIPDSR
+256 QNGERLSDSR
-266 PENPRRAG
+266 PENPGRAG
-274 DAGQVRQDAQGISA
+274 DAGQVRQDAQGVSEGA
-288 RTQENAVQQPA
+288 QKDDVQQPA
-299 PDGRVDGASDG
+299 AGGRTDGASGGD
-310 NRPDGERKS
+310 RPDGERAG
-319 EPHGRRDGGGAGRDR
+319 EPHGQRDGGGAGRER
-334 SVEGARPDGVGR
+334 SAEGTRPDGVGR
-346 RDEQPESTGR
+346 RDEQPESAGR

-390 SAPSFISKALDTALR
+390 SAPSFISKALDTVLR

-561 IRQMEVFADAVAM
+561 IRQMEVFADAVTM

-581 RFLLPRDILPRL
+581 RFLLPKDILPRL

-701 AERIDGLI
+701 AERVSELI
-709 QMNRYLTP
+709 RQNRYLTP
-717 EKQALYEKKEVQD
+717 NRRE
-730 SARNTDYDTYNSI
+730 TDD
-743 KAAHPD
+743 
-749 EIVLFQ
+749 
-755 VGDFFELYD
+755 
-764 EDARQ
+764 
-769 AAENLG
+769 
-775 LNLTSRNLEGV
+775 
-786 GRVAMCGIPAHSL
+786 
-799 EQYVEQLRDKVDVT
+799 
-813 IAAKREN
+813 
-820 SAAYHVYT
+820 
-828 LLSVDHEAENAINA
+828 NAP
-842 YEAEFGADGTRVFRD
+842 T
-857 PDIEQ
+857 Q
-862 QPQPT
+862 QPT
-867 EQELFEQY
+867 EQVLFESY
-875 KLTVSNA
+875 KLTVGNVLS
-882 LLKDRTFVNACRN
+882 KDEAFVNACRN
-895 SDRQNAYLEGAE
+895 SDRQNAYLEGTQ
-907 AIRRVVMASDDLQLV
+907 AIRRIVMASDDLQLV
-922 RLYFDAPDFH
+922 RLYFDTPSFH
-932 ERLHQELLEE
+932 ERLHQELLDEL
-942 IYPALAA
+942 YPTLAA
-949 SEQVTRAD
+949 SSIPPPYRVVT
-957 LDATVRDMHG
+957 
-967 DLQDKQ
+967 
-973 EKNELE
+973 
-979 QNPNYRLL
+979 
-987 SRLKADCDYFLG
+987 
-999 AGGRVE
+999 
-1005 KHLWAG
+1005 
-1011 SVRAQIA
+1011 
-1018 KMREIYETLP
+1018 
-1028 AKPEWLTKEAIDDYD
+1028 
-1043 EQMTPQYQV
+1043 
-1052 VVYHHFENGF
+1052 YHHFENGF
-1062 DEKLGYQTLEEAT
+1062 DSKLDYPTLEEAI
-1075 KVAQGYVNGTMES
+1075 KAAQGYVNGAMS
-1088 DGFAY
+1088 GDGFAY

-1098 YNHQEHRY
+1098 YNLQERRY
-1106 LYIYGHYP
+1106 LYILGDYP
-1114 DEKAHAQVEGRD
+1114 DAKAHAQVEGHD
-1126 FPEQPEGIAVTQE
+1126 FPEQPEGAAATQKSE
-1139 SENSS
+1139 SPAAFT
-1144 DLVDDHHPP
+1144 DALHPL
-1153 MPPYQAGDTV
+1153 MSHYQVGDTV
-1163 YLSNTAF
+1163 YLGNTAF
-1170 IIEEVTDTHVT
+1170 LIEEITDTHINL
-1181 MRDPTLLYPISRIEL
+1181 RDPTLLYPISRVE
-1196 RENFERMLAE
+1196 RRDTFEQMLAE
-1206 DARNTFLFEGQT
+1206 DTRNDELFFRQTDAMPAESENFVLTEEAPSDPATQQPQEEIRLHNLVIDLTGQ
-1218 EPAQAETDKLKP
+1218 
-1230 PDEQV
+1230 
-1235 REDAETETSVESEA
+1235 ETERKEA
-1249 KAEQP
+1249 EP
-1254 KAQNFHIT
+1254 YKAQNFRIT

-1277 NIDAIQTLKQIESE
+1277 NIAAIQTLKQIEAE

-1308 WGGIPQAFD
+1308 WGGLPQAFD
-1317 GNNAQWSEEYQQLK
+1317 AENASWQKEYQQLK
-1331 SLLTDE
+1331 SLLKDE

-1352 SPMVIRAVYEAL
+1352 SPVVIRAMYEAL
-1364 SNMGFQSGNILEP
+1364 DSMGFQDGNVLEP
-1377 SCGVGNFF
+1377 ACGVGNFF
-1385 GCLPE
+1385 GMLPE
-1390 AMQGRKLYGVELD
+1390 AMQSSKLYGVELD
-1403 SIAGRIARQLY
+1403 SITGRMARQLY
-1414 PDAQIE
+1414 PDARIE
-1420 IRGFEKTSRKD
+1420 ITGFEKTNRKD

-1447 ADKPFDKYGFL
+1447 ADRAFDKYGFL
-1458 IHDYFFAKAL
+1458 IHDYFLAKTL

-1549 DGIPVNSY
+1549 DGIPINSY

-1600 RNIDGEYKR
+1600 RNIDGKYKR
-1609 TEISEIDINEGRT
+1609 IELSEMDINEGRT

-1630 NFSYAIV
+1630 NFSYALV
-1637 DGQIYYRENSIMT
+1637 NGQVYYRENSVMT
-1650 RPTLSQTAQ
+1650 RPVLNQTTQ
-1659 ERVKGMVELRD
+1659 ERVKGMIELRD
-1670 CVQKLINLQLQDR
+1670 CVRKLIDLQLTDG
-1683 SDAEIQSQQVELGR
+1683 SDAEIRAQQAELGR

-1707 LINSKVNGR
+1707 IINGKANGR

-1726 LCSLEILDEN
+1726 LCSLEILDEDRK
-1736 GGLKRKA
+1736 LKRKA
-1743 DIFDKRTIKQ
+1743 DIFSKRTIRR
-1753 RKPVERVDTAIEA
+1753 RKPVTQVDTASEA
-1766 LAVSIGERAAV
+1766 LAVSIGERAKV
-1777 DLPFMAQLT
+1777 DLPFMARLT
-1786 GKTEDEI
+1786 GKAEDEI
-1793 IADLQGVIFL
+1793 VADLQGVIFL

-1825 RIAQTAAESDP
+1825 RVAQTAAESDSS
-1836 AFAVN
+1836 FAVN

-1863 TTWVDKKY
+1863 TTWVDKAY
-1871 IQAFITEL
+1871 IQRFMIEL
-1879 LKIPY
+1879 LGIPY
-1884 NYQQSV
+1884 YEQ
-1890 RVNYE
+1890 RRIHVNYAPQ
-1895 KTTAQWAITGKN
+1895 TAEWSIDGK
-1907 SQPFNVFNTMKYG
+1907 SLLSENVNNHMKYG
-1920 TKRAPALK
+1920 TRRAPALK
-1928 IIEDTLNLRD
+1928 ILEDTLNLRD
-1938 TRVYDIV
+1938 TRVYDVV
-1945 QDENGNDRRELNQK
+1945 QDENGREKRELNQK
-1959 ETTIGQQKQQAIKD
+1959 ETTIAQQKQQAIKD
-1973 AFREWIWKDPT
+1973 AFHDWVWKDPT
-1984 RRYELAARYNELFN
+1984 RRHELVTRYNELFN
-1998 SIRPREYDGSHIVF
+1998 STRPREYDGSHIVF
-2012 SGMNPEI
+2012 DGMNPEI

-2140 LLREQINDIAAGI
+2140 LLREQIDEIAAGI
-2153 EEMEQ
+2153 EEMER

-2182 LKANEKKDDVVT
+2182 LKADEKKDDVVT

-2208 HMYKNLFLATKMRN
+2208 HAFKNGFLATKMRN
-2222 VAGLSTSESQ
+2222 VAGIATSESQ

-2250 RGVVFATGTPV
+2250 RGVIFATGTPV

-2266 ELYTMQRYLQYET
+2266 ELYTMQRYLQYGT
-2279 LERMGLAHFD
+2279 LEKMGLIHFD

-2330 KAVADIKTADQLHLP
+2330 KEVADIKTADQLHLP
-2345 VPNAHYETIAV
+2345 VPNAHYETMAV
-2356 KPSEYQEKMVE
+2356 KPSVYQEEMVE
-2367 ALSERAAK
+2367 ALSERASK
-2375 VHSGVVDPKE
+2375 VHSGAVDPKE

-2401 QRLMNPLLPDDPG
+2401 QRLMNPLLPDEPG
-2414 GKVNACMENIL
+2414 SKVNACMENIL
-2425 RIYREGDA
+2425 RIYKEGDA

-2481 EIKKKDLF
+2481 EIKKKELF

-2506 LGAGTNIQD
+2506 LGAGTN
-2515 RLIALHDLD
+2515 
-2524 CPWRPGD
+2524 
-2531 LEQRAGRIVRQGN
+2531 
-2544 MNPDVHIYRYV
+2544 
-2555 TEKSFDSYLWQTIE
+2555 
-2569 NKQRFISQ
+2569 
-2577 IMSSKSPVRACDD
+2577 VRA
-2590 VDETALSYAEIK
+2590 TRS
-2602 ALCAGDPRIKEKMD
+2602 
-2616 LDIEVAKLRL
+2616 
-2626 MKADYQSNQFR
+2626 
-2637 LEDQVLKHYP
+2637 
-2647 QEIRQAQEW
+2647 
-2656 VKGYRA
+2656 
-2662 DIALLEEHPLP
+2662 
-2673 KEGFVGM
+2673 
-2680 TIRGKLFKDKETAG
+2680 
-2694 KMLLE
+2694 
-2699 ACSMIEGY
+2699 
-2707 RELGRYRGMKM
+2707 
-2718 TAEFD
+2718 
-2723 GLHQAVKLTLHGEM
+2723 
-2737 SYSVKMGTDVY
+2737 
-2748 GNLIR
+2748 
-2753 IENALANLP
+2753 
-2762 RDMEKTEEMIVELN
+2762 
-2776 RRIEQDKEEL
+2776 
-2786 KRPFPKEAEL
+2786 
-2796 ETKSARLA
+2796 
-2804 ALNAELN
+2804 
-2811 MDGKEEE
+2811 
-2818 QQEETQEKEVTEKRP
+2818 
-2833 IKDVLK
+2833 
-2839 EYQERANAQNQDEKG
+2839 
-2854 RTNEWSR
+2854 

>member
-1 MAKLENYV
+1 MPKIDDYV
-9 ELARQTMRE
+9 QLAAQTAHE
-18 ISADGEVWRSFL
+18 IAADGETWRSFL
-30 TTASNVYKYGF
+30 QTASTLYKYSF
-41 YDQLMIYAQ
+41 YDQMMIYAQ
-50 RPDATACASYELWT
+50 RPDATACASFELWT

-111 TTNEEN
+111 AVNEEN
-117 GAAIGAMLEKEYE
+117 SAVIGTMLEKEYE

-136 FVGQLEEIAMQR
+136 LAGQLEEIAMQKA
-148 VMDYWQEHQDELRD
+148 MDYWQEHQDELRD

-170 GYDELNLELAFR
+170 EYDELNLELAFR
-182 NTATAGVQY
+182 NTATTGVQY
-191 VLLTRCG
+191 MLLSRCG

-210 MGILEWNTQQ
+210 TTILEWNTPQ
-220 ALAALGTAVS
+220 ALTALGTAVS

-266 PENPRRAG
+266 PENSGRTG
-274 DAGQVRQDAQGISA
+274 DAGQVRQDAQGVSA
-288 RTQENAVQQPA
+288 RTQENTVQQPA
-299 PDGRVDGASDG
+299 ADGRTDGASDG
-310 NRPDGERKS
+310 DRPDGGRAG
-319 EPHGRRDGGGAGRDR
+319 EPHGQRDGGGAGRER
-334 SVEGARPDGVGR
+334 STEGTRPDGVGR
-346 RDEQPESTGR
+346 RDEQPESAGR
-356 GNRTERAGVRLNPGQ
+356 GNRTDRAGVRLNPGQ

-508 RRKVAERLIYMYRDS
+508 RRKTAERLIYMYRDS

-581 RFLLPRDILPRL
+581 RFLQSKDILPRL
-593 RDLALARKELPEGE
+593 RDLALARKELTEGE

-631 IAGADS
+631 IAGAAS

-786 GRVAMCGIPAHSL
+786 GRVAMCKIPAHSL

-813 IAAKREN
+813 IAEKREN

-857 PDIEQ
+857 SAIEQ
-862 QPQPT
+862 QTQPT
-867 EQELFEQY
+867 MQ
-875 KLTVSNA
+875 A
-882 LLKDRTFVNACRN
+882 
-895 SDRQNAYLEGAE
+895 
-907 AIRRVVMASDDLQLV
+907 
-922 RLYFDAPDFH
+922 
-932 ERLHQELLEE
+932 
-942 IYPALAA
+942 
-949 SEQVTRAD
+949 
-957 LDATVRDMHG
+957 MHG
-967 DLQDKQ
+967 NLQSKQ
-973 EKNELE
+973 GQNEQE

-987 SRLKADCDYFLG
+987 SRLKADCDYFLD
-999 AGGRVE
+999 AGGRAE
-1005 KHLWAG
+1005 KYLWAG
-1011 SVRAQIA
+1011 NVRAQIA

-1062 DEKLGYQTLEEAT
+1062 DEKIEYQTLEEAI

-1126 FPEQPEGIAVTQE
+1126 FPEQPEEVAVTQE
-1139 SENSS
+1139 SESPS

-1163 YLSNTAF
+1163 YLGNTAF

-1181 MRDPTLLYPISRIEL
+1181 MRDPTLLYPISRIEP

-1218 EPAQAETDKLKP
+1218 EPNQVETDNPKP
-1230 PDEQV
+1230 PDEQSK
-1235 REDAETETSVESEA
+1235 EDVETSIESGT
-1249 KAEQP
+1249 KTEQP
-1254 KAQNFHIT
+1254 SVHNFRIT

-1277 NIDAIQTLKQIESE
+1277 NIAAIQTLKQIEAE

-1308 WGGIPQAFD
+1308 WGSLPQAFD
-1317 GNNAQWSEEYQQLK
+1317 AENASWQKEYQQLK
-1331 SLLTDE
+1331 SLLMDE

-1352 SPMVIRAVYEAL
+1352 SPVVIRAMYEAL
-1364 SNMGFQSGNILEP
+1364 DSMGFQNGNVLEP
-1377 SCGVGNFF
+1377 ACGVGNFF
-1385 GCLPE
+1385 GMLPE
-1390 AMQGRKLYGVELD
+1390 SMSQSRLYGVELD
-1403 SIAGRIARQLY
+1403 SITGRMARQLY

-1549 DGIPVNSY
+1549 DGIPINSY
-1557 FVDHPDMVLGRMQWD
+1557 FVDHPDMVLGKMQWD

-1609 TEISEIDINEGRT
+1609 IEVSEMDINEGRT

-1630 NFSYAIV
+1630 NFSYALV
-1637 DGQIYYRENSIMT
+1637 NGQVYYRENSVMT
-1650 RPTLSQTAQ
+1650 RPVLNQTTQ
-1659 ERVKGMVELRD
+1659 ERVKGMIELRD
-1670 CVQKLINLQLQDR
+1670 CVRKLIDLQLTDG
-1683 SDAEIQSQQVELGR
+1683 SDAEIRAQQAELGR

-1707 LINSKVNGR
+1707 IINGKANGR

-1726 LCSLEILDEN
+1726 LCSLEILDEDRK
-1736 GGLKRKA
+1736 LKRKA
-1743 DIFDKRTIKQ
+1743 DIFSKRTIRR
-1753 RKPVERVDTAIEA
+1753 RKPVTQVDTASEA
-1766 LAVSIGERAAV
+1766 LAVSIGERAKV
-1777 DLPFMAQLT
+1777 DLPFMARLT
-1786 GKTEDEI
+1786 GKAEDEI
-1793 IADLQGVIFL
+1793 VADLQGVIFL

-1825 RIAQTAAESDP
+1825 RVAQTAAESDSS
-1836 AFAVN
+1836 FAVN

-1863 TTWVDKKY
+1863 TTWVDKAY
-1871 IQAFITEL
+1871 IQRFMIEL
-1879 LKIPY
+1879 LGIPY
-1884 NYQQSV
+1884 YEQ
-1890 RVNYE
+1890 RRIHVNYAPQ
-1895 KTTAQWAITGKN
+1895 TAEWSIDGK
-1907 SQPFNVFNTMKYG
+1907 SLLSENVNNHMKYG
-1920 TKRAPALK
+1920 TRRAPALK
-1928 IIEDTLNLRD
+1928 ILEDTLNLRD
-1938 TRVYDIV
+1938 TRVYDVV
-1945 QDENGNDRRELNQK
+1945 QDENGREKRELNQK
-1959 ETTIGQQKQQAIKD
+1959 ETTIAQQKQQAIKD
-1973 AFREWIWKDPT
+1973 AFHDWVWKDPT
-1984 RRYELAARYNELFN
+1984 RRHELVTRYNELFN
-1998 SIRPREYDGSHIVF
+1998 STRPREYDGSHIVF
-2012 SGMNPEI
+2012 DGMNPEI

-2140 LLREQINDIAAGI
+2140 LLREQIDEIAAGI
-2153 EEMEQ
+2153 EEMER

-2182 LKANEKKDDVVT
+2182 LKADEKKDDVVT

-2208 HMYKNLFLATKMRN
+2208 HAFKNGFLATKMRN
-2222 VAGLSTSESQ
+2222 VAGIATSESQ

-2250 RGVVFATGTPV
+2250 RGVIFATGTPV

-2266 ELYTMQRYLQYET
+2266 ELYTMQRYLQYGT
-2279 LERMGLAHFD
+2279 LEKMGLIHFD

-2330 KAVADIKTADQLHLP
+2330 KEVADIKTADQLHLP
-2345 VPNAHYETIAV
+2345 VPNAHYETMAV
-2356 KPSEYQEKMVE
+2356 KPSGYQEEMVE
-2367 ALSERAAK
+2367 ALSERASK
-2375 VHSGVVDPKE
+2375 VHSGAVDPKE

-2401 QRLMNPLLPDDPG
+2401 QRLMNPLLPDEPG
-2414 GKVNACMENIL
+2414 SKVNACVENIL
-2425 RIYREGDA
+2425 RIYKEGDA

-2506 LGAGTNIQD
+2506 LGAGTNVQD

-2524 CPWRPGD
+2524 APWRPGD

-2602 ALCAGDPRIKEKMD
+2602 ALCAGDPRIREKMD

-2626 MKADYQSNQFR
+2626 MKADYQSNQFK
-2637 LEDQVLKHYP
+2637 LEDQILKQYP
-2647 QEIRQAQEW
+2647 EEIRQAQERA
-2656 VKGYRA
+2656 KGYRA
-2662 DIALLEEHPLP
+2662 DMALLEAHPLP
-2673 KEGFVGM
+2673 KDGFVGM
-2680 TIRGKLFKDKETAG
+2680 AIKGKRIADKEAAG

-2699 ACSMIEGY
+2699 ACRLSPHDM
-2707 RELGRYRGMKM
+2707 ELGEYRGMKM
-2718 TAEFD
+2718 TVDYDSYRQE
-2723 GLHQAVKLTLHGEM
+2723 VKLILRGEM
-2737 SYSVKMGTDVY
+2737 SHTVTMGTDVY
-2748 GNLIR
+2748 GNLTR
-2753 IENALANLP
+2753 IENALANMPQKL
-2762 RDMEKTEEMIVELN
+2762 EKAEE
-2776 RRIEQDKEEL
+2776 RI
-2786 KRPFPKEAEL
+2786 AEL
-2796 ETKSARLA
+2796 ERQTEQARAELGKPFAQEKELEAKAARLA
-2804 ALNAELN
+2804 ELNAALNIDEKR
-2811 MDGKEEE
+2811 KEPM
-2818 QQEETQEKEVTEKRP
+2818 EKRP
-2833 IKDVLK
+2833 MKDVLK
-2839 EYQERANAQNQDEKG
+2839 AYQERADAQSQGEKG
-2854 RTNEWSR
+2854 GTNEWNR